1 MKINNLMKRLSATIV
16 AIALTFSSLVL
27 PLDAIAA
34 ASSSTAVTED
44 TNTDNSGDGG
54 DNGDSDN
61 SGDNSG
67 EETPAEKFDIADFNN
82 SSEGKW
88 TNGNVSVSFTVKNN
102 IDRIDYAYFDDDTEA
117 NRKTSEDG
125 KFSFDFDSEQDKE
138 HTFYVVDKEGNAT
151 EVGKTQVK
159 IDRSEPTTDNFYC
172 NHDGKWVNKD
182 NSDNVI
188 VSFTAKDELSGVA
201 YAYVDEDTASNRKNV
216 QTGTDKFTFGFKEDQ
231 DTKHKF
237 YVVDNVGHTK
247 EVGEATIKIDRAA
260 PEIKLSNSSD
270 GKWLNGSDK
279 VDKVT
284 VTLNITENGSGIKE
298 LYYESIDG
306 KIKSVGKIGDTSR
319 VWSVPFE
326 KDQNHEFKF
335 HVIDNAGNEST
346 VNTKV
351 QIDTTKPSISK
362 VNYTNI
368 SYNDGVSIA
377 NQLKLPMP
385 SLSGMVIARNYIVLE
400 VDASDDMS
408 GIDETDRGSFVLK
421 NDKETVKTLAVEK
434 SGDKFAVIA
443 NAEDLNAKEGV
454 ISDVKVYAKDRAG
467 NLSDAYKDKIT
478 FDTRKPKCGI
488 DGFTLNVEDDKYEIT
503 GFKPTTERKVYA
515 IVTSDKS
522 LIVTSDKSLKNSSD
536 ELAAAVKDA
545 VEKKEKSIIV
555 NKVNADMVTLA
566 EDNKY
571 DFTFPAGNASF
582 YVNVIDEVGNV
593 SEFEFKADK
602 TPIGDS
608 DIKLK
613 ATHKVDNKETDYT
626 QSSWTNSDVTVDVS
640 VPDEKV
646 AWNGNT
652 ATAVTKLSDVYYSK
666 DEKLAPA
673 SVTTD
678 ATKIE
683 RDENEFKQTFKVSG
697 TYYFYAVDEA
707 GNVSE
712 GQEFEIKIDKDA
724 PTASI
729 IINDHNEKWLNREEF
744 LSGGKVTV
752 SFTAADE
759 ASGLAYAYVDK
770 DIDRN
775 RKTDTNGKYSFEFID
790 DQNTEHT
797 FYVVDNAGNV
807 KEVGKTTVM
816 IDTAEAT
823 AKLVNDHEGKWLN
836 KEEYLNGGK
845 VTVSFKV
852 DSKVS
857 TAFYAYVDK
866 NTSANSQMSSNG
878 KFSFEFTDDQKT
890 KHTFYVGDSAG
901 NITEIGSTWVMI
913 DTTDP
918 EINEFTND
926 YDEKWT
932 NGNVD
937 VSFEAN
943 GEVSGIAKVYVDV
956 DDEKHQIQ
964 AVNGKYNYT
973 FSDEQDKEHTFYV
986 VDNAGNVSK
995 KTTKIQIDRAD
1006 PVITDFTVSPDKEWA
1021 NEDDEAVTVS
1031 FEANDNKGD
1040 YVSGIAS
1047 AYIVING
1054 EEKKINPNEE
1064 GVYSYTFTKEQK
1076 KNYEFYVIDNAGNK
1090 SDVQTAEI
1098 KIDKTA
1104 PIIKE
1109 KPVKIVDKSGNEVS
1123 NVERLTWCII
1133 RNEPIFIEIPSASV
1147 VDPANKNDDTFSG
1160 VKTITLKTDVDTK
1173 FDEKKAI
1180 ENGDYVFEIPST
1192 MLVANIKHNN
1202 IYFVVT
1208 DNADNVSKSY
1218 KLSEL
1223 TSKKIS
1229 DNVLIDEIAP
1239 KISDITL
1246 SEPNYKNGDDFW
1258 YKTPNVTASAY
1269 FEDTAKIGETASG
1282 LESIQISALNRKT
1295 AMSDKAWGIRND
1307 TYSVT
1312 SDKSD
1317 LKANGTIEFRA
1328 NATDLAG
1335 NKADEKRAIAYVDT
1349 VAPVVNKISVNGV
1362 EVSNNGGTYAVEA
1375 FGNSTRRVEISASDI
1390 SGDKSGISGL
1400 QFITY
1405 SLYEENN
1412 NKPIKTETVSVSGN
1426 SASISFDISPNF
1438 KGYIKATAT
1447 DNVGN
1452 EGAETKSR
1460 LVVVENSSKHN
1471 ETSNISIKL
1480 PQTSKKDSG
1489 GNNLYNNDIDVQ
1501 FSVSDS
1507 YSGVKSVSYTIKDR
1521 NGENTVTVGDMSVD
1535 KNDDNINTQLSKTI
1549 RVGNNENDIKLTV
1562 TIEDNAGNKSSK
1574 DVTFSIDK
1582 TAPTIEVTFDNNNR
1596 NRNYSDSEYY
1606 KADRTATVT
1615 ITERNFNAADVK
1627 AAITGLSSGNPTIS
1641 SFTTVAGSAPDQT
1654 KHVAK
1659 VTFSKDADYTMS
1671 IDFTDMAGNRASQY
1685 KSNKFTI
1692 DKTKPVIGEIKL
1704 SPSPSNSKYF
1714 NEDVTVSVTVNEH
1727 NFDSSLV
1734 KFTSIKGTLPK
1745 IPKSDWKDDGDKHT
1759 VSFKLKAEDIYSFRV
1774 GMTDKAVNAAADKT
1788 QSEIVL
1794 DKTKPSVEIAG
1805 VKDKKAYGYNDKDKV
1820 APVFTFSDTNI
1831 DPENVSYKIY
1841 KIGQDGS
1848 KTDVTSKF
1856 DSTKSNVKNGAMTV
1870 SFNEFKSTS
1879 DVDGLY
1885 TIEISSK
1892 DLAGNE
1898 NSDTKVFSVN
1908 RYGSSFVIDDSMKDL
1923 IHSYISKGED
1933 VKVKIINV
1941 NKISAENTT
1950 VTVTYNGTNITLKS
1964 GADYT
1969 FSTISESDEGWCEYE
1984 VTINKAV
1991 FEKDGSYSVKVTA
2004 VDEAN
2009 NTSTNTDDA
2018 HVSSDEAPKIDFYV
2032 DTTKPEVTIT
2042 GAEKDAVYKEVT
2054 KQITVTVEDANID
2067 ADNLADVLDIQVNGE
2082 AVTNYEAEDDAGTVT
2097 AKFTVKGDKITV
2109 KASAV
2114 DKAGNKSDIEE
2125 LSFRLNANW
2134 LLRLYSNKPLFYS
2147 ILAAILL
2154 AVAGFIIIIIR
2165 KKK

>member
-34 ASSSTAVTED
+34 VSSSTAATED
-44 TNTDNSGDGG
+44 TNIDNSGEGG
-54 DNGDSDN
+54 VSGDSDK

-67 EETPAEKFDIADFNN
+67 EETPDEGFDIKDFHN
-82 SSEGKW
+82 SSEGNW
-88 TNGNVSVSFTVKNN
+88 TNGKVSVSFSVTKN
-102 IDRIDYAYFDDDTEA
+102 IEKVDYAYFDEDIEA

-125 KFSFDFDSEQDKE
+125 KFSFDFDNEQDKE
-138 HTFYVVDKEGNAT
+138 HTFYVVDKEGNVT
-151 EVGKTQVK
+151 EVGKTNVK

-172 NHDGKWVNKD
+172 NYDGKWVNKD

-216 QTGTDKFTFGFKEDQ
+216 RTGTDKFTFEFKEDKN
-231 DTKHKF
+231 TKHKF

-247 EVGEATIKIDRAA
+247 EVGEVDVKIDKTA
-260 PEIKLSNSSD
+260 PKITLTNSSD
-270 GKWLNGSDK
+270 GKWLNVSDK
-279 VDKVT
+279 ADKVT

-298 LYYESIDG
+298 LYYESTDG
-306 KIKSVGKIGDTSR
+306 KIKGVGKIADTSR
-319 VWSVPFE
+319 VWNVSFD
-326 KDQNHEFKF
+326 KDQNQEYKF
-335 HVIDNAGNEST
+335 YVVDNAGNKSDVKTT
-346 VNTKV
+346 VQKDKKAPEIKEAT
-351 QIDTTKPSISK
+351 
-362 VNYTNI
+362 YTNI
-368 SYNDGVSIA
+368 SYKDGVSIA
-377 NQLKLPMP
+377 KQLKLPMP
-385 SLSGMVIARNYIVLE
+385 SISGMVLARNYIVLE
-400 VDASDDMS
+400 VDVFDEMS
-408 GIDETDRGSFVLK
+408 GIDEKNLDSFVLK
-421 NDKETVKTLAVEK
+421 NGKETIKTLAVEK

-443 NAEDLNAKEGV
+443 NAENLNAKEGI
-454 ISDVKVYAKDRAG
+454 ISDVQVYAKDRAG

-478 FDTRKPKCGI
+478 FDTRKPKCEI
-488 DGFTLNVEDDKYEIT
+488 DGFTLNDKCDEYKIS

-515 IVTSDKS
+515 IVTSDA
-522 LIVTSDKSLKNSSD
+522 SLKNSSD
-536 ELAAAVKDA
+536 ELAAAVKEA
-545 VEKKEKSIIV
+545 VEKNEKPIIV
-555 NKVNADMVTLA
+555 NGASADMVTLA

-613 ATHKVDNKETDYT
+613 ATHKVDNMETDYT
-626 QSSWTNSDVTVDVS
+626 QSSWTNSDVTVEVS

-652 ATAVTKLSDVYYSK
+652 ATAVTKLSAVYWSK
-666 DEKLAPA
+666 DNKLDPA
-673 SVTTD
+673 NVTAD
-678 ATKIE
+678 AEKIE
-683 RDENEFKQTFKVSG
+683 RDENGKFKHTFEVSG
-697 TYYFYAVDEA
+697 KYYFYAVDES

-712 GQEFEIKIDKDA
+712 GQEFVINIDKAGPEIK
-724 PTASI
+724 
-729 IINDHNEKWLNREEF
+729 
-744 LSGGKVTV
+744 
-752 SFTAADE
+752 
-759 ASGLAYAYVDK
+759 
-770 DIDRN
+770 
-775 RKTDTNGKYSFEFID
+775 
-790 DQNTEHT
+790 
-797 FYVVDNAGNV
+797 
-807 KEVGKTTVM
+807 
-816 IDTAEAT
+816 
-823 AKLVNDHEGKWLN
+823 
-836 KEEYLNGGK
+836 
-845 VTVSFKV
+845 
-852 DSKVS
+852 
-857 TAFYAYVDK
+857 
-866 NTSANSQMSSNG
+866 
-878 KFSFEFTDDQKT
+878 
-890 KHTFYVGDSAG
+890 
-901 NITEIGSTWVMI
+901 
-913 DTTDP
+913 
-918 EINEFTND
+918 EFTND

-943 GEVSGIAKVYVDV
+943 DDVSGIAKVYVDI
-956 DDEKHQIQ
+956 DDERHQIQ

-973 FSDEQDKEHTFYV
+973 FTDEQDKEHTFYV

-995 KTTKIQIDRAD
+995 KTTKIQIDRAK
-1006 PVITDFTVSPDKEWA
+1006 PVITEFKVSPDKEWA
-1021 NEDDEAVTVS
+1021 NKKDEAVTVS
-1031 FEANDNKGD
+1031 FKANDNKGK

-1054 EEKKINPNEE
+1054 KEDEIKPNEQ
-1064 GVYSYTFTKEQK
+1064 GVYSYKFTAEQNIK
-1076 KNYEFYVIDNAGNK
+1076 PEFYVIDNAGNK
-1090 SDVQTAEI
+1090 SKVQTTEI
-1098 KIDKTA
+1098 KIDKT
-1104 PIIKE
+1104 
-1109 KPVKIVDKSGNEVS
+1109 KPVINGQPISIVDKSGNEVS

-1133 RNEPIFIEIPSASV
+1133 RNEPILIKIPSASV
-1147 VDPANKNDDTFSG
+1147 VDPANENNHTFSG
-1160 VKTITLKTDVDTK
+1160 VKTITLKTDKDSA
-1173 FDEKKAI
+1173 FDEKKAT
-1180 ENGDYVFEIPST
+1180 ENGDYIFEIPST
-1192 MLVANIKHNN
+1192 MLAANIKHNN

-1223 TSKKIS
+1223 TAKNIS
-1229 DNVLIDEIAP
+1229 DNVLIDQIAP
-1239 KISDITL
+1239 QISDITL
-1246 SEPNYKNGDDFW
+1246 SDPNYKKGNDFW
-1258 YKTPNVTASAY
+1258 YKTPNVTATAY
-1269 FEDTAKIGETASG
+1269 FSDDADIEKGETASG
-1282 LESIQISALNRKT
+1282 LESIQIGASKSKT
-1295 AMSDKAWGIRND
+1295 SKSDESKGMGNNS
-1307 TYSVT
+1307 YSVT
-1312 SDKSD
+1312 SNGNDLKSD
-1317 LKANGTIEFRA
+1317 GTIVFTA
-1328 NATDLAG
+1328 NAVDLAG
-1335 NKADEKRAIAYVDT
+1335 NKADEETVTAYVDT

-1362 EVSNNGGTYAVEA
+1362 EVSNNGGKYAVEA
-1375 FGNSTRRVEISASDI
+1375 FGNSARRVEISASDI

-1400 QFITY
+1400 KSITY
-1405 SLYEENN
+1405 SLYDENG
-1412 NKPIKTETVSVSGN
+1412 KEIRKETVNVSGN

-1438 KGYIKATAT
+1438 KGHIKAFAT

-1452 EGAETKSR
+1452 NGAKTKSR
-1460 LVVVENSSKHN
+1460 FVVVENSSKHN
-1471 ETSNISIKL
+1471 ETSSINIKL
-1480 PQTSKKDSG
+1480 PQTSKKDSS

-1535 KNDDNINTQLSKTI
+1535 KSDGNINTELSKTI
-1549 RVGNNENDIKLTV
+1549 KVGNNENDIKLTV

-1615 ITERNFNAADVK
+1615 ITERNFNEADVK
-1627 AAITGLSSGNPTIS
+1627 ATIAGLSSGNPTIS
-1641 SFTTVAGSAPDQT
+1641 SFTTVAGGTPDQT

-1659 VTFSKDADYTMS
+1659 ITFGKDADYTMS

-1692 DKTKPVIGEIKL
+1692 DKTKPVISEIKL

-1774 GMTDKAVNAAADKT
+1774 GMTDKAVNSAADKT

-1794 DKTKPSVEIAG
+1794 DKTKPGVEISG

-1856 DSTKSNVKNGAMTV
+1856 DNTKSNVKNGAMTV

-1885 TIEISSK
+1885 TIEVSSK

-1898 NSDTKVFSVN
+1898 SSDTKVFSVN

-1941 NKISAENTT
+1941 NKISDENTT
-1950 VTVTYNGTNITLKS
+1950 VTVTYNGTNITLKA
-1964 GADYT
+1964 GTDYT
-1969 FSTISESDEGWCEYE
+1969 FSTISESDDGWCEYE
-1984 VTINKAV
+1984 VTINKSV

-2097 AKFTVKGDKITV
+2097 AKFIVKGDKITI

-2114 DKAGNKSDIEE
+2114 DKAGNKSDVEE

-2154 AVAGFIIIIIR
+2154 AVAGVIIIIIR

>member
-34 ASSSTAVTED
+34 VSSSTAATED
-44 TNTDNSGDGG
+44 TNTDNSGEGG
-54 DNGDSDN
+54 VSGDSDK

-67 EETPAEKFDIADFNN
+67 EETPDEGFDIKDFHN
-82 SSEGKW
+82 SSEGNW
-88 TNGNVSVSFTVKNN
+88 TNGKVSVSFSVTKN
-102 IDRIDYAYFDDDTEA
+102 IEKVDYAYFDEDIEA

-125 KFSFDFDSEQDKE
+125 KFSFDFDNEQDKE
-138 HTFYVVDKEGNAT
+138 HTFYVVDKEGNVT
-151 EVGKTQVK
+151 EVGKTNVK
-159 IDRSEPTTDNFYC
+159 IDRSEPEIADFKNDSNGNWT
-172 NHDGKWVNKD
+172 NK
-182 NSDNVI
+182 NVK
-188 VSFTAKDELSGVA
+188 VSFYVNDVLSGVA
-201 YAYVDEDTASNRKNV
+201 GVYVDGK
-216 QTGTDKFTFGFKEDQ
+216 
-231 DTKHKF
+231 
-237 YVVDNVGHTK
+237 
-247 EVGEATIKIDRAA
+247 
-260 PEIKLSNSSD
+260 EIKAV
-270 GKWLNGSDK
+270 NGEYNCTFTEEQDK
-279 VDKVT
+279 EHT
-284 VTLNITENGSGIKE
+284 VLVK
-298 LYYESIDG
+298 
-306 KIKSVGKIGDTSR
+306 
-319 VWSVPFE
+319 
-326 KDQNHEFKF
+326 
-335 HVIDNAGNEST
+335 DNAGNSIEKT
-346 VNTKV
+346 VNVKIDTSAPEITWNNDHDKKWTNKDVTVNITATDKLSDVSKVYADGKEIKANNGEYSVAYSDQQNKEHTFYAVDKAGNKSEVKSTKV
-351 QIDTTKPSISK
+351 QIDKTKPSISK

-377 NQLKLPMP
+377 KQLKLPMP

-421 NDKETVKTLAVEK
+421 NDKETMKTLAVEK
-434 SGDKFAVIA
+434 SGDRFAVIA
-443 NAEDLNAKEGV
+443 NAENLNAKEGI

-488 DGFTLNVEDDKYEIT
+488 DGFTLNDKCDEYKIS

-515 IVTSDKS
+515 IVTSNA
-522 LIVTSDKSLKNSSD
+522 SLKNSSD
-536 ELAAAVKDA
+536 ELAKDSGDELAAAVKEA
-545 VEKKEKSIIV
+545 VEKNEKLITVNEVDVDIV
-555 NKVNADMVTLA
+555 TPV
-566 EDNKY
+566 EGNKY
-571 DFTFPAGNASF
+571 DFSFPTGNESF

-602 TPIGDS
+602 TPIDDS
-608 DIKLK
+608 DIKLS
-613 ATHKVDNKETDYT
+613 ATKKVDNKDIEYI
-626 QSSWTNSDVTVDVS
+626 QKSWTNSDVTVEVS

-652 ATAVTKLSDVYYSK
+652 ATAVTKLSAVYWSK
-666 DEKLAPA
+666 DNKLDPANVTADAEKIN
-673 SVTTD
+673 S
-678 ATKIE
+678 
-683 RDENEFKQTFKVSG
+683 DENGKFKHTFEVSG
-697 TYYFYAVDEA
+697 KYYFYAVDEA

-712 GQEFEIKIDKDA
+712 GQEFEIWVDKEAPEIDSFDNYSGEEWTNKD
-724 PTASI
+724 
-729 IINDHNEKWLNREEF
+729 
-744 LSGGKVTV
+744 VTV
-752 SFTAADE
+752 KIE
-759 ASGLAYAYVDK
+759 AS
-770 DIDRN
+770 
-775 RKTDTNGKYSFEFID
+775 D
-790 DQNTEHT
+790 D
-797 FYVVDNAGNV
+797 
-807 KEVGKTTVM
+807 
-816 IDTAEAT
+816 
-823 AKLVNDHEGKWLN
+823 
-836 KEEYLNGGK
+836 
-845 VTVSFKV
+845 
-852 DSKVS
+852 
-857 TAFYAYVDK
+857 
-866 NTSANSQMSSNG
+866 
-878 KFSFEFTDDQKT
+878 
-890 KHTFYVGDSAG
+890 
-901 NITEIGSTWVMI
+901 
-913 DTTDP
+913 
-918 EINEFTND
+918 
-926 YDEKWT
+926 
-932 NGNVD
+932 
-937 VSFEAN
+937 
-943 GEVSGIAKVYVDV
+943 VSGIAKVYVD
-956 DDEKHQIQ
+956 DEKNVIREE
-964 AVNGKYNYT
+964 NGVYSYT
-973 FSDEQDKEHTFYV
+973 FSKDKPQNVKHTFYV

-995 KTTKIQIDRAD
+995 KTTKIQIDRAE
-1006 PVITDFTVSPDKEWA
+1006 PVITEFDITSKNDWA
-1021 NEDDEAVTVS
+1021 NTDVTVS
-1031 FEANDNKGD
+1031 FKANDDKGD

-1047 AYIVING
+1047 AYVVING
-1054 EEKKINPNEE
+1054 EEEEINPNKEC
-1064 GVYSYTFTKEQK
+1064 VYSYTFKDEQNTKP
-1076 KNYEFYVIDNAGNK
+1076 EFYVIDNAGNK
-1090 SDVQTAEI
+1090 SIVQTAEI
-1098 KIDKTA
+1098 KIDKT
-1104 PIIKE
+1104 
-1109 KPVKIVDKSGNEVS
+1109 KPVIEEKSVEIVDEAGNSVS
-1123 NVERLTWCII
+1123 MTRLKWCII
-1133 RNEPIFIEIPSASV
+1133 HNKDIKIRVQANRVADYAPQNVDADSAS
-1147 VDPANKNDDTFSG
+1147 G
-1160 VKTITLKTDVDTK
+1160 VYSVKLITSKENSYEIKTKDL
-1173 FDEKKAI
+1173 
-1180 ENGDYVFEIPST
+1180 NGDYYEFTVPSE
-1192 MLVANIKHNN
+1192 LLAAEVLHEKIR
-1202 IYFVVT
+1202 FVVT
-1208 DNADNVSKSY
+1208 DNAANESEEY
-1218 KLSEL
+1218 KLKDL
-1223 TSKKIS
+1223 TKNMSNS
-1229 DNVLIDEIAP
+1229 DDILIDQIAP
-1239 KISDITL
+1239 QISDITL
-1246 SEPNYKNGDDFW
+1246 SDPNYKKGNDFW

-1269 FEDTAKIGETASG
+1269 FEDTAKKGKTASG
-1282 LESIQISALNRKT
+1282 LESIQISALNSKT
-1295 AMSDKAWGIRND
+1295 AESDKDWGIKNR

-1312 SDKSD
+1312 SNRSD
-1317 LKANGTIEFRA
+1317 LKADGTIDFE
-1328 NATDLAG
+1328 ATAKDLAG
-1335 NKADEKRAIAYVDT
+1335 NEADKKRATVYVDT

-1362 EVSNNGGTYAVEA
+1362 EVSNNGGKYAVEA
-1375 FGNSTRRVEISASDI
+1375 FGNSARRVEISASDI

-1400 QFITY
+1400 KSITY
-1405 SLYEENN
+1405 ILYDENG
-1412 NKPIKTETVSVSGN
+1412 KEIRKETVNVSGN

-1438 KGYIKATAT
+1438 KGHIKAFAT
-1447 DNVGN
+1447 DNVKN
-1452 EGAETKSR
+1452 EGAKIESR
-1460 LVVVENSSKHN
+1460 FVVVENSSKHN
-1471 ETSNISIKL
+1471 ETSSINIKL
-1480 PQTSKKDSG
+1480 PQTSKKDSS

-1535 KNDDNINTQLSKTI
+1535 KSDGNINTELSKTI
-1549 RVGNNENDIKLTV
+1549 KVGNNENDIKLTV

-1615 ITERNFNAADVK
+1615 ITERNFNEADVK
-1627 AAITGLSSGNPTIS
+1627 ATIAGLSSGNPTIS
-1641 SFTTVAGSAPDQT
+1641 SFTTVAGSTPDQT

-1659 VTFSKDADYTMS
+1659 ITFSKDADYTMS
-1671 IDFTDMAGNRASQY
+1671 IDFTDMAGNRASHY

-1692 DKTKPVIGEIKL
+1692 DKTKPVISEIKL

-1794 DKTKPSVEIAG
+1794 DKTKPGVEISG

-1856 DSTKSNVKNGAMTV
+1856 DNTKSNVKNGAMTV

-1885 TIEISSK
+1885 TIEVSSK

-1898 NSDTKVFSVN
+1898 SSDTKVFSVN

-1941 NKISAENTT
+1941 NKISDENTT
-1950 VTVTYNGTNITLKS
+1950 VTVTYNGTNITLKA
-1964 GADYT
+1964 GTDYT
-1969 FSTISESDEGWCEYE
+1969 FSTISESDDGWCEYE
-1984 VTINKAV
+1984 VTINKSV

-2097 AKFTVKGDKITV
+2097 AKFIVKGDKITI

-2114 DKAGNKSDIEE
+2114 DKAGNKSDVEE

-2154 AVAGFIIIIIR
+2154 AVAGVIIIIIR

>member
-102 IDRIDYAYFDDDTEA
+102 IDRIDYAYFDEDTEA
-117 NRKTSEDG
+117 NRKTSENG

-138 HTFYVVDKEGNAT
+138 HTFYVVDKEGNVT

-247 EVGEATIKIDRAA
+247 EVGEAMIKIDRAA

-270 GKWLNGSDK
+270 GKWLNGSDEAG
-279 VDKVT
+279 KVT

-368 SYNDGVSIA
+368 SYKDGVSIA
-377 NQLKLPMP
+377 KQLKLPMP

-421 NDKETVKTLAVEK
+421 NDKETIKTLAVEK

-488 DGFTLNVEDDKYEIT
+488 DGFTLNDKSGEYEIT

-515 IVTSDKS
+515 IA
-522 LIVTSDKSLKNSSD
+522 TSDKSLKNSSD

-545 VEKKEKSIIV
+545 VEKNDKSITVNEVTADIV
-555 NKVNADMVTLA
+555 TPVEV
-566 EDNKY
+566 NKY
-571 DFTFPAGNASF
+571 DFAFPKGNESF

-602 TPIGDS
+602 TPIKKD
-608 DIKLK
+608 DIKLSATKK
-613 ATHKVDNKETDYT
+613 ADNNKYEQGT
-626 QSSWTNSDVTVDVS
+626 WTNDDVSVDVS
-640 VPDEKV
+640 VTNAEQV
-646 AWNGNT
+646 SWNGNT
-652 ATAVTKLSDVYYSK
+652 ASITTKLSAVYWS
-666 DEKLAPA
+666 EKNEFD
-673 SVTTD
+673 ST

-683 RDENEFKQTFKVSG
+683 SDENGKFKHTFGATGK
-697 TYYFYAVDEA
+697 YYFYAVDEA

-712 GQEFEIKIDKDA
+712 GQEFVINIDKVA
-724 PTASI
+724 PEIERFDNYSGEEWTNKDVTVEIEASDDVSGI
-729 IINDHNEKWLNREEF
+729 AKVYVDDEKNVIREENGVYSYTF
-744 LSGGKVTV
+744 SK
-752 SFTAADE
+752 
-759 ASGLAYAYVDK
+759 DK
-770 DIDRN
+770 P
-775 RKTDTNGKYSFEFID
+775 
-790 DQNTEHT
+790 QNVKHT

-807 KEVGKTTVM
+807 TKKETWVK
-816 IDTAEAT
+816 IDT
-823 AKLVNDHEGKWLN
+823 
-836 KEEYLNGGK
+836 
-845 VTVSFKV
+845 
-852 DSKVS
+852 
-857 TAFYAYVDK
+857 
-866 NTSANSQMSSNG
+866 SA
-878 KFSFEFTDDQKT
+878 
-890 KHTFYVGDSAG
+890 
-901 NITEIGSTWVMI
+901 
-913 DTTDP
+913 P
-918 EINEFTND
+918 EIDEFTNSSGGN
-926 YDEKWT
+926 WT
-932 NGNVD
+932 NGNVTVTFKVKD
-937 VSFEAN
+937 K
-943 GEVSGIAKVYVDV
+943 GENFSKTDKVYVD
-956 DDEKHQIQ
+956 
-964 AVNGKYNYT
+964 
-973 FSDEQDKEHTFYV
+973 
-986 VDNAGNVSK
+986 NV
-995 KTTKIQIDRAD
+995 
-1006 PVITDFTVSPDKEWA
+1006 E
-1021 NEDDEAVTVS
+1021 N
-1031 FEANDNKGD
+1031 
-1040 YVSGIAS
+1040 
-1047 AYIVING
+1047 VINI
-1054 EEKKINPNEE
+1054 EN
-1064 GVYSYTFTKEQK
+1064 GVYSYTFKEEQK
-1076 KNYEFYVIDNAGNK
+1076 DDHTFFVKDTAGNVSQVK
-1090 SDVQTAEI
+1090 TRVQ
-1098 KIDKTA
+1098 IDKKA
-1104 PIIKE
+1104 PIIKG
-1109 KPVKIVDKSGNEVS
+1109 KPLKIVDEKDNEIDNIVS
-1123 NVERLTWCII
+1123 LAWCII
-1133 RNEPIFIEIPSASV
+1133 C
-1147 VDPANKNDDTFSG
+1147 NDDIFVKLPASEVEDPGNDIDGSFSG
-1160 VKTITLKTDVDTK
+1160 VASVTLKANNKNNKNVYQVVTET
-1173 FDEKKAI
+1173 
-1180 ENGDYVFEIPST
+1180 ENGDYVFKIPST
-1192 MLVANIKHNN
+1192 IFAENVKHDNLR
-1202 IYFVVT
+1202 FVVT
-1208 DNADNVSKSY
+1208 DNASNESTESY
-1218 KLSEL
+1218 TLNSL
-1223 TSKKIS
+1223 TEKQIS
-1229 DNVLIDEIAP
+1229 DNVLIDKLNPIIENINLLGGREIDG
-1239 KISDITL
+1239 KR
-1246 SEPNYKNGDDFW
+1246 W
-1258 YKTPNVTASAY
+1258 YNTSTITASAE
-1269 FEDTAKIGETASG
+1269 FHDDKKDGKAASG
-1282 LESIQISALNRKT
+1282 LAKISI
-1295 AMSDKAWGIRND
+1295 KAGDSPTNTSTNMEYSNYGPLDDD

-1312 SDKSD
+1312 SYKSD
-1317 LKANGTIEFRA
+1317 LNADGTIIFTA

-1335 NKADEKRAIAYVDT
+1335 NKAAPKTAIAYVDT

-1362 EVSNNGGTYAVEA
+1362 EVSKNGGKYAVEA

-1400 QFITY
+1400 KSITY
-1405 SLYEENN
+1405 SLYDENG
-1412 NKPIKTETVSVSGN
+1412 KEIRTETVNVSGN

-1480 PQTSKKDSG
+1480 PQTSKKDSS

-1521 NGENTVTVGDMSVD
+1521 NGESTVTVGDMSVD
-1535 KNDDNINTQLSKTI
+1535 KNDGNINTQLSKTI

-1641 SFTTVAGSAPDQT
+1641 SFTTVAGSTPDQT

-1841 KIGQDGS
+1841 KISQDGS

-1941 NKISAENTT
+1941 NKISADNTT

-2097 AKFTVKGDKITV
+2097 AKFTVKGDKITI

-2154 AVAGFIIIIIR
+2154 AVAGVIIIIIR

>member
-34 ASSSTAVTED
+34 VSSSTAATED
-44 TNTDNSGDGG
+44 TNTDNSGEGG
-54 DNGDSDN
+54 VSGDSDK

-67 EETPAEKFDIADFNN
+67 EETPDEGFDIKDFHN
-82 SSEGKW
+82 SSEGNW
-88 TNGNVSVSFTVKNN
+88 TNGKVSVSFSVTKN
-102 IDRIDYAYFDDDTEA
+102 IEKVDYAYFDEDIEA

-125 KFSFDFDSEQDKE
+125 KFSFDFDNEQEKE
-138 HTFYVVDKEGNAT
+138 HTFYVVDKEGNVT
-151 EVGKTQVK
+151 EVGKTNVK

-172 NHDGKWVNKD
+172 NYDGKWVNKD

-216 QTGTDKFTFGFKEDQ
+216 RTGTDKFTFEFKEDQ
-231 DTKHKF
+231 NTKHKF

-247 EVGEATIKIDRAA
+247 EVGEVDVKIDKTA
-260 PEIKLSNSSD
+260 PKITLTNSSD
-270 GKWLNGSDK
+270 GKWLNVSDK
-279 VDKVT
+279 ADKVT

-298 LYYESIDG
+298 LYYESTDG
-306 KIKSVGKIGDTSR
+306 KIKGVGKIADTSR
-319 VWSVPFE
+319 VWNVSFD
-326 KDQNHEFKF
+326 KDQNQEYKF
-335 HVIDNAGNEST
+335 YVVDNAGNKSDVKTT
-346 VNTKV
+346 VQKDKKAPEIKEAT
-351 QIDTTKPSISK
+351 
-362 VNYTNI
+362 YTNI

-377 NQLKLPMP
+377 KQLKLPMP
-385 SLSGMVIARNYIVLE
+385 SISGMVLARNYIVLE
-400 VDASDDMS
+400 VDVFDEMS
-408 GIDETDRGSFVLK
+408 GIDEKNLDSFVLK
-421 NDKETVKTLAVEK
+421 NGKETMKTLAVEK
-434 SGDKFAVIA
+434 SGDRFAVIA
-443 NAEDLNAKEGV
+443 NAENLNAKEGI

-467 NLSDAYKDKIT
+467 NLSDEYKDKIT

-488 DGFTLNVEDDKYEIT
+488 DGFTLNDKCDEYKIS

-515 IVTSDKS
+515 IVTSN
-522 LIVTSDKSLKNSSD
+522 TSLKDSGD
-536 ELAAAVKDA
+536 ELAAAVKKA
-545 VEKKEKSIIV
+545 VEKNEKLITVNEVDVDIV
-555 NKVNADMVTLA
+555 TPV
-566 EDNKY
+566 EGNKY
-571 DFTFPAGNASF
+571 DFSFPAGNESF

-602 TPIGDS
+602 TPIDDS
-608 DIKLK
+608 DIKLS
-613 ATHKVDNKETDYT
+613 ATKKVDNKDIEYI
-626 QSSWTNSDVTVDVS
+626 QKSWTNSDVTVEVS

-652 ATAVTKLSDVYYSK
+652 ATAVTKLSAVYWSK
-666 DEKLAPA
+666 DNKLDPA
-673 SVTTD
+673 NVTAD
-678 ATKIE
+678 AEKIE
-683 RDENEFKQTFKVSG
+683 RDENGKFKHTFEVSG
-697 TYYFYAVDEA
+697 KYYFYAVDES

-712 GQEFEIKIDKDA
+712 GQEFVINIDKAGPEIK
-724 PTASI
+724 
-729 IINDHNEKWLNREEF
+729 
-744 LSGGKVTV
+744 
-752 SFTAADE
+752 
-759 ASGLAYAYVDK
+759 
-770 DIDRN
+770 
-775 RKTDTNGKYSFEFID
+775 
-790 DQNTEHT
+790 
-797 FYVVDNAGNV
+797 
-807 KEVGKTTVM
+807 
-816 IDTAEAT
+816 
-823 AKLVNDHEGKWLN
+823 
-836 KEEYLNGGK
+836 
-845 VTVSFKV
+845 
-852 DSKVS
+852 
-857 TAFYAYVDK
+857 
-866 NTSANSQMSSNG
+866 
-878 KFSFEFTDDQKT
+878 
-890 KHTFYVGDSAG
+890 
-901 NITEIGSTWVMI
+901 
-913 DTTDP
+913 
-918 EINEFTND
+918 EFTND

-943 GEVSGIAKVYVDV
+943 DDVSGITKVYVDI
-956 DDEKHQIQ
+956 DDERHQIQ
-964 AVNGKYNYT
+964 AINGKYNYT
-973 FSDEQDKEHTFYV
+973 FTDEQDKEHTFYV

-1006 PVITDFTVSPDKEWA
+1006 PVITDFKVSSNKDWA
-1021 NEDDEAVTVS
+1021 NEDVTVS
-1031 FEANDNKGD
+1031 FKANDGGK

-1054 EEKKINPNEE
+1054 KEDEIKPNEQ
-1064 GVYSYTFTKEQK
+1064 GVYSYKFTAEQNIK
-1076 KNYEFYVIDNAGNK
+1076 PEFYVIDNAGNK
-1090 SDVQTAEI
+1090 SKVQTTEI
-1098 KIDKTA
+1098 KIDKT
-1104 PIIKE
+1104 
-1109 KPVKIVDKSGNEVS
+1109 KPVINGQPISIVDKSGNEVS

-1133 RNEPIFIEIPSASV
+1133 RNEPILIKIPSASV
-1147 VDPANKNDDTFSG
+1147 VDPANENNHTFSG
-1160 VKTITLKTDVDTK
+1160 VKTITLKTDKDSA
-1173 FDEKKAI
+1173 FDEKKAT
-1180 ENGDYVFEIPST
+1180 ENGDYIFEIPST
-1192 MLVANIKHNN
+1192 MLAANIKHNN

-1223 TSKKIS
+1223 TAKNIS
-1229 DNVLIDEIAP
+1229 DNVLIDQIAP
-1239 KISDITL
+1239 QISDITL
-1246 SEPNYKNGDDFW
+1246 SDPNYKKGNDFW
-1258 YKTPNVTASAY
+1258 YKTPNVTATAY
-1269 FEDTAKIGETASG
+1269 FSDDADIEKGETASG
-1282 LESIQISALNRKT
+1282 LESIQIGASKSKT
-1295 AMSDKAWGIRND
+1295 SKSDESKGMGNNS
-1307 TYSVT
+1307 YSVT
-1312 SDKSD
+1312 SNGSD
-1317 LKANGTIEFRA
+1317 LKSNGTIEFRA
-1328 NATDLAG
+1328 SAIDLAG
-1335 NKADEKRAIAYVDT
+1335 NKAGEKTVTAYVDT

-1362 EVSNNGGTYAVEA
+1362 EVSNNGGKYAVEA
-1375 FGNSTRRVEISASDI
+1375 FGNSARRVEISASDI
-1390 SGDKSGISGL
+1390 SGNKSGISGL
-1400 QFITY
+1400 NSITY
-1405 SLYEENN
+1405 SLYDENG
-1412 NKPIKTETVSVSGN
+1412 KEIRKETVSVSGN
-1426 SASISFDISPNF
+1426 NASISFDISPNF
-1438 KGYIKATAT
+1438 KGHIKAFAT
-1447 DNVGN
+1447 DNVKN
-1452 EGAETKSR
+1452 EGAKTKSR
-1460 LVVVENSSKHN
+1460 FVVVENSSKHN
-1471 ETSNISIKL
+1471 ETSSINIKL
-1480 PQTSKKDSG
+1480 PQTSKKDSS

-1535 KNDDNINTQLSKTI
+1535 KSDGNINTELSKTI
-1549 RVGNNENDIKLTV
+1549 KVGNNENDIKLTV

-1615 ITERNFNAADVK
+1615 ITERNFNEADVK
-1627 AAITGLSSGNPTIS
+1627 ATIAGLPSGNPTIS
-1641 SFTTVAGSAPDQT
+1641 SFTTVAGSTPDQT

-1659 VTFSKDADYTMS
+1659 ITFGKDADYTMS

-1692 DKTKPVIGEIKL
+1692 DKTKPVISEIKL

-1794 DKTKPSVEIAG
+1794 DKTKPGVEISG

-1856 DSTKSNVKNGAMTV
+1856 DNTKSNVKNGAMTV

-1885 TIEISSK
+1885 TIEVSSK

-1898 NSDTKVFSVN
+1898 SSDTKVFSVN

-1941 NKISAENTT
+1941 NKISDENTT
-1950 VTVTYNGTNITLKS
+1950 VTVTYNGTNITLKA
-1964 GADYT
+1964 GTDYT
-1969 FSTISESDEGWCEYE
+1969 FSTISESDDGWCEYE
-1984 VTINKAV
+1984 VTINKSV

-2097 AKFTVKGDKITV
+2097 AKFIVKGDKITI

-2114 DKAGNKSDIEE
+2114 DKAGNKSDVEE

-2154 AVAGFIIIIIR
+2154 AVAGVIIIIIR

>member
-34 ASSSTAVTED
+34 VSSSTAATED
-44 TNTDNSGDGG
+44 TNTDNSGEGG
-54 DNGDSDN
+54 VSGDSDK

-67 EETPAEKFDIADFNN
+67 EETPDEGFDIKDFHN
-82 SSEGKW
+82 SSEGNW
-88 TNGNVSVSFTVKNN
+88 TNGKVSVSFSVTKN
-102 IDRIDYAYFDDDTEA
+102 IEKVDYAYFDEDIEA

-125 KFSFDFDSEQDKE
+125 KFSFDFDNEQEKE
-138 HTFYVVDKEGNAT
+138 HTFYVVDKEGNVT
-151 EVGKTQVK
+151 EVGKTNVK

-172 NHDGKWVNKD
+172 NYDGKWVNKD

-216 QTGTDKFTFGFKEDQ
+216 RTGTDKFTFEFKEDQ
-231 DTKHKF
+231 NTKHKF

-247 EVGEATIKIDRAA
+247 EVGEVDVKIDKTA
-260 PEIKLSNSSD
+260 PKITLTNSSD
-270 GKWLNGSDK
+270 GKWLNVSDK
-279 VDKVT
+279 ADKVT

-298 LYYESIDG
+298 LYYESTDG
-306 KIKSVGKIGDTSR
+306 KIKGVGKIADTSR
-319 VWSVPFE
+319 VWNVSFD
-326 KDQNHEFKF
+326 KDQNQEYKF
-335 HVIDNAGNEST
+335 YVVDNAGNKSDVKTT
-346 VNTKV
+346 VQKDKKAPEIKEAT
-351 QIDTTKPSISK
+351 
-362 VNYTNI
+362 YTNI

-377 NQLKLPMP
+377 KQLKLPMP
-385 SLSGMVIARNYIVLE
+385 SISGMVLARNYIVLE
-400 VDASDDMS
+400 VDVFDEMS
-408 GIDETDRGSFVLK
+408 GIDEKNLDSFVLK
-421 NDKETVKTLAVEK
+421 NGKETMKTLAVEK
-434 SGDKFAVIA
+434 SGDRFAVIA
-443 NAEDLNAKEGV
+443 NAENLNAKEGI

-467 NLSDAYKDKIT
+467 NLSDEYKDKIT

-488 DGFTLNVEDDKYEIT
+488 DGFTLNDKCDEYKIS

-515 IVTSDKS
+515 IVTSN
-522 LIVTSDKSLKNSSD
+522 TSLKDSGD
-536 ELAAAVKDA
+536 ELAAAVKKA
-545 VEKKEKSIIV
+545 VEKNEKLITVNEVDVDIV
-555 NKVNADMVTLA
+555 TPV
-566 EDNKY
+566 EGNKY
-571 DFTFPAGNASF
+571 DFSFPAGNESF

-602 TPIGDS
+602 TPIDDS
-608 DIKLK
+608 DIKLS
-613 ATHKVDNKETDYT
+613 ATKKVDNKDIEYI
-626 QSSWTNSDVTVDVS
+626 QKSWTNSDVTVEVS

-652 ATAVTKLSDVYYSK
+652 ATAVTKLSAVYWSK
-666 DEKLAPA
+666 DNKLDPA
-673 SVTTD
+673 NVTAD
-678 ATKIE
+678 AEKIE
-683 RDENEFKQTFKVSG
+683 RDENGKFKHTFEVSG
-697 TYYFYAVDEA
+697 KYYFYAVDES

-712 GQEFEIKIDKDA
+712 GQEFVINIDKAGPEIK
-724 PTASI
+724 
-729 IINDHNEKWLNREEF
+729 
-744 LSGGKVTV
+744 
-752 SFTAADE
+752 
-759 ASGLAYAYVDK
+759 
-770 DIDRN
+770 
-775 RKTDTNGKYSFEFID
+775 
-790 DQNTEHT
+790 
-797 FYVVDNAGNV
+797 
-807 KEVGKTTVM
+807 
-816 IDTAEAT
+816 
-823 AKLVNDHEGKWLN
+823 
-836 KEEYLNGGK
+836 
-845 VTVSFKV
+845 
-852 DSKVS
+852 
-857 TAFYAYVDK
+857 
-866 NTSANSQMSSNG
+866 
-878 KFSFEFTDDQKT
+878 
-890 KHTFYVGDSAG
+890 
-901 NITEIGSTWVMI
+901 
-913 DTTDP
+913 
-918 EINEFTND
+918 EFTND

-943 GEVSGIAKVYVDV
+943 DDVSGITKVYVDI
-956 DDEKHQIQ
+956 DDERHQIQ

-973 FSDEQDKEHTFYV
+973 FTDEQDKEHTFYV

-1006 PVITDFTVSPDKEWA
+1006 PVITDFKVSSNKDWA
-1021 NEDDEAVTVS
+1021 NEDVTVS
-1031 FEANDNKGD
+1031 FKANDGGK

-1054 EEKKINPNEE
+1054 KEDEIKPNEQ
-1064 GVYSYTFTKEQK
+1064 GVYSYKFTAEQNIK
-1076 KNYEFYVIDNAGNK
+1076 PEFYVIDNAGNK
-1090 SDVQTAEI
+1090 SKVQTTEI
-1098 KIDKTA
+1098 KIDKT
-1104 PIIKE
+1104 
-1109 KPVKIVDKSGNEVS
+1109 KPVINGQPISIVDKSGNEVS

-1133 RNEPIFIEIPSASV
+1133 RNEPILIKIPSASV
-1147 VDPANKNDDTFSG
+1147 VDPANENNHTFSG
-1160 VKTITLKTDVDTK
+1160 VKTITLKTDKDSA
-1173 FDEKKAI
+1173 FDEKKAT
-1180 ENGDYVFEIPST
+1180 ENGDYIFEIPST
-1192 MLVANIKHNN
+1192 MLAANIKHNN

-1223 TSKKIS
+1223 TAKNIS
-1229 DNVLIDEIAP
+1229 DNVLIDQIAP
-1239 KISDITL
+1239 QISDITL
-1246 SEPNYKNGDDFW
+1246 SDPNYKKGNDFW
-1258 YKTPNVTASAY
+1258 YKTPNVTATAY
-1269 FEDTAKIGETASG
+1269 FSDDADIEKGETASG
-1282 LESIQISALNRKT
+1282 LESIQIGASKSKT
-1295 AMSDKAWGIRND
+1295 SKSDESKGMGNNS
-1307 TYSVT
+1307 YSVT
-1312 SDKSD
+1312 SNGSD
-1317 LKANGTIEFRA
+1317 LKSNGTIEFRA
-1328 NATDLAG
+1328 SAIDLAG
-1335 NKADEKRAIAYVDT
+1335 NKAGEKTVTAYVDT

-1362 EVSNNGGTYAVEA
+1362 EVSNNGGKYAVEA
-1375 FGNSTRRVEISASDI
+1375 FGNSARRVEISASDI
-1390 SGDKSGISGL
+1390 SGNKSGISGL
-1400 QFITY
+1400 NSITY
-1405 SLYEENN
+1405 SLYDENG
-1412 NKPIKTETVSVSGN
+1412 KEIRKETVSVSGN
-1426 SASISFDISPNF
+1426 NASISFDISPNF
-1438 KGYIKATAT
+1438 KGHIKAFAT
-1447 DNVGN
+1447 DNVKN
-1452 EGAETKSR
+1452 EGAKTKSR
-1460 LVVVENSSKHN
+1460 FVVVENSSKHN
-1471 ETSNISIKL
+1471 ETSSINIKL
-1480 PQTSKKDSG
+1480 PQTSKKDSS

-1535 KNDDNINTQLSKTI
+1535 KSDGNINTELSKTI
-1549 RVGNNENDIKLTV
+1549 KVGNNENDIKLTV

-1615 ITERNFNAADVK
+1615 ITERNFNEADVK
-1627 AAITGLSSGNPTIS
+1627 ATIAGLPSGNPTIS
-1641 SFTTVAGSAPDQT
+1641 SFTTVAGSTPDQT

-1659 VTFSKDADYTMS
+1659 ITFGKDADYTMS

-1692 DKTKPVIGEIKL
+1692 DKTKPVISEIKL

-1794 DKTKPSVEIAG
+1794 DKTKPGVEISG

-1856 DSTKSNVKNGAMTV
+1856 DNTKSNVKNGAMTV

-1885 TIEISSK
+1885 TIEVSSK

-1898 NSDTKVFSVN
+1898 SSDTKVFSVN

-1941 NKISAENTT
+1941 NKISDENTT
-1950 VTVTYNGTNITLKS
+1950 VTVTYNGTNITLKA
-1964 GADYT
+1964 GTDYT
-1969 FSTISESDEGWCEYE
+1969 FSTISESDDGWCEYE
-1984 VTINKAV
+1984 VTINKSV

-2097 AKFTVKGDKITV
+2097 AKFIVKGDKITI

-2114 DKAGNKSDIEE
+2114 DKAGNKSDVEE

-2154 AVAGFIIIIIR
+2154 AVAGVIIIIIR

>member
-67 EETPAEKFDIADFNN
+67 EETPDEGFDIKDFQN

-88 TNGNVSVSFTVKNN
+88 TSGNVSVSFTVKNN
-102 IDRIDYAYFDDDTEA
+102 IDRIDYAYFDEDTEA
-117 NRKTSEDG
+117 NRKTSDDG
-125 KFSFDFDSEQDKE
+125 KFSFDFDNEQDKE
-138 HTFYVVDKEGNAT
+138 HTFYVVDKEGNVT

-260 PEIKLSNSSD
+260 PGIKLSNSSN

-279 VDKVT
+279 TDKVT
-284 VTLNITENGSGIKE
+284 VTLDITENGSGIKE
-298 LYYESIDG
+298 LYYESTDG
-306 KIKSVGKIGDTSR
+306 KIKGVGKIADTSR

-368 SYNDGVSIA
+368 SYKDGVSIA
-377 NQLKLPMP
+377 KQLKLPMP

-515 IVTSDKS
+515 IA
-522 LIVTSDKSLKNSSD
+522 TSDKSLKNSSD

-545 VEKKEKSIIV
+545 VEKNDKSITVNEVTADIV
-555 NKVNADMVTLA
+555 TPVEV
-566 EDNKY
+566 NKY
-571 DFTFPAGNASF
+571 DFAFPKGNESF

-602 TPIGDS
+602 TPIKKD
-608 DIKLK
+608 DIKLSATKK
-613 ATHKVDNKETDYT
+613 ADNNKYEQGT
-626 QSSWTNSDVTVDVS
+626 WTNDDVSVDVS
-640 VPDEKV
+640 VTNAEQV
-646 AWNGNT
+646 SWNGNT
-652 ATAVTKLSDVYYSK
+652 ASITTKLSAVYWS
-666 DEKLAPA
+666 EK
-673 SVTTD
+673 
-678 ATKIE
+678 
-683 RDENEFKQTFKVSG
+683 NEFDTTAEEIKSENGEFKHTFEKSG
-697 TYYFYAVDEA
+697 KYYFYAVDEA

-712 GQEFEIKIDKDA
+712 GQEFVINIDKVA
-724 PTASI
+724 PEIDYFDNNSGEEWTNKDVIVEFKASDDVSGI
-729 IINDHNEKWLNREEF
+729 AKVYVDDEKNVIREENGVYSYTF
-744 LSGGKVTV
+744 SK
-752 SFTAADE
+752 
-759 ASGLAYAYVDK
+759 DK
-770 DIDRN
+770 P
-775 RKTDTNGKYSFEFID
+775 
-790 DQNTEHT
+790 QNVKHT

-807 KEVGKTTVM
+807 TKKETWVK
-816 IDTAEAT
+816 IDT
-823 AKLVNDHEGKWLN
+823 
-836 KEEYLNGGK
+836 
-845 VTVSFKV
+845 
-852 DSKVS
+852 
-857 TAFYAYVDK
+857 
-866 NTSANSQMSSNG
+866 SA
-878 KFSFEFTDDQKT
+878 
-890 KHTFYVGDSAG
+890 
-901 NITEIGSTWVMI
+901 
-913 DTTDP
+913 P
-918 EINEFTND
+918 EIDEFTNSSGGN
-926 YDEKWT
+926 WT
-932 NGNVD
+932 NGNVTVTFKVKD
-937 VSFEAN
+937 K
-943 GEVSGIAKVYVDV
+943 GENFSKTDKVYVD
-956 DDEKHQIQ
+956 
-964 AVNGKYNYT
+964 
-973 FSDEQDKEHTFYV
+973 
-986 VDNAGNVSK
+986 NV
-995 KTTKIQIDRAD
+995 
-1006 PVITDFTVSPDKEWA
+1006 E
-1021 NEDDEAVTVS
+1021 N
-1031 FEANDNKGD
+1031 
-1040 YVSGIAS
+1040 
-1047 AYIVING
+1047 VINS
-1054 EEKKINPNEE
+1054 EN
-1064 GVYSYTFTKEQK
+1064 GVYSYTFKEEQK
-1076 KNYEFYVIDNAGNK
+1076 DDHTFFVKDTAGNVSQVK
-1090 SDVQTAEI
+1090 TRVQ
-1098 KIDKTA
+1098 IDKKA
-1104 PIIKE
+1104 PIING
-1109 KPVKIVDKSGNEVS
+1109 KPLKIVDEKDNEIDNIVS
-1123 NVERLTWCII
+1123 FAWCII
-1133 RNEPIFIEIPSASV
+1133 RNDDIFVKLPASEV
-1147 VDPANKNDDTFSG
+1147 EDPENDIDGSFSG
-1160 VKTITLKTDVDTK
+1160 VASVTLKTENKENKNVYQVVT
-1173 FDEKKAI
+1173 ET
-1180 ENGDYVFEIPST
+1180 ENGDYVFKIPST
-1192 MLVANIKHNN
+1192 IFSENVKHDNLR
-1202 IYFVVT
+1202 FVVT
-1208 DNADNVSKSY
+1208 DNASNESTESY
-1218 KLSEL
+1218 TLNSL
-1223 TSKKIS
+1223 TEKQIS
-1229 DNVLIDEIAP
+1229 DNVLIDKVNPIIENINLLGGTEIDG
-1239 KISDITL
+1239 KR
-1246 SEPNYKNGDDFW
+1246 W
-1258 YKTPNVTASAY
+1258 YNTSTITASAE
-1269 FEDTAKIGETASG
+1269 FHDGVEDSNTQTASG
-1282 LESIQISALNRKT
+1282 LAKISIKAGDSPANSSTNREY
-1295 AMSDKAWGIRND
+1295 SNYVPLDDR
-1307 TYSVT
+1307 TYSVI
-1312 SDKSD
+1312 SKDID
-1317 LKANGTIEFRA
+1317 LNANGTIVFRA
-1328 NATDLAG
+1328 NAKDLAG
-1335 NKADEKRAIAYVDT
+1335 NKADEKTAIAYVDT
-1349 VAPVVNKISVNGV
+1349 VAPVVNKIYVNGV
-1362 EVSNNGGTYAVEA
+1362 EVSNNGGKYAVEA
-1375 FGNSTRRVEISASDI
+1375 FGNSARRVEISASDI
-1390 SGDKSGISGL
+1390 SGNNSGISGL
-1400 QFITY
+1400 KSITY
-1405 SLYEENN
+1405 SLYDENG
-1412 NKPIKTETVSVSGN
+1412 KEIRTETVNVSGN

-1452 EGAETKSR
+1452 EGAKTKSR

-1471 ETSNISIKL
+1471 ETSSINIKL

-1507 YSGVKSVSYTIKDR
+1507 YSGLKSVSYTIKDR
-1521 NGENTVTVGDMSVD
+1521 NGESTVTVGDMSVD
-1535 KNDDNINTQLSKTI
+1535 KNDRNINTELSKTI

-1641 SFTTVAGSAPDQT
+1641 SFTTVAGSTPDQT
-1654 KHVAK
+1654 KHVAR

-2097 AKFTVKGDKITV
+2097 AKFTVKGDKITI

-2154 AVAGFIIIIIR
+2154 AAAGVIIVIIR

>member
-34 ASSSTAVTED
+34 VSSSTAATED
-44 TNTDNSGDGG
+44 TNTDNSGEGG
-54 DNGDSDN
+54 VSGDSDK

-67 EETPAEKFDIADFNN
+67 EETPDEGFDIKDFHN
-82 SSEGKW
+82 SSEGNW
-88 TNGNVSVSFTVKNN
+88 TNGKVSVSFSVTKN
-102 IDRIDYAYFDDDTEA
+102 IEKVDYAYFDEDIEA

-125 KFSFDFDSEQDKE
+125 KFSFDFDNEQDKE
-138 HTFYVVDKEGNAT
+138 HTFYVVDKEGNVT
-151 EVGKTQVK
+151 EVGKTNVK
-159 IDRSEPTTDNFYC
+159 IDKSEPEIADFKNDSNGNWT
-172 NHDGKWVNKD
+172 NK
-182 NSDNVI
+182 NVK
-188 VSFTAKDELSGVA
+188 VSFYVNDVLSGVA
-201 YAYVDEDTASNRKNV
+201 GVYVDGKEIKAVNGEYNCT
-216 QTGTDKFTFGFKEDQ
+216 FKEEQ
-231 DTKHKF
+231 D
-237 YVVDNVGHTK
+237 K
-247 EVGEATIKIDRAA
+247 EHIVLVK
-260 PEIKLSNSSD
+260 
-270 GKWLNGSDK
+270 
-279 VDKVT
+279 
-284 VTLNITENGSGIKE
+284 
-298 LYYESIDG
+298 
-306 KIKSVGKIGDTSR
+306 
-319 VWSVPFE
+319 
-326 KDQNHEFKF
+326 
-335 HVIDNAGNEST
+335 DNAGNSIEKT
-346 VNTKV
+346 VNVKIDTSAPEITLNNDHDKKWTNKDVTVNITATDKLSDVSKVYADGKEIKANNGEYSVAYSDQQNKEHTFYAVDKTGNKSEVKSTKV
-351 QIDTTKPSISK
+351 QIDKTKPSISNK

-368 SYNDGVSIA
+368 SYKDGVSIA
-377 NQLKLPMP
+377 KQLKLPMP

-421 NDKETVKTLAVEK
+421 NDKETMKTLAVEK
-434 SGDKFAVIA
+434 SGDRFAVIA
-443 NAEDLNAKEGV
+443 NAENLNAKEGI

-488 DGFTLNVEDDKYEIT
+488 DGFTLNDKCDEYKIS

-515 IVTSDKS
+515 IVTSN
-522 LIVTSDKSLKNSSD
+522 TSLKDSGD
-536 ELAAAVKDA
+536 ELAAAVKKA
-545 VEKKEKSIIV
+545 VEKNEKLITVNEVDVDIV
-555 NKVNADMVTLA
+555 TPV
-566 EDNKY
+566 EGNKY
-571 DFTFPAGNASF
+571 DFSFPAGNESF

-602 TPIGDS
+602 TPIDDS
-608 DIKLK
+608 DIKLS
-613 ATHKVDNKETDYT
+613 ATKKVYNKDIEYI
-626 QSSWTNSDVTVDVS
+626 QKSWTNSDVTVEVS

-652 ATAVTKLSDVYYSK
+652 ATAVTRLSAVYWSK
-666 DEKLAPA
+666 DNKLDPA
-673 SVTTD
+673 NVTAD
-678 ATKIE
+678 AEKIE
-683 RDENEFKQTFKVSG
+683 RDENGKFKHTFEVSG
-697 TYYFYAVDEA
+697 KYYFYAVDES

-712 GQEFEIKIDKDA
+712 GQEFVINIDKAGPEIK
-724 PTASI
+724 
-729 IINDHNEKWLNREEF
+729 
-744 LSGGKVTV
+744 
-752 SFTAADE
+752 
-759 ASGLAYAYVDK
+759 
-770 DIDRN
+770 
-775 RKTDTNGKYSFEFID
+775 
-790 DQNTEHT
+790 
-797 FYVVDNAGNV
+797 
-807 KEVGKTTVM
+807 
-816 IDTAEAT
+816 
-823 AKLVNDHEGKWLN
+823 
-836 KEEYLNGGK
+836 
-845 VTVSFKV
+845 
-852 DSKVS
+852 
-857 TAFYAYVDK
+857 
-866 NTSANSQMSSNG
+866 
-878 KFSFEFTDDQKT
+878 
-890 KHTFYVGDSAG
+890 
-901 NITEIGSTWVMI
+901 
-913 DTTDP
+913 
-918 EINEFTND
+918 EFTND

-943 GEVSGIAKVYVDV
+943 DDVSGITKVYVDI
-956 DDEKHQIQ
+956 DDERHQIQ

-973 FSDEQDKEHTFYV
+973 FTDEQDKEHTFYV

-995 KTTKIQIDRAD
+995 KTTKIQIDRAK
-1006 PVITDFTVSPDKEWA
+1006 PVITEFKVSPDKEWA
-1021 NEDDEAVTVS
+1021 NKKDEAVTVS
-1031 FEANDNKGD
+1031 FKANDDKGK

-1054 EEKKINPNEE
+1054 KEEEIKPNEQ
-1064 GVYSYTFTKEQK
+1064 GVYSYKFTAEQNTK
-1076 KNYEFYVIDNAGNK
+1076 PEFYVIDNAGNK
-1090 SDVQTAEI
+1090 SKVQTTEI
-1098 KIDKTA
+1098 KIDKT
-1104 PIIKE
+1104 
-1109 KPVKIVDKSGNEVS
+1109 KPVINGQPISIVDKSGNEVS

-1133 RNEPIFIEIPSASV
+1133 RNEPILIKIPSASV
-1147 VDPANKNDDTFSG
+1147 VDPANENNHTFSG
-1160 VKTITLKTDVDTK
+1160 VKTITLKTDKDSA
-1173 FDEKKAI
+1173 FDEKKAT
-1180 ENGDYVFEIPST
+1180 ENGDYIFEIPST
-1192 MLVANIKHNN
+1192 MLAANIKHNN

-1223 TSKKIS
+1223 TAKNIS
-1229 DNVLIDEIAP
+1229 DNVLIDQIAP
-1239 KISDITL
+1239 QISDITL
-1246 SEPNYKNGDDFW
+1246 SDPNYKKGNDFW
-1258 YKTPNVTASAY
+1258 YKTPNVTATAY
-1269 FEDTAKIGETASG
+1269 FSDDADIEKGETASG
-1282 LESIQISALNRKT
+1282 LESIQIGASKSKT
-1295 AMSDKAWGIRND
+1295 SKSDESKGMGNNS
-1307 TYSVT
+1307 YSVT
-1312 SDKSD
+1312 SNGSD
-1317 LKANGTIEFRA
+1317 LKSNGTIEFRA
-1328 NATDLAG
+1328 SAIDLAG
-1335 NKADEKRAIAYVDT
+1335 NKAGEKTVTAYVDT

-1362 EVSNNGGTYAVEA
+1362 EVSNNGGKYAVEA
-1375 FGNSTRRVEISASDI
+1375 FGNSARRVEISASDI

-1400 QFITY
+1400 KSITY
-1405 SLYEENN
+1405 SLYDENG
-1412 NKPIKTETVSVSGN
+1412 KEIRKETVNVSGN

-1438 KGYIKATAT
+1438 KGHIKAFAT

-1452 EGAETKSR
+1452 NGAKTKSR
-1460 LVVVENSSKHN
+1460 FVVVENSSKHN
-1471 ETSNISIKL
+1471 ETSSINIKL
-1480 PQTSKKDSG
+1480 PQTSKKDSS

-1535 KNDDNINTQLSKTI
+1535 KSDGNINTELSKTI
-1549 RVGNNENDIKLTV
+1549 KVGNNENDIKLTV

-1615 ITERNFNAADVK
+1615 ITERNFNEADVK
-1627 AAITGLSSGNPTIS
+1627 ATIAGLSSGNPTIS
-1641 SFTTVAGSAPDQT
+1641 SFTTVAGSTPDQT

-1659 VTFSKDADYTMS
+1659 ITFSKDADYTMS

-1692 DKTKPVIGEIKL
+1692 DKTKPVISEIKL

-1794 DKTKPSVEIAG
+1794 DKTKPGVEISG

-1856 DSTKSNVKNGAMTV
+1856 DNTKSNVKNGAMTV

-1885 TIEISSK
+1885 TIEVSSK

-1898 NSDTKVFSVN
+1898 SSDTKVFSVN
-1908 RYGSSFVIDDSMKDL
+1908 RYGSSFVIDDSMKDF

-1941 NKISAENTT
+1941 NKISDENTT
-1950 VTVTYNGTNITLKS
+1950 VTVTYNGTNITLKA
-1964 GADYT
+1964 GTDYT
-1969 FSTISESDEGWCEYE
+1969 FSTISESDDGWCEYE
-1984 VTINKAV
+1984 VTINKSV

-2097 AKFTVKGDKITV
+2097 AKFIVKGDKITI

-2114 DKAGNKSDIEE
+2114 DKAGNKSDVEE

-2154 AVAGFIIIIIR
+2154 AVAGVIIIIIR

>member
-27 PLDAIAA
+27 PLDAIASV
-34 ASSSTAVTED
+34 SSSTAATED
-44 TNTDNSGDGG
+44 TNTDNSGEGG
-54 DNGDSDN
+54 VSGDSDK

-67 EETPAEKFDIADFNN
+67 EETPDEGFDIKDFHN
-82 SSEGKW
+82 SSEGNW
-88 TNGNVSVSFTVKNN
+88 TNGKVSVSFSVTKN
-102 IDRIDYAYFDDDTEA
+102 IEKVDYAYFDEDIEA

-125 KFSFDFDSEQDKE
+125 KFSFDFDNEQDKE
-138 HTFYVVDKEGNAT
+138 HTFYVVDKEGNVT
-151 EVGKTQVK
+151 EVGKTNVK
-159 IDRSEPTTDNFYC
+159 IDKSEPEIADFKNDSNGNWT
-172 NHDGKWVNKD
+172 NK
-182 NSDNVI
+182 NVK
-188 VSFTAKDELSGVA
+188 VSFYVNDVLSGVA
-201 YAYVDEDTASNRKNV
+201 GVYVDGK
-216 QTGTDKFTFGFKEDQ
+216 
-231 DTKHKF
+231 
-237 YVVDNVGHTK
+237 
-247 EVGEATIKIDRAA
+247 
-260 PEIKLSNSSD
+260 EIKAV
-270 GKWLNGSDK
+270 NGEYNCTFTEEQDK
-279 VDKVT
+279 EHT
-284 VTLNITENGSGIKE
+284 VLVK
-298 LYYESIDG
+298 
-306 KIKSVGKIGDTSR
+306 
-319 VWSVPFE
+319 
-326 KDQNHEFKF
+326 
-335 HVIDNAGNEST
+335 DNAGNSIEKT
-346 VNTKV
+346 VNVKIDTSAPEITLNNDHDKKWTNKDVTVNITATDKLSDVSKVYADGKEIKANNGEYSVAYSDQQNKEHTFYAVDKAGNKSEVKSTKV
-351 QIDTTKPSISK
+351 QIDKTKPSISK

-368 SYNDGVSIA
+368 SYKDGVSIA
-377 NQLKLPMP
+377 KQLKLPMP

-443 NAEDLNAKEGV
+443 NAENLNAKEGI
-454 ISDVKVYAKDRAG
+454 ISDVQVYAKDRAG

-478 FDTRKPKCGI
+478 FDTRKPKCEI
-488 DGFTLNVEDDKYEIT
+488 DGFTLNDKCDEYKIS

-515 IVTSDKS
+515 IVTSN
-522 LIVTSDKSLKNSSD
+522 TSLKDSGD
-536 ELAAAVKDA
+536 ELAAAVKEA
-545 VEKKEKSIIV
+545 VEKNEKLITVNEVDVDIV
-555 NKVNADMVTLA
+555 TPV
-566 EDNKY
+566 EGNKY
-571 DFTFPAGNASF
+571 DFSFPTGNESF

-602 TPIGDS
+602 TPIDDS
-608 DIKLK
+608 DIKLS
-613 ATHKVDNKETDYT
+613 ATKKVDNKDIEYI
-626 QSSWTNSDVTVDVS
+626 QKSWTNSDVTVEVS

-652 ATAVTKLSDVYYSK
+652 ATAVTKLSAVYWSK
-666 DEKLAPA
+666 DNKLDPA
-673 SVTTD
+673 NVTAD
-678 ATKIE
+678 AEKIE
-683 RDENEFKQTFKVSG
+683 RDENGKFKHTFEVSG
-697 TYYFYAVDEA
+697 KYYFYAVDES

-712 GQEFEIKIDKDA
+712 GQEFVINIDKAA

-729 IINDHNEKWLNREEF
+729 IINDHNDKWLNREEF
-744 LSGGKVTV
+744 LNGGKVTV
-752 SFTAADE
+752 SFSAADE

-770 DIDRN
+770 DIDGN
-775 RKTDTNGKYSFEFID
+775 RKTDTDGKYSFEFTD

-857 TAFYAYVDK
+857 TAFYAYVDE
-866 NTSANSQMSSNG
+866 NTPANAQMSSNG
-878 KFSFEFTDDQKT
+878 NFSFEFTEDQK
-890 KHTFYVGDSAG
+890 KEHTFYVEDEAG
-901 NITEIGSTWVMI
+901 NVTKIGSTWVMI
-913 DTTDP
+913 DTADP
-918 EINEFTND
+918 EIKDFTNA

-943 GEVSGIAKVYVDV
+943 GDVSGIAKVYVDV

-973 FSDEQDKEHTFYV
+973 FTDEQDKEHTFYV

-1006 PVITDFTVSPDKEWA
+1006 PVITEFKVSSNKDWA
-1021 NEDDEAVTVS
+1021 NEDVTVS
-1031 FEANDNKGD
+1031 FKTNDGGK

-1054 EEKKINPNEE
+1054 KEEEIKPNEE
-1064 GVYSYTFTKEQK
+1064 GVYSYKFTAEQNTK
-1076 KNYEFYVIDNAGNK
+1076 PEFYVIDNAGNK
-1090 SDVQTAEI
+1090 SKVQTTDI
-1098 KIDKTA
+1098 KIDKT
-1104 PIIKE
+1104 
-1109 KPVKIVDKSGNEVS
+1109 KPVIEKKSVEIVDEAGNSVS
-1123 NVERLTWCII
+1123 MTRLKWCII
-1133 RNEPIFIEIPSASV
+1133 HNKDIKIRVQANRVADYAPQNVDADSAS
-1147 VDPANKNDDTFSG
+1147 G
-1160 VKTITLKTDVDTK
+1160 VYSVKLITSKENSYEIKTKDL
-1173 FDEKKAI
+1173 
-1180 ENGDYVFEIPST
+1180 NGDYYEFTVPSE
-1192 MLVANIKHNN
+1192 LLAAEVLHEKIR
-1202 IYFVVT
+1202 FVVT
-1208 DNADNVSKSY
+1208 DNAANKSEEY
-1218 KLSEL
+1218 KLKVL
-1223 TSKKIS
+1223 TKNLSNS
-1229 DNVLIDEIAP
+1229 DDILIDKTKPIIKQFTLHDYNINIGGKLWYNTP
-1239 KISDITL
+1239 KI
-1246 SEPNYKNGDDFW
+1246 K
-1258 YKTPNVTASAY
+1258 ASAY
-1269 FEDTAKIGETASG
+1269 FEDTAKKGETASG
-1282 LESIQISALNRKT
+1282 LESIQIGALKSKKT
-1295 AMSDKAWGIRND
+1295 ESDKNLGISKGI
-1307 TYSVT
+1307 YSV
-1312 SDKSD
+1312 KSD
-1317 LKANGTIEFRA
+1317 SSDLNAGGTIEFRA

-1335 NKADEKRAIAYVDT
+1335 NEADEKRATAYVDT

-1362 EVSNNGGTYAVEA
+1362 EVSNNGGKYAVEA
-1375 FGNSTRRVEISASDI
+1375 FGNSARRVEISASDI
-1390 SGDKSGISGL
+1390 SGNKSGISGL
-1400 QFITY
+1400 KFITY
-1405 SLYEENN
+1405 SLYDENG
-1412 NKPIKTETVSVSGN
+1412 KEIRKETVNVSGN

-1438 KGYIKATAT
+1438 KGHIKAFAT

-1452 EGAETKSR
+1452 NGAKTKSR
-1460 LVVVENSSKHN
+1460 FVVVENSSKHN
-1471 ETSNISIKL
+1471 ETSSINIKL
-1480 PQTSKKDSG
+1480 PQTSKKDSS

-1535 KNDDNINTQLSKTI
+1535 KSDGNINTELSKTI
-1549 RVGNNENDIKLTV
+1549 KVGNNENDIKLTV

-1615 ITERNFNAADVK
+1615 ITERNFNEADVK
-1627 AAITGLSSGNPTIS
+1627 ATIAGLSSGNPTIS
-1641 SFTTVAGSAPDQT
+1641 SFTTVAGSTPDQT

-1659 VTFSKDADYTMS
+1659 ITFSKDADYTMS

-1692 DKTKPVIGEIKL
+1692 DKTKPVISEVKL

-1759 VSFKLKAEDIYSFRV
+1759 VSFKLKTEDIYSFRV

-1794 DKTKPSVEIAG
+1794 DKTKPGVEISG
-1805 VKDKKAYGYNDKDKV
+1805 IKDKKAYGYNDKDKV

-1856 DSTKSNVKNGAMTV
+1856 DNTKSNVKNGAMTV

-1885 TIEISSK
+1885 TIEVSSK

-1898 NSDTKVFSVN
+1898 SSDTKVFSVN

-1941 NKISAENTT
+1941 NKISDENTT
-1950 VTVTYNGTNITLKS
+1950 VTVTYNGTNITLKA
-1964 GADYT
+1964 GTDYT
-1969 FSTISESDEGWCEYE
+1969 FSTISESDDGWCEYE
-1984 VTINKAV
+1984 VTINKSV

-2097 AKFTVKGDKITV
+2097 AKFIVKGDKITIKV
-2109 KASAV
+2109 SAV
-2114 DKAGNKSDIEE
+2114 DKAGNKSDVEE

-2154 AVAGFIIIIIR
+2154 AVAGVIIIIIR

>member
-34 ASSSTAVTED
+34 VSSSTAATED
-44 TNTDNSGDGG
+44 TNTDNSGEGG
-54 DNGDSDN
+54 VSGDSDK

-67 EETPAEKFDIADFNN
+67 EETPDEGFDIKDFHN
-82 SSEGKW
+82 SSEGNW
-88 TNGNVSVSFTVKNN
+88 TNGKVSVSFSVTKN
-102 IDRIDYAYFDDDTEA
+102 IEKVDYAYFDEDIEA

-125 KFSFDFDSEQDKE
+125 KFSFDFDNEQEKE
-138 HTFYVVDKEGNAT
+138 HTFYVVDKEGNVT
-151 EVGKTQVK
+151 EVGKTNVK

-172 NHDGKWVNKD
+172 NYDGKWVNKD

-216 QTGTDKFTFGFKEDQ
+216 RTGTDKFTFEFKEDQ
-231 DTKHKF
+231 NTKHKF

-247 EVGEATIKIDRAA
+247 EVGEVDVKIDKTA
-260 PEIKLSNSSD
+260 PKITLTNSSD
-270 GKWLNGSDK
+270 GKWLNVSDK
-279 VDKVT
+279 ADKVT

-298 LYYESIDG
+298 LYYESTDG
-306 KIKSVGKIGDTSR
+306 KIKGVGKIADTSR
-319 VWSVPFE
+319 VWNVSFD
-326 KDQNHEFKF
+326 KDQNQEYKF
-335 HVIDNAGNEST
+335 YVVDNAGNKSDVKTT
-346 VNTKV
+346 VQKDKKAPEIKEAT
-351 QIDTTKPSISK
+351 
-362 VNYTNI
+362 YTNI

-377 NQLKLPMP
+377 KQLKLPMP
-385 SLSGMVIARNYIVLE
+385 SISGMVLARNYIVLE
-400 VDASDDMS
+400 VDVFDEMS
-408 GIDETDRGSFVLK
+408 GIDEKNLDSFVLK
-421 NDKETVKTLAVEK
+421 NGKETIKTLAVEK

-443 NAEDLNAKEGV
+443 NAENLNAKEGI
-454 ISDVKVYAKDRAG
+454 ISDVQVYAKDRAG

-488 DGFTLNVEDDKYEIT
+488 DGFTLNDKCDEYKIS

-515 IVTSDKS
+515 IVTSN
-522 LIVTSDKSLKNSSD
+522 TSLKDSGD
-536 ELAAAVKDA
+536 ELAAAVKKA
-545 VEKKEKSIIV
+545 VEKNEKLIIV
-555 NKVNADMVTLA
+555 NGASADMVTLA

-608 DIKLK
+608 DIKLS
-613 ATHKVDNKETDYT
+613 ATKKVDNEDIEYIQK
-626 QSSWTNSDVTVDVS
+626 SWTNSDVTVEVS

-646 AWNGNT
+646 AWKCNT
-652 ATAVTKLSDVYYSK
+652 ATAVTKLSAVYWSK
-666 DEKLAPA
+666 DNKLDPA
-673 SVTTD
+673 NVTAD
-678 ATKIE
+678 AEKIE
-683 RDENEFKQTFKVSG
+683 RDENGKFKHTFEVSG
-697 TYYFYAVDEA
+697 KYYFYAVDES

-712 GQEFEIKIDKDA
+712 GQEFVINIDKA
-724 PTASI
+724 
-729 IINDHNEKWLNREEF
+729 
-744 LSGGKVTV
+744 
-752 SFTAADE
+752 
-759 ASGLAYAYVDK
+759 
-770 DIDRN
+770 
-775 RKTDTNGKYSFEFID
+775 
-790 DQNTEHT
+790 
-797 FYVVDNAGNV
+797 
-807 KEVGKTTVM
+807 
-816 IDTAEAT
+816 
-823 AKLVNDHEGKWLN
+823 
-836 KEEYLNGGK
+836 
-845 VTVSFKV
+845 
-852 DSKVS
+852 
-857 TAFYAYVDK
+857 
-866 NTSANSQMSSNG
+866 
-878 KFSFEFTDDQKT
+878 
-890 KHTFYVGDSAG
+890 
-901 NITEIGSTWVMI
+901 
-913 DTTDP
+913 DP
-918 EINEFTND
+918 EIKDFTNA

-943 GEVSGIAKVYVDV
+943 GDVSGIAKVYVDI
-956 DDEKHQIQ
+956 DDERHQIQ

-973 FSDEQDKEHTFYV
+973 FTDEQDKEHTFYV

-995 KTTKIQIDRAD
+995 KTTKIQIDRAK
-1006 PVITDFTVSPDKEWA
+1006 PVITEFKVSPDKEWA
-1021 NEDDEAVTVS
+1021 NKKDEAVTVS
-1031 FEANDNKGD
+1031 FKANDNKGK

-1054 EEKKINPNEE
+1054 KEEEIKPNEQ
-1064 GVYSYTFTKEQK
+1064 GVYSYKFTAEQNTK
-1076 KNYEFYVIDNAGNK
+1076 PEFYVIDNAGNK
-1090 SDVQTAEI
+1090 SIVQTAEI
-1098 KIDKTA
+1098 KIDKT
-1104 PIIKE
+1104 
-1109 KPVKIVDKSGNEVS
+1109 KPVINGQPISIVDKSGNEVS

-1133 RNEPIFIEIPSASV
+1133 RNEPILIKIPSASV
-1147 VDPANKNDDTFSG
+1147 VDPANENNHTFSG
-1160 VKTITLKTDVDTK
+1160 VKTITLKTDKDSA
-1173 FDEKKAI
+1173 FDEKKAT
-1180 ENGDYVFEIPST
+1180 ENGDYIFEIPST
-1192 MLVANIKHNN
+1192 MLAANIKHNN

-1223 TSKKIS
+1223 TAKNIS
-1229 DNVLIDEIAP
+1229 DNVLIDQIAP
-1239 KISDITL
+1239 QISDITL
-1246 SEPNYKNGDDFW
+1246 SDPNYKKGNDFW
-1258 YKTPNVTASAY
+1258 YKTPNVTATAY
-1269 FEDTAKIGETASG
+1269 FSDDADIEKGETASG
-1282 LESIQISALNRKT
+1282 LESIQIGASKSKT
-1295 AMSDKAWGIRND
+1295 SKSDESKGMGNNS
-1307 TYSVT
+1307 YSVT
-1312 SDKSD
+1312 SNGSD
-1317 LKANGTIEFRA
+1317 LKSNGTIEFRA
-1328 NATDLAG
+1328 SAIDLAG
-1335 NKADEKRAIAYVDT
+1335 NKAGEKTVTAYVDT

-1362 EVSNNGGTYAVEA
+1362 EVSNNGGKYAVEA
-1375 FGNSTRRVEISASDI
+1375 FGNSARRVEISASDI
-1390 SGDKSGISGL
+1390 SGNKSGISGL
-1400 QFITY
+1400 NSITY
-1405 SLYEENN
+1405 SLYDENG
-1412 NKPIKTETVSVSGN
+1412 KEIRKETVSVSGN
-1426 SASISFDISPNF
+1426 NASISFDISPNF
-1438 KGYIKATAT
+1438 KGHIKAFAT
-1447 DNVGN
+1447 DNVKN
-1452 EGAETKSR
+1452 EGAKTKSR
-1460 LVVVENSSKHN
+1460 FVVVENSSKHN
-1471 ETSNISIKL
+1471 ETSSINIKL
-1480 PQTSKKDSG
+1480 PQTSKKDSS

-1521 NGENTVTVGDMSVD
+1521 NGDNTVTVGDMSVD
-1535 KNDDNINTQLSKTI
+1535 KSDGNINTELSKTI
-1549 RVGNNENDIKLTV
+1549 KVGNNENDIKLTV

-1615 ITERNFNAADVK
+1615 ITERNFNEADVK
-1627 AAITGLSSGNPTIS
+1627 ATIAGLSSGNPTIS
-1641 SFTTVAGSAPDQT
+1641 SFTTVAGGTPDQT

-1659 VTFSKDADYTMS
+1659 ITFGKDADYTMS

-1692 DKTKPVIGEIKL
+1692 DKTKPVISEIKL

-1794 DKTKPSVEIAG
+1794 DKTKPGVEISG

-1856 DSTKSNVKNGAMTV
+1856 DNTKSNVKNGAMTV

-1885 TIEISSK
+1885 TIEVSSK

-1898 NSDTKVFSVN
+1898 SSDTKVFSVN

-1941 NKISAENTT
+1941 NKISDENTT
-1950 VTVTYNGTNITLKS
+1950 VTVTYNGTNITLKA
-1964 GADYT
+1964 GTDYT
-1969 FSTISESDEGWCEYE
+1969 FSTISESDDGWCEYE
-1984 VTINKAV
+1984 VTINKSV

-2067 ADNLADVLDIQVNGE
+2067 VDNLADVLDIQVNGE

-2097 AKFTVKGDKITV
+2097 AKFIVKGDKITI

-2114 DKAGNKSDIEE
+2114 DKAGNKSDVEE

-2154 AVAGFIIIIIR
+2154 AVAGVIIIIIR

>member
-34 ASSSTAVTED
+34 VSSSTAATED
-44 TNTDNSGDGG
+44 TNTDNSGEGG
-54 DNGDSDN
+54 VSGDSDK

-67 EETPAEKFDIADFNN
+67 EETPDEGFDIKDFHN
-82 SSEGKW
+82 SSEGNW
-88 TNGNVSVSFTVKNN
+88 TNGKVSVSFSVTKN
-102 IDRIDYAYFDDDTEA
+102 IEEVDYSYFDEDIEA

-125 KFSFDFDSEQDKE
+125 KFSFDFDNEQDKE
-138 HTFYVVDKEGNAT
+138 HTFYVVDKEGNVT
-151 EVGKTQVK
+151 EVGKTNVK
-159 IDRSEPTTDNFYC
+159 IDKSEPEIADFKNDSNGNWT
-172 NHDGKWVNKD
+172 NK
-182 NSDNVI
+182 NVK
-188 VSFTAKDELSGVA
+188 VSFYVNDVLSGVA
-201 YAYVDEDTASNRKNV
+201 GVYVDGK
-216 QTGTDKFTFGFKEDQ
+216 
-231 DTKHKF
+231 
-237 YVVDNVGHTK
+237 
-247 EVGEATIKIDRAA
+247 
-260 PEIKLSNSSD
+260 EIKAVN
-270 GKWLNGSDK
+270 GKYNCTFTEEQDK
-279 VDKVT
+279 EHT
-284 VTLNITENGSGIKE
+284 VLVK
-298 LYYESIDG
+298 
-306 KIKSVGKIGDTSR
+306 
-319 VWSVPFE
+319 
-326 KDQNHEFKF
+326 
-335 HVIDNAGNEST
+335 DNAGNSIEKT
-346 VNTKV
+346 VNVKIDTSAPEITLNNDHDKKWTNKDVTVNITATDKLSDVSKVYADGKEIKANNGEYSVAYSDQQNKEHTFYAVDKAGNKSEVKSTKV
-351 QIDTTKPSISK
+351 QIDKTKPSISSK

-368 SYNDGVSIA
+368 SYKDGVSIA

-421 NDKETVKTLAVEK
+421 NDKETMKTLAVEK
-434 SGDKFAVIA
+434 SGDRFAVIA
-443 NAEDLNAKEGV
+443 NAENLNAKEGI

-488 DGFTLNVEDDKYEIT
+488 DGFTLNDKCDEYKIS

-515 IVTSDKS
+515 IVTSDA
-522 LIVTSDKSLKNSSD
+522 SLKDSGD
-536 ELAAAVKDA
+536 ELAAAVKEA
-545 VEKKEKSIIV
+545 VEKNEKLITVNEVDVDIV
-555 NKVNADMVTLA
+555 TPV
-566 EDNKY
+566 EGNKY
-571 DFTFPAGNASF
+571 DFSFPTGNESF

-602 TPIGDS
+602 TPIDDS
-608 DIKLK
+608 DIKLS
-613 ATHKVDNKETDYT
+613 ATKKVDNKDIEYI
-626 QSSWTNSDVTVDVS
+626 QKSWTNSDVTVEVS

-652 ATAVTKLSDVYYSK
+652 ATAVTKLSAVYWSK
-666 DEKLAPA
+666 DNKLDPA
-673 SVTTD
+673 NVTAD
-678 ATKIE
+678 AEKIE
-683 RDENEFKQTFKVSG
+683 RDENGKFKQTFEKSG

-712 GQEFEIKIDKDA
+712 GQEFEILVDKEAPEIDSFDNYSGEEWTNKDVTVKIE
-724 PTASI
+724 ASDDVSGI
-729 IINDHNEKWLNREEF
+729 AKVYVDDEKNVIREENGVYSYTF
-744 LSGGKVTV
+744 SK
-752 SFTAADE
+752 
-759 ASGLAYAYVDK
+759 DK
-770 DIDRN
+770 P
-775 RKTDTNGKYSFEFID
+775 
-790 DQNTEHT
+790 QNVKHT

-807 KEVGKTTVM
+807 TKKETWVK
-816 IDTAEAT
+816 IDTSE
-823 AKLVNDHEGKWLN
+823 
-836 KEEYLNGGK
+836 
-845 VTVSFKV
+845 
-852 DSKVS
+852 
-857 TAFYAYVDK
+857 
-866 NTSANSQMSSNG
+866 
-878 KFSFEFTDDQKT
+878 
-890 KHTFYVGDSAG
+890 
-901 NITEIGSTWVMI
+901 
-913 DTTDP
+913 P
-918 EINEFTND
+918 EIDEFTNNSGGN
-926 YDEKWT
+926 WT
-932 NGNVD
+932 NGNVTVTFKVKD
-937 VSFEAN
+937 K
-943 GEVSGIAKVYVDV
+943 GENFSKTDKVYVD
-956 DDEKHQIQ
+956 
-964 AVNGKYNYT
+964 
-973 FSDEQDKEHTFYV
+973 
-986 VDNAGNVSK
+986 NVENV
-995 KTTKIQIDRAD
+995 IDC
-1006 PVITDFTVSPDKEWA
+1006 E
-1021 NEDDEAVTVS
+1021 N
-1031 FEANDNKGD
+1031 
-1040 YVSGIAS
+1040 
-1047 AYIVING
+1047 
-1054 EEKKINPNEE
+1054 
-1064 GVYSYTFTKEQK
+1064 GVYSYTFKEEQNGNHTFFV
-1076 KNYEFYVIDNAGNK
+1076 KNTAGNVSQVK
-1090 SDVQTAEI
+1090 TWVR
-1098 KIDKTA
+1098 IDKKA
-1104 PIIKE
+1104 PIIKG
-1109 KPVKIVDKSGNEVS
+1109 KPLKIVDEKDNEIDNIVS
-1123 NVERLTWCII
+1123 LAWCII
-1133 RNEPIFIEIPSASV
+1133 C
-1147 VDPANKNDDTFSG
+1147 NDDIFVKLPASEVEDPENDIDGSFSG
-1160 VKTITLKTDVDTK
+1160 VASVTLKTENKENNNVYQVVTET
-1173 FDEKKAI
+1173 EK
-1180 ENGDYVFEIPST
+1180 GDYVFKIPST
-1192 MLVANIKHNN
+1192 IFAENVKHDNLR
-1202 IYFVVT
+1202 FVVT
-1208 DNADNVSKSY
+1208 DKASNNSTAVYTLNS
-1218 KLSEL
+1218 L
-1223 TSKKIS
+1223 TEKQIS
-1229 DNVLIDEIAP
+1229 DNVLIDKVNPIIENINLLGGTEI
-1239 KISDITL
+1239 DG
-1246 SEPNYKNGDDFW
+1246 NRW
-1258 YKTPNVTASAY
+1258 YNTPNITASAEFY
-1269 FEDTAKIGETASG
+1269 DFHDFVEDNKTASG
-1282 LESIQISALNRKT
+1282 LAEISIKAENTSTIKKHSAYGPL
-1295 AMSDKAWGIRND
+1295 DDG

-1312 SDKSD
+1312 SNVDDLESD
-1317 LKANGTIEFRA
+1317 GTIVFIA
-1328 NATDLAG
+1328 NAVDLAG
-1335 NKADEKRAIAYVDT
+1335 NKADTEEAKAYVDT

-1362 EVSNNGGTYAVEA
+1362 EVSNNGGKYAVEA
-1375 FGNSTRRVEISASDI
+1375 FGNSARRVEINASDI
-1390 SGDKSGISGL
+1390 SGNKSGISGL
-1400 QFITY
+1400 KSITY
-1405 SLYEENN
+1405 SLYDENG
-1412 NKPIKTETVSVSGN
+1412 KEIRKETVSVSGN
-1426 SASISFDISPNF
+1426 NASISFDISPNF
-1438 KGYIKATAT
+1438 KGHIKAFAT
-1447 DNVGN
+1447 DNVKN
-1452 EGAETKSR
+1452 EGAKTKSR
-1460 LVVVENSSKHN
+1460 FVVVENSSKHN
-1471 ETSNISIKL
+1471 ETSSINIKL
-1480 PQTSKKDSG
+1480 PQTSKKDSS

-1535 KNDDNINTQLSKTI
+1535 KSDGNINTELSKTI
-1549 RVGNNENDIKLTV
+1549 KVGNNENDIKLTV

-1615 ITERNFNAADVK
+1615 ITERNFNEADVK
-1627 AAITGLSSGNPTIS
+1627 ATIAGLSSGNPTIS
-1641 SFTTVAGSAPDQT
+1641 SFTTVAGSTPDQT

-1659 VTFSKDADYTMS
+1659 ITFGKDADYTMS
-1671 IDFTDMAGNRASQY
+1671 IDFTDMTGNRASQY

-1692 DKTKPVIGEIKL
+1692 DKTKPVISEVKL

-1794 DKTKPSVEIAG
+1794 DKTKPSVEISG
-1805 VKDKKAYGYNDKDKV
+1805 IKDKKAYGYNDKDKV

-1856 DSTKSNVKNGAMTV
+1856 DNTKSNVKNGAMTV

-1885 TIEISSK
+1885 TIEVSSK

-1898 NSDTKVFSVN
+1898 SSDTKVFSVN

-1941 NKISAENTT
+1941 NKISDENTT
-1950 VTVTYNGTNITLKS
+1950 VTVTYNGTNITLKA
-1964 GADYT
+1964 GTDYT
-1969 FSTISESDEGWCEYE
+1969 FSTISESDDGWCEYE
-1984 VTINKAV
+1984 VTINKSV

-2018 HVSSDEAPKIDFYV
+2018 HVSNDEAPKIDFYV

-2097 AKFTVKGDKITV
+2097 AKFIVKGDKITI

-2114 DKAGNKSDIEE
+2114 DKAGNKSDVEE

-2154 AVAGFIIIIIR
+2154 AVAGVIIIIIR

>member
-44 TNTDNSGDGG
+44 TNTDNSGDGR

-88 TNGNVSVSFTVKNN
+88 TSGNVSVSFTVKNN
-102 IDRIDYAYFDDDTEA
+102 IDRIDYAYFDEDTEA
-117 NRKTSEDG
+117 NRKTSENG

-138 HTFYVVDKEGNAT
+138 HTFYVVDKEGNVT
-151 EVGKTQVK
+151 EVGKSQVK

-247 EVGEATIKIDRAA
+247 EVGEVDVKIDKTA
-260 PEIKLSNSSD
+260 PKITLTNSSD
-270 GKWLNGSDK
+270 GKWLSGSDK

-298 LYYESIDG
+298 LYYESTDG
-306 KIKSVGKIGDTSR
+306 KIKGVGKIADTSR
-319 VWSVPFE
+319 VWNVSFD
-326 KDQNHEFKF
+326 KDQNQEYKF
-335 HVIDNAGNEST
+335 YVVDNAGNKSEVKTT
-346 VNTKV
+346 VQKDKKAPE
-351 QIDTTKPSISK
+351 IKE

-368 SYNDGVSIA
+368 SYKDGVSIA
-377 NQLKLPMP
+377 KQLKLPMP

-515 IVTSDKS
+515 IVTSDA
-522 LIVTSDKSLKNSSD
+522 SLKNSSD

-545 VEKKEKSIIV
+545 VEKNEKSITV
-555 NKVNADMVTLA
+555 NKINADMVTLA

-571 DFTFPAGNASF
+571 DFTFPAVNASF

-602 TPIGDS
+602 TSISDS

-626 QSSWTNSDVTVDVS
+626 QSSWTNSDVTVEVS

-646 AWNGNT
+646 AWKGNA
-652 ATAVTKLSDVYYSK
+652 ATAVTKLSYVYWSK
-666 DEKLAPA
+666 TNKFD
-673 SVTTD
+673 TT
-678 ATKIE
+678 AEEIKS
-683 RDENEFKQTFKVSG
+683 DENGKFKHTFEKSG

-712 GQEFEIKIDKDA
+712 GQEFVINIDKDA
-724 PTASI
+724 PTASDFS
-729 IINDHNEKWLNREEF
+729 NDHEGKWANKDD
-744 LSGGKVTV
+744 GGKVIV
-752 SFTAADE
+752 SFKAEDKALIAGDE
-759 ASGLAYAYVDK
+759 PSGLAYAYVDE
-770 DIDRN
+770 DIEGN
-775 RKTDTNGKYSFEFID
+775 RITNKENTYSFDYSFEFSD
-790 DQNTEHT
+790 EQNKKHT

-807 KEVGKTTVM
+807 TKVGETWVK
-816 IDTAEAT
+816 IDTTKPAIGEVKCDPSNWT
-823 AKLVNDHEGKWLN
+823 NE
-836 KEEYLNGGK
+836 
-845 VTVSFKV
+845 TV
-852 DSKVS
+852 KVS
-857 TAFYAYVDK
+857 ISGFSDETSGIAYAYVD
-866 NTSANSQMSSNG
+866 
-878 KFSFEFTDDQKT
+878 E
-890 KHTFYVGDSAG
+890 
-901 NITEIGSTWVMI
+901 
-913 DTTDP
+913 DT
-918 EINEFTND
+918 
-926 YDEKWT
+926 
-932 NGNVD
+932 
-937 VSFEAN
+937 EAN
-943 GEVSGIAKVYVDV
+943 RKKISGGNFVF
-956 DDEKHQIQ
+956 E
-964 AVNGKYNYT
+964 
-973 FSDEQDKEHTFYV
+973 FSDEQNKKHKFYV
-986 VDNAGNVSK
+986 VDEAGNVSEPEERE
-995 KTTKIQIDRAD
+995 IQID
-1006 PVITDFTVSPDKEWA
+1006 
-1021 NEDDEAVTVS
+1021 
-1031 FEANDNKGD
+1031 
-1040 YVSGIAS
+1040 
-1047 AYIVING
+1047 
-1054 EEKKINPNEE
+1054 KK
-1064 GVYSYTFTKEQK
+1064 
-1076 KNYEFYVIDNAGNK
+1076 
-1090 SDVQTAEI
+1090 
-1098 KIDKTA
+1098 A
-1104 PIIKE
+1104 PIIKG
-1109 KPVKIVDKSGNEVS
+1109 KPLKIVDEKDNEIDNIVS
-1123 NVERLTWCII
+1123 FAWCII
-1133 RNEPIFIEIPSASV
+1133 RNDDIFVKLPASEV
-1147 VDPANKNDDTFSG
+1147 EDPENDIDGSFSG
-1160 VKTITLKTDVDTK
+1160 VASVTLKTENKENKNVYQVVT
-1173 FDEKKAI
+1173 ET
-1180 ENGDYVFEIPST
+1180 ENGDYVFKIPST
-1192 MLVANIKHNN
+1192 IFAENVKHDNLR
-1202 IYFVVT
+1202 FVVT
-1208 DNADNVSKSY
+1208 DNASNVSEEYTLNS
-1218 KLSEL
+1218 L
-1223 TSKKIS
+1223 TEKQIS
-1229 DNVLIDEIAP
+1229 DNVLIDKVNPIIENIILLGGTEIDG
-1239 KISDITL
+1239 KR
-1246 SEPNYKNGDDFW
+1246 W
-1258 YKTPNVTASAY
+1258 YNTSTITASAE
-1269 FEDTAKIGETASG
+1269 FHDDDKDGKTASG
-1282 LESIQISALNRKT
+1282 LAEISIKAENTSTIMKHSAYRPL
-1295 AMSDKAWGIRND
+1295 DDD

-1312 SDKSD
+1312 SKDIDLKSD
-1317 LKANGTIEFRA
+1317 GTIEFRA

-1335 NKADEKRAIAYVDT
+1335 NKADEKTAIAYVDT

-1362 EVSNNGGTYAVEA
+1362 EVSNNGGKYAVEA
-1375 FGNSTRRVEISASDI
+1375 FGNSARRVEISASDI
-1390 SGDKSGISGL
+1390 SGNNSGISGL
-1400 QFITY
+1400 KSITY
-1405 SLYEENN
+1405 SLYDENG
-1412 NKPIKTETVSVSGN
+1412 KEIRTETVSVSGN

-1521 NGENTVTVGDMSVD
+1521 NGESTVTVGDMSVD
-1535 KNDDNINTQLSKTI
+1535 KNDENINTELSKTI

-1641 SFTTVAGSAPDQT
+1641 SFTTVAGSTPDQT

-1692 DKTKPVIGEIKL
+1692 DKTKPVISEIKL

-1841 KIGQDGS
+1841 KISQDGS

-2097 AKFTVKGDKITV
+2097 AKFTVKGDKITI

-2114 DKAGNKSDIEE
+2114 DKAGNNSDIEE

-2154 AVAGFIIIIIR
+2154 AVAGVIIIIIR

>member
-67 EETPAEKFDIADFNN
+67 EETPDEKFDIADFNN

-88 TNGNVSVSFTVKNN
+88 TSGNVSVSFTVKNN
-102 IDRIDYAYFDDDTEA
+102 IDRIDYAYFDEDTEA
-117 NRKTSEDG
+117 NRKTSENG

-138 HTFYVVDKEGNAT
+138 HTFYVVDKEGNVT
-151 EVGKTQVK
+151 EVGKSQVK

-270 GKWLNGSDK
+270 GKWLNSSDK
-279 VDKVT
+279 TDKVT

-298 LYYESIDG
+298 LYYESTDG
-306 KIKSVGKIGDTSR
+306 KIKGVGKIADTSR

-351 QIDTTKPSISK
+351 QIDKTEPKITG
-362 VNYTNI
+362 VTYANI
-368 SYNDGVSIA
+368 SYKDGVSIA
-377 NQLKLPMP
+377 KQLKLPMP

-421 NDKETVKTLAVEK
+421 NDTETIKTLAVEK

-488 DGFTLNVEDDKYEIT
+488 DGFTLNDKGDEYNIS

-515 IVTSDKS
+515 IVTSDA
-522 LIVTSDKSLKNSSD
+522 SLKNSSD

-602 TPIGDS
+602 TPIKKD
-608 DIKLK
+608 DIKLSATKK
-613 ATHKVDNKETDYT
+613 ADNNKYEQGT
-626 QSSWTNSDVTVDVS
+626 WTNDDVSVDVS
-640 VPDEKV
+640 VTNAEQV
-646 AWNGNT
+646 SWNGNT
-652 ATAVTKLSDVYYSK
+652 ASITTKLSAVYWS
-666 DEKLAPA
+666 EK
-673 SVTTD
+673 
-678 ATKIE
+678 
-683 RDENEFKQTFKVSG
+683 NEFDTTAEEIKSENGEFKHTFEKSG
-697 TYYFYAVDEA
+697 KYYFYAVDEA

-712 GQEFEIKIDKDA
+712 GQEFVINIDKVA
-724 PTASI
+724 PEIERFDNYSGEEWTNKDVKVEIEASDNVSGI
-729 IINDHNEKWLNREEF
+729 AKVYVDDEKNVIREENGVYSYTF
-744 LSGGKVTV
+744 SK
-752 SFTAADE
+752 
-759 ASGLAYAYVDK
+759 DK
-770 DIDRN
+770 P
-775 RKTDTNGKYSFEFID
+775 
-790 DQNTEHT
+790 QNVKHT

-807 KEVGKTTVM
+807 TKKETWVK
-816 IDTAEAT
+816 IDT
-823 AKLVNDHEGKWLN
+823 
-836 KEEYLNGGK
+836 
-845 VTVSFKV
+845 
-852 DSKVS
+852 
-857 TAFYAYVDK
+857 
-866 NTSANSQMSSNG
+866 SA
-878 KFSFEFTDDQKT
+878 
-890 KHTFYVGDSAG
+890 
-901 NITEIGSTWVMI
+901 
-913 DTTDP
+913 P
-918 EINEFTND
+918 EIDEFTNSSGGN
-926 YDEKWT
+926 WT
-932 NGNVD
+932 NGNVTVTFKVKD
-937 VSFEAN
+937 K
-943 GEVSGIAKVYVDV
+943 GENFSKTDKVYVD
-956 DDEKHQIQ
+956 
-964 AVNGKYNYT
+964 
-973 FSDEQDKEHTFYV
+973 
-986 VDNAGNVSK
+986 NV
-995 KTTKIQIDRAD
+995 
-1006 PVITDFTVSPDKEWA
+1006 E
-1021 NEDDEAVTVS
+1021 N
-1031 FEANDNKGD
+1031 
-1040 YVSGIAS
+1040 
-1047 AYIVING
+1047 VINS
-1054 EEKKINPNEE
+1054 EN
-1064 GVYSYTFTKEQK
+1064 GVYSYTFKEEQK
-1076 KNYEFYVIDNAGNK
+1076 DDHTFFVKDTAGNVSQVK
-1090 SDVQTAEI
+1090 TRVQ
-1098 KIDKTA
+1098 IDKKA
-1104 PIIKE
+1104 PIIKG
-1109 KPVKIVDKSGNEVS
+1109 KPLKIVDEKDNEIDNIVS
-1123 NVERLTWCII
+1123 LAWCII
-1133 RNEPIFIEIPSASV
+1133 C
-1147 VDPANKNDDTFSG
+1147 NDDIFVKLPASEVEDPGNDIDGSFSG
-1160 VKTITLKTDVDTK
+1160 VASVTLKANNKNVYQVVTET
-1173 FDEKKAI
+1173 
-1180 ENGDYVFEIPST
+1180 ENGDYVFKIPST
-1192 MLVANIKHNN
+1192 IFAENVKHDNLR
-1202 IYFVVT
+1202 FVVT
-1208 DNADNVSKSY
+1208 DNASNESTESY
-1218 KLSEL
+1218 TLNSL
-1223 TSKKIS
+1223 TEKQIS
-1229 DNVLIDEIAP
+1229 DNVLIDKLNPIIENINLLGGREIDG
-1239 KISDITL
+1239 KR
-1246 SEPNYKNGDDFW
+1246 W
-1258 YKTPNVTASAY
+1258 YNTSTITASAE
-1269 FEDTAKIGETASG
+1269 FHDDKKDGKAASG
-1282 LESIQISALNRKT
+1282 LAKISI
-1295 AMSDKAWGIRND
+1295 KAGDSPTNTSTNMEYSNYGPLDDD

-1317 LKANGTIEFRA
+1317 LNANGTIEFRA
-1328 NATDLAG
+1328 NAIDLAG

-1362 EVSNNGGTYAVEA
+1362 EVSNNGGKYAVEA

-1390 SGDKSGISGL
+1390 SGNNSGISGL
-1400 QFITY
+1400 KSITY
-1405 SLYEENN
+1405 SLYDENG
-1412 NKPIKTETVSVSGN
+1412 KEIRTETVSVSGN

-1521 NGENTVTVGDMSVD
+1521 NGESTVTVGDMSVD
-1535 KNDDNINTQLSKTI
+1535 KNDGNINTELSKTI

-1641 SFTTVAGSAPDQT
+1641 SFTTVAGSTPDQT

-1841 KIGQDGS
+1841 KISQDGS

-2097 AKFTVKGDKITV
+2097 AKFTVKGDKITI

-2154 AVAGFIIIIIR
+2154 AVAGVIIIIIR

>member
-34 ASSSTAVTED
+34 VSSSTAATED
-44 TNTDNSGDGG
+44 TNTDNSGEGG
-54 DNGDSDN
+54 VSGDSDK

-67 EETPAEKFDIADFNN
+67 EETPDEGFDIKDFHN
-82 SSEGKW
+82 SSEGNW
-88 TNGNVSVSFTVKNN
+88 TNGKVSVSFSVTKN
-102 IDRIDYAYFDDDTEA
+102 IEKVDYAYFDEDIEA

-125 KFSFDFDSEQDKE
+125 KFSFDFDNEQEKE
-138 HTFYVVDKEGNAT
+138 HTFYVVDKEGNVT
-151 EVGKTQVK
+151 EVGKTNVK

-172 NHDGKWVNKD
+172 NYDGKWVNKD

-216 QTGTDKFTFGFKEDQ
+216 RTGTDKFTFEFKEDQ
-231 DTKHKF
+231 NTKHKF

-247 EVGEATIKIDRAA
+247 EVGEVDVKIDKTA
-260 PEIKLSNSSD
+260 PKITLTNSSD
-270 GKWLNGSDK
+270 GKWLNVSDK
-279 VDKVT
+279 ADKVT

-298 LYYESIDG
+298 LYYESTDG
-306 KIKSVGKIGDTSR
+306 KIKGVGKIADTSR
-319 VWSVPFE
+319 VWNVSFD
-326 KDQNHEFKF
+326 KDQNQEYKF
-335 HVIDNAGNEST
+335 YVVDNAGNKSDVKTT
-346 VNTKV
+346 VQKDKKAPEIKEAT
-351 QIDTTKPSISK
+351 
-362 VNYTNI
+362 YTNI
-368 SYNDGVSIA
+368 SYNDSVSIA
-377 NQLKLPMP
+377 KQLKLPMP
-385 SLSGMVIARNYIVLE
+385 SISGMVLARNYIVLE
-400 VDASDDMS
+400 VDVFDEMS
-408 GIDETDRGSFVLK
+408 GIDEKNLDSFVLK
-421 NDKETVKTLAVEK
+421 NGKETIKTLAVEK

-443 NAEDLNAKEGV
+443 NAENLNAKEGI
-454 ISDVKVYAKDRAG
+454 ISDVQVYAKDRAG

-478 FDTRKPKCGI
+478 FDTRKPKCEI
-488 DGFTLNVEDDKYEIT
+488 DGFTLNDKCDEYKIS

-515 IVTSDKS
+515 IVTSN
-522 LIVTSDKSLKNSSD
+522 TSLKDSGD
-536 ELAAAVKDA
+536 ELAAAVKEA
-545 VEKKEKSIIV
+545 VEKNEKPIIV
-555 NKVNADMVTLA
+555 NGASADMVTLA

-613 ATHKVDNKETDYT
+613 ATHKVDNKYT
-626 QSSWTNSDVTVDVS
+626 QSSWTNSDVTVEVS

-652 ATAVTKLSDVYYSK
+652 ATAVTKLSAVYWSK
-666 DEKLAPA
+666 DNKLDPA
-673 SVTTD
+673 NVTAD
-678 ATKIE
+678 AEKIE
-683 RDENEFKQTFKVSG
+683 RDENGKFKHTFEKSG
-697 TYYFYAVDEA
+697 AYYFYAVDEA

-712 GQEFEIKIDKDA
+712 GQEFVINIDKA
-724 PTASI
+724 
-729 IINDHNEKWLNREEF
+729 
-744 LSGGKVTV
+744 
-752 SFTAADE
+752 
-759 ASGLAYAYVDK
+759 
-770 DIDRN
+770 
-775 RKTDTNGKYSFEFID
+775 
-790 DQNTEHT
+790 
-797 FYVVDNAGNV
+797 
-807 KEVGKTTVM
+807 
-816 IDTAEAT
+816 
-823 AKLVNDHEGKWLN
+823 
-836 KEEYLNGGK
+836 
-845 VTVSFKV
+845 
-852 DSKVS
+852 
-857 TAFYAYVDK
+857 
-866 NTSANSQMSSNG
+866 
-878 KFSFEFTDDQKT
+878 
-890 KHTFYVGDSAG
+890 
-901 NITEIGSTWVMI
+901 
-913 DTTDP
+913 DP
-918 EINEFTND
+918 EIKEFTND

-943 GEVSGIAKVYVDV
+943 DDVSGITKVYVDI
-956 DDEKHQIQ
+956 DDERHQIQ

-973 FSDEQDKEHTFYV
+973 FTDEQDKEHTFYV

-995 KTTKIQIDRAD
+995 KTTKIQIDRAK
-1006 PVITDFTVSPDKEWA
+1006 PVITEFKVSPDKEWA
-1021 NEDDEAVTVS
+1021 NKKDEAVTVS
-1031 FEANDNKGD
+1031 FKANDNKGK

-1054 EEKKINPNEE
+1054 KEDEIKPNEQ
-1064 GVYSYTFTKEQK
+1064 GVYSYKFTAEQNIK
-1076 KNYEFYVIDNAGNK
+1076 PEFYVIDNAGNK
-1090 SDVQTAEI
+1090 SKVQTTEI
-1098 KIDKTA
+1098 KIDKT
-1104 PIIKE
+1104 
-1109 KPVKIVDKSGNEVS
+1109 KPVINGQPISIVDKSGNEVS

-1133 RNEPIFIEIPSASV
+1133 RNEPILIKIPSASV
-1147 VDPANKNDDTFSG
+1147 VDPANENNHTFSG
-1160 VKTITLKTDVDTK
+1160 VKTITLKTDKDSA
-1173 FDEKKAI
+1173 FDEKKAT
-1180 ENGDYVFEIPST
+1180 ENGDYIFEIPST
-1192 MLVANIKHNN
+1192 MLAANIKHNN

-1223 TSKKIS
+1223 TAKNIS
-1229 DNVLIDEIAP
+1229 DNVLIDQIAP
-1239 KISDITL
+1239 QISDITL
-1246 SEPNYKNGDDFW
+1246 SDPNYKKGNDFW
-1258 YKTPNVTASAY
+1258 YKTPNVTATAY
-1269 FEDTAKIGETASG
+1269 FSDDADIEKGETASG
-1282 LESIQISALNRKT
+1282 LESIQIGASKSKT
-1295 AMSDKAWGIRND
+1295 SKSDESKGMGNNS
-1307 TYSVT
+1307 YSVT
-1312 SDKSD
+1312 SNGSD
-1317 LKANGTIEFRA
+1317 LKSNGTIEFRA
-1328 NATDLAG
+1328 SAIDLAG
-1335 NKADEKRAIAYVDT
+1335 NKAGEKTVTAYVDT

-1362 EVSNNGGTYAVEA
+1362 EVSNNGGKYAVEA
-1375 FGNSTRRVEISASDI
+1375 FGNSARRVEISASDI

-1400 QFITY
+1400 NSITY
-1405 SLYEENN
+1405 SLYDENG
-1412 NKPIKTETVSVSGN
+1412 KEIRKETVSVSGN
-1426 SASISFDISPNF
+1426 NASISFDISPNF
-1438 KGYIKATAT
+1438 KGHIKAFAT
-1447 DNVGN
+1447 DNVKN
-1452 EGAETKSR
+1452 EGAKTKSR
-1460 LVVVENSSKHN
+1460 FVVVENSSKHN
-1471 ETSNISIKL
+1471 ETSSINIKL
-1480 PQTSKKDSG
+1480 PQTSKKDSS

-1535 KNDDNINTQLSKTI
+1535 KSDGNINTELSKTI
-1549 RVGNNENDIKLTV
+1549 KVGNNENDIKLTV

-1615 ITERNFNAADVK
+1615 ITERNFNEADVK
-1627 AAITGLSSGNPTIS
+1627 ATIAGLSSGNPTIS
-1641 SFTTVAGSAPDQT
+1641 SFTTVAGSTPDQT

-1659 VTFSKDADYTMS
+1659 ITFGKDADYTMS

-1692 DKTKPVIGEIKL
+1692 DKTKPVISEIKL

-1794 DKTKPSVEIAG
+1794 DKTKPGVEISG

-1856 DSTKSNVKNGAMTV
+1856 DNTKSNVKNGAMTV

-1885 TIEISSK
+1885 TIEVSSK

-1898 NSDTKVFSVN
+1898 SSDTKVFSVN

-1933 VKVKIINV
+1933 VKVKIINI
-1941 NKISAENTT
+1941 NKISDENTT
-1950 VTVTYNGTNITLKS
+1950 VTVTYNGTNITLKA
-1964 GADYT
+1964 GTDYT
-1969 FSTISESDEGWCEYE
+1969 FSTISESDDGWCEYE
-1984 VTINKAV
+1984 VTINKSV

-2097 AKFTVKGDKITV
+2097 AKFIVKGDKITI

-2114 DKAGNKSDIEE
+2114 DKAGNKSDVEE

-2154 AVAGFIIIIIR
+2154 AVAGVIIIIIR

>member
-34 ASSSTAVTED
+34 VSSSTAATED
-44 TNTDNSGDGG
+44 TNTDNSGEGG
-54 DNGDSDN
+54 VSGDSDK

-67 EETPAEKFDIADFNN
+67 EETPDEGFDIKDFHN
-82 SSEGKW
+82 SSEGNW
-88 TNGNVSVSFTVKNN
+88 TNGKVSVSFSVTKN
-102 IDRIDYAYFDDDTEA
+102 IEKVDYAYFDEDIEE
-117 NRKTSEDG
+117 NKKTSEDG
-125 KFSFDFDSEQDKE
+125 KFSFDFDNEQDKE
-138 HTFYVVDKEGNAT
+138 HTFYVVDKEGNVT
-151 EVGKTQVK
+151 EVGKTNVK
-159 IDRSEPTTDNFYC
+159 IDKSEPEIADFKNDSNGNWT
-172 NHDGKWVNKD
+172 NK
-182 NSDNVI
+182 NVK
-188 VSFTAKDELSGVA
+188 VSFYVNDVLSGVA
-201 YAYVDEDTASNRKNV
+201 GVYVDGK
-216 QTGTDKFTFGFKEDQ
+216 
-231 DTKHKF
+231 
-237 YVVDNVGHTK
+237 
-247 EVGEATIKIDRAA
+247 
-260 PEIKLSNSSD
+260 EIKAV
-270 GKWLNGSDK
+270 NGEYNCTFTEEQDK
-279 VDKVT
+279 EHT
-284 VTLNITENGSGIKE
+284 VLVK
-298 LYYESIDG
+298 
-306 KIKSVGKIGDTSR
+306 
-319 VWSVPFE
+319 
-326 KDQNHEFKF
+326 
-335 HVIDNAGNEST
+335 DNAGNSIEKT
-346 VNTKV
+346 VNVKIDTSAPEITLNNDHDKKWTNKDVTVNITATDKLSDVSKVYADGKEIKANNGEYSVAYSDQQNKEHTFYAVDKAGNKSEVKSTKV
-351 QIDTTKPSISK
+351 QIDKKKPSISK

-368 SYNDGVSIA
+368 SYKDGVSIA
-377 NQLKLPMP
+377 KQLKLPMP

-421 NDKETVKTLAVEK
+421 NDKETMKTLAVEK
-434 SGDKFAVIA
+434 SGDRFAVIA
-443 NAEDLNAKEGV
+443 NAENLNAKEGI

-488 DGFTLNVEDDKYEIT
+488 DGFTLNDKCDEYKIS

-515 IVTSDKS
+515 IVTSDA
-522 LIVTSDKSLKNSSD
+522 SLKNSSD
-536 ELAAAVKDA
+536 ELAAAVKEA
-545 VEKKEKSIIV
+545 VEKNEKPIIV
-555 NKVNADMVTLA
+555 NGASADMVTLA

-626 QSSWTNSDVTVDVS
+626 QSSWTNSDVTVEVS

-652 ATAVTKLSDVYYSK
+652 ATAVTKISAVYWSK
-666 DEKLAPA
+666 DNKLDPA
-673 SVTTD
+673 NVTAD
-678 ATKIE
+678 AEKIE
-683 RDENEFKQTFKVSG
+683 RDENGKFKHTFEVSG
-697 TYYFYAVDEA
+697 KYYFYAVDES

-712 GQEFEIKIDKDA
+712 GQEFVINIDKAGPEIK
-724 PTASI
+724 
-729 IINDHNEKWLNREEF
+729 
-744 LSGGKVTV
+744 
-752 SFTAADE
+752 
-759 ASGLAYAYVDK
+759 
-770 DIDRN
+770 
-775 RKTDTNGKYSFEFID
+775 
-790 DQNTEHT
+790 
-797 FYVVDNAGNV
+797 
-807 KEVGKTTVM
+807 
-816 IDTAEAT
+816 
-823 AKLVNDHEGKWLN
+823 
-836 KEEYLNGGK
+836 
-845 VTVSFKV
+845 
-852 DSKVS
+852 
-857 TAFYAYVDK
+857 
-866 NTSANSQMSSNG
+866 
-878 KFSFEFTDDQKT
+878 
-890 KHTFYVGDSAG
+890 
-901 NITEIGSTWVMI
+901 
-913 DTTDP
+913 
-918 EINEFTND
+918 EFTND

-943 GEVSGIAKVYVDV
+943 GDVSGIAKVYVDV

-973 FSDEQDKEHTFYV
+973 FTDEQDKEHTFYV
-986 VDNAGNVSK
+986 VDNAGNVSE

-1006 PVITDFTVSPDKEWA
+1006 PVITDFKVSSNKDWA
-1021 NEDDEAVTVS
+1021 NEDVTVS
-1031 FEANDNKGD
+1031 FKANDGGK

-1054 EEKKINPNEE
+1054 KEEEIKPNEQ
-1064 GVYSYTFTKEQK
+1064 GVYSYKFTAEQNIK
-1076 KNYEFYVIDNAGNK
+1076 PEFYVIDNAGNK
-1090 SDVQTAEI
+1090 SKVQTTEI
-1098 KIDKTA
+1098 KIDKT
-1104 PIIKE
+1104 
-1109 KPVKIVDKSGNEVS
+1109 KPVINGQPISIVDKSGNEVS

-1133 RNEPIFIEIPSASV
+1133 RNEPIFIKIPSASV
-1147 VDPANKNDDTFSG
+1147 VDPANENDHTFSG
-1160 VKTITLKTDVDTK
+1160 VKTITLKTDKDSA
-1173 FDEKKAI
+1173 FDEKKAT
-1180 ENGDYVFEIPST
+1180 ENGDYIFEIPST
-1192 MLVANIKHNN
+1192 MLAANIKHNN

-1223 TSKKIS
+1223 TAKNIS
-1229 DNVLIDEIAP
+1229 DNVLIDQIAP
-1239 KISDITL
+1239 QISDITL
-1246 SEPNYKNGDDFW
+1246 SDPNYKKGNDFW
-1258 YKTPNVTASAY
+1258 YKTPNVTATAY
-1269 FEDTAKIGETASG
+1269 FSDDADIEKGETASG
-1282 LESIQISALNRKT
+1282 LESIQIGASKSKT
-1295 AMSDKAWGIRND
+1295 SKSDESKGMGNNS
-1307 TYSVT
+1307 YSVT
-1312 SDKSD
+1312 SNRSD
-1317 LKANGTIEFRA
+1317 LKADGTIEFRA

-1335 NKADEKRAIAYVDT
+1335 NEADEKRATAYVDT

-1362 EVSNNGGTYAVEA
+1362 VVSNNGGKYAVEA
-1375 FGNSTRRVEISASDI
+1375 FGNSARRVEISASDI
-1390 SGDKSGISGL
+1390 SGNKSGISGL
-1400 QFITY
+1400 KSITY
-1405 SLYEENN
+1405 SLYDENG
-1412 NKPIKTETVSVSGN
+1412 KEIRKETVSVSGN
-1426 SASISFDISPNF
+1426 NASISFDISPNF
-1438 KGYIKATAT
+1438 KGHIKAFAT

-1452 EGAETKSR
+1452 NGAKTKSR
-1460 LVVVENSSKHN
+1460 FVVVENSSKHN
-1471 ETSNISIKL
+1471 ETSSINIKL
-1480 PQTSKKDSG
+1480 PQTSKKDSS

-1535 KNDDNINTQLSKTI
+1535 KSDGNINTELSKTI
-1549 RVGNNENDIKLTV
+1549 KVGNNENDIKLTV

-1615 ITERNFNAADVK
+1615 ITERNFNEADVK
-1627 AAITGLSSGNPTIS
+1627 ATIAGPSSGNPTIS
-1641 SFTTVAGSAPDQT
+1641 SFTTVAGSTPDQT

-1659 VTFSKDADYTMS
+1659 ITFSKDADYTMS

-1692 DKTKPVIGEIKL
+1692 DKTKPVISEVKL

-1727 NFDSSLV
+1727 NFDSSFV

-1794 DKTKPSVEIAG
+1794 DKTKPSVEISG
-1805 VKDKKAYGYNDKDKV
+1805 IKDKKAYGYNDKDKV

-1856 DSTKSNVKNGAMTV
+1856 DNTKSNVKNGAMTV

-1885 TIEISSK
+1885 TIEVSSK

-1898 NSDTKVFSVN
+1898 SSDTKVFSVN

-1941 NKISAENTT
+1941 NKISDENTT
-1950 VTVTYNGTNITLKS
+1950 VTVTYNGTNITLKA
-1964 GADYT
+1964 GTDYT
-1969 FSTISESDEGWCEYE
+1969 FSTISESDDGWCEYE
-1984 VTINKAV
+1984 VTINKSV

-2097 AKFTVKGDKITV
+2097 AKFIVKDDKITI

-2114 DKAGNKSDIEE
+2114 DKAGNKSDVEE

-2154 AVAGFIIIIIR
+2154 AVAGVIIIIIR

>member
-34 ASSSTAVTED
+34 VSSSTAATED
-44 TNTDNSGDGG
+44 TNTDNSGEGG
-54 DNGDSDN
+54 VSGDSDK

-67 EETPAEKFDIADFNN
+67 EETPDEGFDIKDFHN
-82 SSEGKW
+82 SSEGNW
-88 TNGNVSVSFTVKNN
+88 TNGKVSVSFSVTKN
-102 IDRIDYAYFDDDTEA
+102 IEKVDYAYFDEDIEA

-125 KFSFDFDSEQDKE
+125 KFSFDFDNEQDKE
-138 HTFYVVDKEGNAT
+138 HTFYVVDKEGNVT
-151 EVGKTQVK
+151 EVGKTNVK
-159 IDRSEPTTDNFYC
+159 IDKSEPEIADFKNDSNGNWT
-172 NHDGKWVNKD
+172 NK
-182 NSDNVI
+182 NVK
-188 VSFTAKDELSGVA
+188 VSFYVNDVLSGVA
-201 YAYVDEDTASNRKNV
+201 GVYVDGKEIKAVNGEYNCT
-216 QTGTDKFTFGFKEDQ
+216 FKEEQ
-231 DTKHKF
+231 D
-237 YVVDNVGHTK
+237 K
-247 EVGEATIKIDRAA
+247 EHIVLVK
-260 PEIKLSNSSD
+260 
-270 GKWLNGSDK
+270 
-279 VDKVT
+279 
-284 VTLNITENGSGIKE
+284 
-298 LYYESIDG
+298 
-306 KIKSVGKIGDTSR
+306 
-319 VWSVPFE
+319 
-326 KDQNHEFKF
+326 
-335 HVIDNAGNEST
+335 DNAGNSIEKT
-346 VNTKV
+346 VNVKIDTSAPEITLNNDHDEKWTNKDVTVNITATDKLSDVSKVYADGKEIKANNGEYSVAYSDQQNKEHTFYAVDKTGNKSEVKSTKV
-351 QIDTTKPSISK
+351 QIDKKKPSISE

-368 SYNDGVSIA
+368 SYKDGVSIA
-377 NQLKLPMP
+377 KQLKLPMP

-421 NDKETVKTLAVEK
+421 NDKETMKTLAVEK
-434 SGDKFAVIA
+434 SGDRFAVIA
-443 NAEDLNAKEGV
+443 NAENLNAKEGI

-488 DGFTLNVEDDKYEIT
+488 DGFTLNDKCDEYKIS

-515 IVTSDKS
+515 IVTSN
-522 LIVTSDKSLKNSSD
+522 TSLKDSGD
-536 ELAAAVKDA
+536 ELAAAVKKA
-545 VEKKEKSIIV
+545 VEKNEKLITVNEVDVDIV
-555 NKVNADMVTLA
+555 TPV
-566 EDNKY
+566 EGNKY
-571 DFTFPAGNASF
+571 DFSFPAGNESF

-602 TPIGDS
+602 TPIDDS
-608 DIKLK
+608 DIKLS
-613 ATHKVDNKETDYT
+613 ATKKVDNKDIEYI
-626 QSSWTNSDVTVDVS
+626 QKSWTNSDVTVEVS

-652 ATAVTKLSDVYYSK
+652 ATAVTKLSAVYWSK
-666 DEKLAPA
+666 DNKLDPA
-673 SVTTD
+673 NVTAD
-678 ATKIE
+678 AEKIE
-683 RDENEFKQTFKVSG
+683 RDENGKFKHTFEVSG
-697 TYYFYAVDEA
+697 KYYFYAVDES

-712 GQEFEIKIDKDA
+712 GQEFVINIDKAGPEIK
-724 PTASI
+724 
-729 IINDHNEKWLNREEF
+729 
-744 LSGGKVTV
+744 
-752 SFTAADE
+752 
-759 ASGLAYAYVDK
+759 
-770 DIDRN
+770 
-775 RKTDTNGKYSFEFID
+775 
-790 DQNTEHT
+790 
-797 FYVVDNAGNV
+797 
-807 KEVGKTTVM
+807 
-816 IDTAEAT
+816 
-823 AKLVNDHEGKWLN
+823 
-836 KEEYLNGGK
+836 
-845 VTVSFKV
+845 
-852 DSKVS
+852 
-857 TAFYAYVDK
+857 
-866 NTSANSQMSSNG
+866 
-878 KFSFEFTDDQKT
+878 
-890 KHTFYVGDSAG
+890 
-901 NITEIGSTWVMI
+901 
-913 DTTDP
+913 
-918 EINEFTND
+918 EFTND

-943 GEVSGIAKVYVDV
+943 DDVSGITKVYVDI
-956 DDEKHQIQ
+956 DDERHQIQ

-973 FSDEQDKEHTFYV
+973 FTDEQDKEHTFYV

-1006 PVITDFTVSPDKEWA
+1006 PVITDFKVSSNKDWA
-1021 NEDDEAVTVS
+1021 NEDVTVS
-1031 FEANDNKGD
+1031 FKANDGGK

-1054 EEKKINPNEE
+1054 KEDEIKPNEQ
-1064 GVYSYTFTKEQK
+1064 GVYSYKFTAEQNIK
-1076 KNYEFYVIDNAGNK
+1076 PEFYVIDNAGNK
-1090 SDVQTAEI
+1090 SKVQTTEI
-1098 KIDKTA
+1098 KIDKT
-1104 PIIKE
+1104 
-1109 KPVKIVDKSGNEVS
+1109 KPVINGQPISIVDKSGNEVS

-1133 RNEPIFIEIPSASV
+1133 RNEPILIKIPSASV
-1147 VDPANKNDDTFSG
+1147 VDPANENNHTFSG
-1160 VKTITLKTDVDTK
+1160 VKTITLKTDKDSA
-1173 FDEKKAI
+1173 FDEKKAT
-1180 ENGDYVFEIPST
+1180 ENGDYIFEIPST
-1192 MLVANIKHNN
+1192 MLAANIKHNN

-1223 TSKKIS
+1223 TAKNIS
-1229 DNVLIDEIAP
+1229 DNVLIDQIAP
-1239 KISDITL
+1239 QISDITL
-1246 SEPNYKNGDDFW
+1246 SDPNYKKGNDFW
-1258 YKTPNVTASAY
+1258 YKTPNVTATAY
-1269 FEDTAKIGETASG
+1269 FRDDADIEKGETASG
-1282 LESIQISALNRKT
+1282 LESIQIGASKSKT
-1295 AMSDKAWGIRND
+1295 SKSDESKGMGNNS
-1307 TYSVT
+1307 YSVT
-1312 SDKSD
+1312 SNGSD
-1317 LKANGTIEFRA
+1317 LKSNGTIEFRA
-1328 NATDLAG
+1328 SAIDLAG
-1335 NKADEKRAIAYVDT
+1335 NKAGEKTVTAYVDT

-1362 EVSNNGGTYAVEA
+1362 EVSNNGGKYAVEA
-1375 FGNSTRRVEISASDI
+1375 FGNSARRVEISASDI
-1390 SGDKSGISGL
+1390 SGNKSGISGL
-1400 QFITY
+1400 NSITY
-1405 SLYEENN
+1405 SLYDENG
-1412 NKPIKTETVSVSGN
+1412 KEIRKETVSVSGN
-1426 SASISFDISPNF
+1426 NASISFDISPNF
-1438 KGYIKATAT
+1438 KGHIKAFAT
-1447 DNVGN
+1447 DNVKN
-1452 EGAETKSR
+1452 EGAKTKSR
-1460 LVVVENSSKHN
+1460 FVVVENSSKHN
-1471 ETSNISIKL
+1471 ETSSINIKL
-1480 PQTSKKDSG
+1480 PQTSKKDSS

-1535 KNDDNINTQLSKTI
+1535 KSDGNINTELSKTI
-1549 RVGNNENDIKLTV
+1549 KVGNNENDIKLTV

-1615 ITERNFNAADVK
+1615 ITERNFNEADVK
-1627 AAITGLSSGNPTIS
+1627 ATIAGLSSGNPTIS
-1641 SFTTVAGSAPDQT
+1641 SFTTVAGSTPDQT

-1659 VTFSKDADYTMS
+1659 ITFGKDADYTMS

-1692 DKTKPVIGEIKL
+1692 DKTKPVISEIKL

-1794 DKTKPSVEIAG
+1794 DKTKPGVEISG

-1856 DSTKSNVKNGAMTV
+1856 DNTKSNMKNGAMTV

-1885 TIEISSK
+1885 TIEVSSK

-1898 NSDTKVFSVN
+1898 SSDTKVFSVN

-1941 NKISAENTT
+1941 NKISDENTT
-1950 VTVTYNGTNITLKS
+1950 VTVTYNGTNITLKA
-1964 GADYT
+1964 GTDYT
-1969 FSTISESDEGWCEYE
+1969 FSTISESDDGWCEYE
-1984 VTINKAV
+1984 VTINKSV

-2097 AKFTVKGDKITV
+2097 AKFIVKGDKITI

-2114 DKAGNKSDIEE
+2114 DKAGNKSDVEE

-2147 ILAAILL
+2147 MLAAILL
-2154 AVAGFIIIIIR
+2154 AVAGVIIIIIR

>member
-34 ASSSTAVTED
+34 VSSSTAATED
-44 TNTDNSGDGG
+44 TNTDNSGEGG
-54 DNGDSDN
+54 VSGDSDK

-67 EETPAEKFDIADFNN
+67 EETPDEGFDIKDFHN
-82 SSEGKW
+82 SSEGNW
-88 TNGNVSVSFTVKNN
+88 TNGKVSVSFSVTKN
-102 IDRIDYAYFDDDTEA
+102 IEKVDYAYFDEDIEE
-117 NRKTSEDG
+117 NKKTSEDG
-125 KFSFDFDSEQDKE
+125 KFSFDFDNEQDKE
-138 HTFYVVDKEGNAT
+138 HTFYVVDKEGNVT
-151 EVGKTQVK
+151 EVGKTNVK
-159 IDRSEPTTDNFYC
+159 IDKSEPEIADFKNDSNGNWT
-172 NHDGKWVNKD
+172 NK
-182 NSDNVI
+182 NVK
-188 VSFTAKDELSGVA
+188 VSFYVNDVHSGVA
-201 YAYVDEDTASNRKNV
+201 GVYVDGK
-216 QTGTDKFTFGFKEDQ
+216 
-231 DTKHKF
+231 
-237 YVVDNVGHTK
+237 
-247 EVGEATIKIDRAA
+247 
-260 PEIKLSNSSD
+260 EIKAV
-270 GKWLNGSDK
+270 NGEYNCTFTEEQDK
-279 VDKVT
+279 EHT
-284 VTLNITENGSGIKE
+284 VLVK
-298 LYYESIDG
+298 
-306 KIKSVGKIGDTSR
+306 
-319 VWSVPFE
+319 
-326 KDQNHEFKF
+326 
-335 HVIDNAGNEST
+335 DNAGNSIEKT
-346 VNTKV
+346 VNVKIDTSAPEITLNNDHDKKWTNKDVTVNITATDKLSDVSKVYADGKEIKANNGEYSVAYSDQQNKEHTFYAVDKAGNKSEVKSTKV
-351 QIDTTKPSISK
+351 QIDKTKPSISK

-368 SYNDGVSIA
+368 SYKDGVSIA
-377 NQLKLPMP
+377 KQLKLPMP

-443 NAEDLNAKEGV
+443 NAENLNAKEGI

-478 FDTRKPKCGI
+478 FDTRKPKCEI
-488 DGFTLNVEDDKYEIT
+488 TSFTLDDDSKNYKIT

-522 LIVTSDKSLKNSSD
+522 LKNSSD
-536 ELAAAVKDA
+536 ELAAAVKTA
-545 VEKKEKSIIV
+545 VEESKTSIDFGGV
-555 NKVNADMVTLA
+555 NVDIIKA
-566 EDNKY
+566 EAGNKY
-571 DFTFPAGNASF
+571 DFAFPKGNESF

-602 TPIGDS
+602 TPISDS
-608 DIKLK
+608 DIKLS
-613 ATHKVDNKETDYT
+613 ATKKVDNEDIEYIQK
-626 QSSWTNSDVTVDVS
+626 SWTNSDVTVEVS

-652 ATAVTKLSDVYYSK
+652 ATAVTKLSEVYWS
-666 DEKLAPA
+666 EKNRFDSTAK
-673 SVTTD
+673 
-678 ATKIE
+678 KIE
-683 RDENEFKQTFKVSG
+683 RDENGKFKHTFEVSG
-697 TYYFYAVDEA
+697 KYYFYAVDES

-712 GQEFEIKIDKDA
+712 GQEFEIWVDKEAPEIDSFDNYSGEEWTNKD
-724 PTASI
+724 
-729 IINDHNEKWLNREEF
+729 
-744 LSGGKVTV
+744 VTV
-752 SFTAADE
+752 KIE
-759 ASGLAYAYVDK
+759 ASGD
-770 DIDRN
+770 
-775 RKTDTNGKYSFEFID
+775 
-790 DQNTEHT
+790 
-797 FYVVDNAGNV
+797 
-807 KEVGKTTVM
+807 
-816 IDTAEAT
+816 
-823 AKLVNDHEGKWLN
+823 
-836 KEEYLNGGK
+836 
-845 VTVSFKV
+845 
-852 DSKVS
+852 
-857 TAFYAYVDK
+857 
-866 NTSANSQMSSNG
+866 
-878 KFSFEFTDDQKT
+878 
-890 KHTFYVGDSAG
+890 
-901 NITEIGSTWVMI
+901 
-913 DTTDP
+913 
-918 EINEFTND
+918 
-926 YDEKWT
+926 
-932 NGNVD
+932 
-937 VSFEAN
+937 
-943 GEVSGIAKVYVDV
+943 VSGIAKVYVDI
-956 DDEKHQIQ
+956 DDERHQIQ

-973 FSDEQDKEHTFYV
+973 FTDEQDKEHTFYV

-995 KTTKIQIDRAD
+995 KTTKIQIDRAE
-1006 PVITDFTVSPDKEWA
+1006 PVITEFDITSKNDWA
-1021 NEDDEAVTVS
+1021 NTDVTVS
-1031 FEANDNKGD
+1031 FKANDDKGD

-1047 AYIVING
+1047 AYVVING
-1054 EEKKINPNEE
+1054 EEEEINPNKEC
-1064 GVYSYTFTKEQK
+1064 VYSYTFKDEQNTKP
-1076 KNYEFYVIDNAGNK
+1076 EFYVIDNAGNK
-1090 SDVQTAEI
+1090 SIVQTAEI
-1098 KIDKTA
+1098 KIDKT
-1104 PIIKE
+1104 
-1109 KPVKIVDKSGNEVS
+1109 KPVIEEKSVEIVDEDN
-1123 NVERLTWCII
+1123 NVVDMKRLKWCII
-1133 RNEPIFIEIPSASV
+1133 HNKDVKIRVEADSVTDGDNASASGVYSVKLITTNENSYELKKEELNGNYYEFTIPSELLALEV
-1147 VDPANKNDDTFSG
+1147 
-1160 VKTITLKTDVDTK
+1160 LH
-1173 FDEKKAI
+1173 
-1180 ENGDYVFEIPST
+1180 ENVR
-1192 MLVANIKHNN
+1192 
-1202 IYFVVT
+1202 FVVT
-1208 DNADNVSKSY
+1208 DNAANESEEY
-1218 KLSEL
+1218 KLKDL
-1223 TSKKIS
+1223 TKNPSNS
-1229 DNVLIDEIAP
+1229 DDILIDKTKPNIKEFTLIEAHYTD
-1239 KISDITL
+1239 SD
-1246 SEPNYKNGDDFW
+1246 GRRW
-1258 YKTPNVTASAY
+1258 YNTPNIKASAY
-1269 FEDTAKIGETASG
+1269 FEDTAKKGETASG
-1282 LESIQISALNRKT
+1282 LESIQISALNSKT
-1295 AMSDKAWGIRND
+1295 AESDKDWGIKNRA
-1307 TYSVT
+1307 YSVT
-1312 SDKSD
+1312 SNSSD
-1317 LKANGTIEFRA
+1317 LNANGTIVFIA
-1328 NATDLAG
+1328 NAVDLAG
-1335 NKADEKRAIAYVDT
+1335 NKADTEEAKAYVDT

-1362 EVSNNGGTYAVEA
+1362 EVSNNGGKYAVEA
-1375 FGNSTRRVEISASDI
+1375 FGNSARRVEISASDI
-1390 SGDKSGISGL
+1390 SGNKSGISGL
-1400 QFITY
+1400 KSITY
-1405 SLYEENN
+1405 SLYDENG
-1412 NKPIKTETVSVSGN
+1412 KEIRKETVNVSGN

-1438 KGYIKATAT
+1438 KGHIKAFAT

-1452 EGAETKSR
+1452 NGAKTKSR
-1460 LVVVENSSKHN
+1460 FVVVENSSKHN
-1471 ETSNISIKL
+1471 ETSSINIKL
-1480 PQTSKKDSG
+1480 PQTSKKDSS

-1535 KNDDNINTQLSKTI
+1535 KSDGNINTELSKTI
-1549 RVGNNENDIKLTV
+1549 KVGNNENDIKLTV

-1615 ITERNFNAADVK
+1615 ITERNFNEADVK
-1627 AAITGLSSGNPTIS
+1627 ATIAGLSSGNPTIS
-1641 SFTTVAGSAPDQT
+1641 SFTTVAGSTPDQT

-1659 VTFSKDADYTMS
+1659 ITFSKDADYTMS

-1692 DKTKPVIGEIKL
+1692 DKTKPVISEIKL

-1794 DKTKPSVEIAG
+1794 DKTKPSVEISG
-1805 VKDKKAYGYNDKDKV
+1805 IKDKKAYGYNDKDKV

-1856 DSTKSNVKNGAMTV
+1856 DNTKSNVKNGAMTV

-1885 TIEISSK
+1885 TIEVSSK

-1898 NSDTKVFSVN
+1898 SSDTKVFSVN

-1941 NKISAENTT
+1941 NKISDENTT
-1950 VTVTYNGTNITLKS
+1950 VTVTYNGTNITLKA
-1964 GADYT
+1964 GTDYT
-1969 FSTISESDEGWCEYE
+1969 FSTISESDDGWCEYE
-1984 VTINKAV
+1984 VTINKSV

-2097 AKFTVKGDKITV
+2097 AKFIVKGDKITI

-2114 DKAGNKSDIEE
+2114 DKAGNKSDVEE

-2154 AVAGFIIIIIR
+2154 AVAGVIIIIIR

>member
-27 PLDAIAA
+27 PLDAIASV
-34 ASSSTAVTED
+34 SSSTAATED
-44 TNTDNSGDGG
+44 TNTDNSGEGG
-54 DNGDSDN
+54 VSGDSDK

-67 EETPAEKFDIADFNN
+67 EETPDEGFDIKDFHN
-82 SSEGKW
+82 SSEGNW
-88 TNGNVSVSFTVKNN
+88 TNGKVSVSFSVTKN
-102 IDRIDYAYFDDDTEA
+102 IEKVDYAYFDEDIEA

-125 KFSFDFDSEQDKE
+125 KFSFDFDNEQDKE
-138 HTFYVVDKEGNAT
+138 HTFYVVDKEGNVT
-151 EVGKTQVK
+151 EVGKTNVK
-159 IDRSEPTTDNFYC
+159 IDKSEPEIADFKNDSNGNWT
-172 NHDGKWVNKD
+172 NK
-182 NSDNVI
+182 NVK
-188 VSFTAKDELSGVA
+188 VSFYVNDVLSGVVGV
-201 YAYVDEDTASNRKNV
+201 YVDGK
-216 QTGTDKFTFGFKEDQ
+216 
-231 DTKHKF
+231 
-237 YVVDNVGHTK
+237 
-247 EVGEATIKIDRAA
+247 
-260 PEIKLSNSSD
+260 EIKAVN
-270 GKWLNGSDK
+270 GKYNCTFTEEQDK
-279 VDKVT
+279 EHT
-284 VTLNITENGSGIKE
+284 VLVK
-298 LYYESIDG
+298 
-306 KIKSVGKIGDTSR
+306 
-319 VWSVPFE
+319 
-326 KDQNHEFKF
+326 
-335 HVIDNAGNEST
+335 DNAGNSIEKT
-346 VNTKV
+346 VNVKIDTSAPEITLNNDHDKKWTNKDVTVNITATDKLSDVSKVYADGKEIKATNGEYSVAYSDQQNKEHTFYAVDKAGNKSEVKSTKV
-351 QIDTTKPSISK
+351 QIDKKKPSISK

-368 SYNDGVSIA
+368 SYKDGVSIA
-377 NQLKLPMP
+377 KQLKLPMP

-421 NDKETVKTLAVEK
+421 NDKETMKTLAVEK

-443 NAEDLNAKEGV
+443 NAENLNAKEGI
-454 ISDVKVYAKDRAG
+454 ISDVQVYAKDRAG

-478 FDTRKPKCGI
+478 FDTRKPKCEI
-488 DGFTLNVEDDKYEIT
+488 DGFTLNDKCDEYKIS

-515 IVTSDKS
+515 IVTSDAS
-522 LIVTSDKSLKNSSD
+522 LKNSSDASLKNSSD
-536 ELAAAVKDA
+536 ELAAAVKEA
-545 VEKKEKSIIV
+545 VEKNEKPIIV
-555 NKVNADMVTLA
+555 NGASADMVTLA

-613 ATHKVDNKETDYT
+613 ATHKVDNEETDYT
-626 QSSWTNSDVTVDVS
+626 QSSWTNSDVTVEVS

-652 ATAVTKLSDVYYSK
+652 ATAVTKLSAVYWSK
-666 DEKLAPA
+666 DNKLDPA
-673 SVTTD
+673 NVTAD
-678 ATKIE
+678 AEKIE
-683 RDENEFKQTFKVSG
+683 RDENGKFKHTFEVSG
-697 TYYFYAVDEA
+697 KYYFYAVDES

-712 GQEFEIKIDKDA
+712 GQEFVINIDKAGPEIK
-724 PTASI
+724 
-729 IINDHNEKWLNREEF
+729 
-744 LSGGKVTV
+744 
-752 SFTAADE
+752 
-759 ASGLAYAYVDK
+759 
-770 DIDRN
+770 
-775 RKTDTNGKYSFEFID
+775 
-790 DQNTEHT
+790 
-797 FYVVDNAGNV
+797 
-807 KEVGKTTVM
+807 
-816 IDTAEAT
+816 
-823 AKLVNDHEGKWLN
+823 
-836 KEEYLNGGK
+836 
-845 VTVSFKV
+845 
-852 DSKVS
+852 
-857 TAFYAYVDK
+857 
-866 NTSANSQMSSNG
+866 
-878 KFSFEFTDDQKT
+878 
-890 KHTFYVGDSAG
+890 
-901 NITEIGSTWVMI
+901 
-913 DTTDP
+913 
-918 EINEFTND
+918 EFTND

-943 GEVSGIAKVYVDV
+943 DDVSGITKVYVDI
-956 DDEKHQIQ
+956 DDERHQIQ

-973 FSDEQDKEHTFYV
+973 FTDEQDKEHTFYV

-995 KTTKIQIDRAD
+995 KTTKIQIDRAK
-1006 PVITDFTVSPDKEWA
+1006 PVITEFKVSPDKEWA
-1021 NEDDEAVTVS
+1021 NKKDEAVTVS
-1031 FEANDNKGD
+1031 FKANDDKGK

-1054 EEKKINPNEE
+1054 KEEEIKPNEQ
-1064 GVYSYTFTKEQK
+1064 GVYSYKFTAEQNTK
-1076 KNYEFYVIDNAGNK
+1076 PEFYVIDNAGNK
-1090 SDVQTAEI
+1090 SIVQTAEI
-1098 KIDKTA
+1098 KIDKT
-1104 PIIKE
+1104 
-1109 KPVKIVDKSGNEVS
+1109 KPVIEEKSVEIVDEDN
-1123 NVERLTWCII
+1123 NVVDMKRLKWCII
-1133 RNEPIFIEIPSASV
+1133 HNKDVKIRVEADSVTDGDNASASGVYSVKLITTNENSYELKKEDLNGNYYEFTIPSELLALEV
-1147 VDPANKNDDTFSG
+1147 
-1160 VKTITLKTDVDTK
+1160 LH
-1173 FDEKKAI
+1173 
-1180 ENGDYVFEIPST
+1180 ENVR
-1192 MLVANIKHNN
+1192 
-1202 IYFVVT
+1202 FVVT
-1208 DNADNVSKSY
+1208 DNAANESEEY
-1218 KLSEL
+1218 KLKDL
-1223 TSKKIS
+1223 TKNPSNS
-1229 DNVLIDEIAP
+1229 DDILIDKTKPNIKE
-1239 KISDITL
+1239 ITL
-1246 SEPNYKNGDDFW
+1246 IEAHYTDSDGRRW
-1258 YKTPNVTASAY
+1258 YNTPNIKASAY
-1269 FEDTAKIGETASG
+1269 FEDTAKKGKTASG
-1282 LESIQISALNRKT
+1282 LESIQISALNSKT
-1295 AMSDKAWGIRND
+1295 AESDKDWGIKNR

-1312 SDKSD
+1312 SNSSD
-1317 LKANGTIEFRA
+1317 LNANGTIDFE
-1328 NATDLAG
+1328 ATAKDLAG
-1335 NKADEKRAIAYVDT
+1335 NEADKKRATVYVDT
-1349 VAPVVNKISVNGV
+1349 FAPVINKISVNGV
-1362 EVSNNGGTYAVEA
+1362 VVSNNGGKYAVEA
-1375 FGNSTRRVEISASDI
+1375 FGNSARRVEISASDI
-1390 SGDKSGISGL
+1390 SGNKSGISGL
-1400 QFITY
+1400 KSITY
-1405 SLYEENN
+1405 SLYDENG
-1412 NKPIKTETVSVSGN
+1412 KEIRKETVSVSGN
-1426 SASISFDISPNF
+1426 NASISFDISPNF
-1438 KGYIKATAT
+1438 KGHIKAFAT
-1447 DNVGN
+1447 DNVKN
-1452 EGAETKSR
+1452 EGAKTKSR
-1460 LVVVENSSKHN
+1460 FVVVENSSKHN
-1471 ETSNISIKL
+1471 ETSSINIKL
-1480 PQTSKKDSG
+1480 PQTSKKDSS

-1535 KNDDNINTQLSKTI
+1535 KSDGNINTELSKTI
-1549 RVGNNENDIKLTV
+1549 KVGNNENDIKLTV

-1615 ITERNFNAADVK
+1615 ITERNFNEADVK
-1627 AAITGLSSGNPTIS
+1627 ATIAGLSSGNPTIS
-1641 SFTTVAGSAPDQT
+1641 SFTTVAGSTPDQT

-1659 VTFSKDADYTMS
+1659 ITFSKDADYTMS

-1692 DKTKPVIGEIKL
+1692 DKTKPVISEIKL

-1734 KFTSIKGTLPK
+1734 KFTSLKGTLPK

-1794 DKTKPSVEIAG
+1794 DKTKPSVEISG
-1805 VKDKKAYGYNDKDKV
+1805 IKDKKAYGYNDKDKV

-1856 DSTKSNVKNGAMTV
+1856 DNTKSNVKNGAMTV

-1885 TIEISSK
+1885 TIEVSSK

-1898 NSDTKVFSVN
+1898 SSDTKVFSVN

-1941 NKISAENTT
+1941 NKISDENTT
-1950 VTVTYNGTNITLKS
+1950 VTVTYNGTNITLKA
-1964 GADYT
+1964 GTDYT
-1969 FSTISESDEGWCEYE
+1969 FSTISESDDGWCEYE
-1984 VTINKAV
+1984 VTINKSV

-2067 ADNLADVLDIQVNGE
+2067 ADNLADVLGIQVNGE

-2097 AKFTVKGDKITV
+2097 AKFIVKGDKITI

-2114 DKAGNKSDIEE
+2114 DKAGNKSDVEE

-2154 AVAGFIIIIIR
+2154 AVAGVIIIIIR

>member
-34 ASSSTAVTED
+34 VSSSTAATED
-44 TNTDNSGDGG
+44 TNTDNSGEGG
-54 DNGDSDN
+54 VSGDSDK

-67 EETPAEKFDIADFNN
+67 EETPDEGFDIKDFHN
-82 SSEGKW
+82 SSEGNW
-88 TNGNVSVSFTVKNN
+88 TNGKVSVSFSVTKN
-102 IDRIDYAYFDDDTEA
+102 IEKVDYAYFDEDIEA

-125 KFSFDFDSEQDKE
+125 KFSFDFDNEQEKE
-138 HTFYVVDKEGNAT
+138 HTFYVVDKEGNVT
-151 EVGKTQVK
+151 EVGKTNVK

-172 NHDGKWVNKD
+172 NYDGKWVNKD

-216 QTGTDKFTFGFKEDQ
+216 RTGTDKFTFEFKEDQ
-231 DTKHKF
+231 NTKHKF

-247 EVGEATIKIDRAA
+247 EVGEVDVKIDKTA
-260 PEIKLSNSSD
+260 PKITLTNSSD
-270 GKWLNGSDK
+270 GKWLNVSDK
-279 VDKVT
+279 ADKVT

-298 LYYESIDG
+298 LYYESTDG
-306 KIKSVGKIGDTSR
+306 KIKGVGKIADTSR
-319 VWSVPFE
+319 VWNVSFD
-326 KDQNHEFKF
+326 KDQNQEYKF
-335 HVIDNAGNEST
+335 YVVDNAGNKSDVKTT
-346 VNTKV
+346 VQKDKKAPEIKEAT
-351 QIDTTKPSISK
+351 
-362 VNYTNI
+362 YTNI

-377 NQLKLPMP
+377 KQLKLPMP
-385 SLSGMVIARNYIVLE
+385 SISGMVLARNYIVLE
-400 VDASDDMS
+400 VDVFDEMS
-408 GIDETDRGSFVLK
+408 GIDEKNLDSFVLK
-421 NDKETVKTLAVEK
+421 NGKETMKTLAVEK
-434 SGDKFAVIA
+434 SGDRFAVIA
-443 NAEDLNAKEGV
+443 NAENLNAKEGI

-467 NLSDAYKDKIT
+467 NLSDEYKDKIT

-488 DGFTLNVEDDKYEIT
+488 DGFTLNDKCDEYKIS

-515 IVTSDKS
+515 IVTSN
-522 LIVTSDKSLKNSSD
+522 TSLKDSGD
-536 ELAAAVKDA
+536 ELAAAVKKA
-545 VEKKEKSIIV
+545 VEKNEKLITVNEVDVDIV
-555 NKVNADMVTLA
+555 TPV
-566 EDNKY
+566 EGNKY
-571 DFTFPAGNASF
+571 DFSFPAGNESF

-602 TPIGDS
+602 TPIDDS
-608 DIKLK
+608 DIKLS
-613 ATHKVDNKETDYT
+613 ATKKVDNKDIEYI
-626 QSSWTNSDVTVDVS
+626 QKSWTNSDVTVEVS

-652 ATAVTKLSDVYYSK
+652 ATAVTKLSAVYWSK
-666 DEKLAPA
+666 DNKLDPA
-673 SVTTD
+673 NVTAD
-678 ATKIE
+678 AEKIE
-683 RDENEFKQTFKVSG
+683 RDENGKFKHTFEVSG
-697 TYYFYAVDEA
+697 KYYFYAVDES

-712 GQEFEIKIDKDA
+712 GQEFVINIDKAGPEIK
-724 PTASI
+724 
-729 IINDHNEKWLNREEF
+729 
-744 LSGGKVTV
+744 
-752 SFTAADE
+752 
-759 ASGLAYAYVDK
+759 
-770 DIDRN
+770 
-775 RKTDTNGKYSFEFID
+775 
-790 DQNTEHT
+790 
-797 FYVVDNAGNV
+797 
-807 KEVGKTTVM
+807 
-816 IDTAEAT
+816 
-823 AKLVNDHEGKWLN
+823 
-836 KEEYLNGGK
+836 
-845 VTVSFKV
+845 
-852 DSKVS
+852 
-857 TAFYAYVDK
+857 
-866 NTSANSQMSSNG
+866 
-878 KFSFEFTDDQKT
+878 
-890 KHTFYVGDSAG
+890 
-901 NITEIGSTWVMI
+901 
-913 DTTDP
+913 
-918 EINEFTND
+918 EFTND

-943 GEVSGIAKVYVDV
+943 DDVSGITKVYVDI
-956 DDEKHQIQ
+956 DDERHQIQ

-973 FSDEQDKEHTFYV
+973 FTDEQDKEHTFYV

-1006 PVITDFTVSPDKEWA
+1006 LVITDFKVSSNKDWA
-1021 NEDDEAVTVS
+1021 NEDVTVS
-1031 FEANDNKGD
+1031 FKANDGGK

-1054 EEKKINPNEE
+1054 KEDEIKPNEQ
-1064 GVYSYTFTKEQK
+1064 GVYSYKFTAEQNIK
-1076 KNYEFYVIDNAGNK
+1076 PEFYVIDNAGNK
-1090 SDVQTAEI
+1090 SKVQTTEI
-1098 KIDKTA
+1098 KIDKT
-1104 PIIKE
+1104 
-1109 KPVKIVDKSGNEVS
+1109 KPVINGQPISIVDKSGNEVS

-1133 RNEPIFIEIPSASV
+1133 RNEPILIKIPSASV
-1147 VDPANKNDDTFSG
+1147 VDPANENNHTFSG
-1160 VKTITLKTDVDTK
+1160 VKTITLKTDKDSA
-1173 FDEKKAI
+1173 FDEKKAT
-1180 ENGDYVFEIPST
+1180 ENGDYIFEIPST
-1192 MLVANIKHNN
+1192 MLAANIKHNN

-1223 TSKKIS
+1223 TAKNIS
-1229 DNVLIDEIAP
+1229 DNVLIDQIAP
-1239 KISDITL
+1239 QISDITL
-1246 SEPNYKNGDDFW
+1246 SDPNYKKGNDFW
-1258 YKTPNVTASAY
+1258 YKTPNVTATAY
-1269 FEDTAKIGETASG
+1269 FSDDADIEKGETASG
-1282 LESIQISALNRKT
+1282 LESIQIGASKSKT
-1295 AMSDKAWGIRND
+1295 SKSDESKGMGNNS
-1307 TYSVT
+1307 YSVT
-1312 SDKSD
+1312 SNGSD
-1317 LKANGTIEFRA
+1317 LKSNGTIEFRA
-1328 NATDLAG
+1328 SAIDLAG
-1335 NKADEKRAIAYVDT
+1335 NKAGEKTVTAYVDT

-1362 EVSNNGGTYAVEA
+1362 EVSNNGGKYAVEA
-1375 FGNSTRRVEISASDI
+1375 FGNSARRVEISASDI
-1390 SGDKSGISGL
+1390 SGNKSGISGL
-1400 QFITY
+1400 NSITY
-1405 SLYEENN
+1405 SLYDENG
-1412 NKPIKTETVSVSGN
+1412 KEIRKETVSVSGN
-1426 SASISFDISPNF
+1426 NASISFDISPNF
-1438 KGYIKATAT
+1438 KGHIKAFAT
-1447 DNVGN
+1447 DNVKN
-1452 EGAETKSR
+1452 EGAKTKSR
-1460 LVVVENSSKHN
+1460 FVVVENSSKHN
-1471 ETSNISIKL
+1471 ETSSINIKL
-1480 PQTSKKDSG
+1480 PQTSKKDSS

-1535 KNDDNINTQLSKTI
+1535 KSDGNINTELSKTI
-1549 RVGNNENDIKLTV
+1549 KVGNNENDIKLTV

-1615 ITERNFNAADVK
+1615 ITERNFNEADVK
-1627 AAITGLSSGNPTIS
+1627 ATIAGLPSGNPTIS
-1641 SFTTVAGSAPDQT
+1641 SFTTVAGSTPDQT

-1659 VTFSKDADYTMS
+1659 ITFGKDADYTMS

-1692 DKTKPVIGEIKL
+1692 DKTKPVISEIKL

-1794 DKTKPSVEIAG
+1794 DKTKPGVEISG

-1856 DSTKSNVKNGAMTV
+1856 DNTKSNVKNGAMTV

-1885 TIEISSK
+1885 TIEVSSK

-1898 NSDTKVFSVN
+1898 SSDTKVFSVN

-1941 NKISAENTT
+1941 NKISDENTT
-1950 VTVTYNGTNITLKS
+1950 VTVTYNGTNITLKA
-1964 GADYT
+1964 GTDYT
-1969 FSTISESDEGWCEYE
+1969 FSTISESDDGWCEYE
-1984 VTINKAV
+1984 VTINKSV

-2097 AKFTVKGDKITV
+2097 AKFIVKGDKITI

-2114 DKAGNKSDIEE
+2114 DKAGNKSDVEE

-2154 AVAGFIIIIIR
+2154 AVAGVIIIIIR

>member
-34 ASSSTAVTED
+34 VSSSTAATED
-44 TNTDNSGDGG
+44 TNTDNSGEGG
-54 DNGDSDN
+54 VSGDSDK

-67 EETPAEKFDIADFNN
+67 EETPDEGFDIKDFHN
-82 SSEGKW
+82 SSEGNW
-88 TNGNVSVSFTVKNN
+88 TNGKVSVSFSVTKN
-102 IDRIDYAYFDDDTEA
+102 IEKVDYAYFDEDIEA

-125 KFSFDFDSEQDKE
+125 KFSFDFDNEQDKE
-138 HTFYVVDKEGNAT
+138 HTFYVVDKEGNVT
-151 EVGKTQVK
+151 EVGKTNVK
-159 IDRSEPTTDNFYC
+159 IDKSEPEIADFKNDSNGNWT
-172 NHDGKWVNKD
+172 NK
-182 NSDNVI
+182 NVK
-188 VSFTAKDELSGVA
+188 VSFYVNDVLSGVA
-201 YAYVDEDTASNRKNV
+201 GVYVDGKEIKAVNGEYNCT
-216 QTGTDKFTFGFKEDQ
+216 FKEEQ
-231 DTKHKF
+231 D
-237 YVVDNVGHTK
+237 K
-247 EVGEATIKIDRAA
+247 EHIVLVK
-260 PEIKLSNSSD
+260 
-270 GKWLNGSDK
+270 
-279 VDKVT
+279 
-284 VTLNITENGSGIKE
+284 
-298 LYYESIDG
+298 
-306 KIKSVGKIGDTSR
+306 
-319 VWSVPFE
+319 
-326 KDQNHEFKF
+326 
-335 HVIDNAGNEST
+335 DNAGNSIEKT
-346 VNTKV
+346 VNVKIDTSAPEITLNNDHDKKWTNKDVTVNITATDKLSDVSKVYADGKEIKANNGEYSVAYSDQQNKEHTFYAVDKTGNKSEVKSTKV
-351 QIDTTKPSISK
+351 QIDKTKPSISNK

-368 SYNDGVSIA
+368 SYKDGVSIA
-377 NQLKLPMP
+377 KQLKLPMP

-421 NDKETVKTLAVEK
+421 NDKETMKTLAVEK
-434 SGDKFAVIA
+434 SGDRFAVIA
-443 NAEDLNAKEGV
+443 NAENLNAKEGI

-488 DGFTLNVEDDKYEIT
+488 DGFTLNDKCDEYKIS

-515 IVTSDKS
+515 IVTSN
-522 LIVTSDKSLKNSSD
+522 TSLKDSGD
-536 ELAAAVKDA
+536 ELAAAVKKA
-545 VEKKEKSIIV
+545 VEKNEKLITVNEVDVDIV
-555 NKVNADMVTLA
+555 TPV
-566 EDNKY
+566 EGNKY
-571 DFTFPAGNASF
+571 DFSFPAGNESF

-602 TPIGDS
+602 TPIDDS
-608 DIKLK
+608 DIKLS
-613 ATHKVDNKETDYT
+613 ATKKVYNKDIEYI
-626 QSSWTNSDVTVDVS
+626 QKSWTNSDVTVEVS

-652 ATAVTKLSDVYYSK
+652 ATAVTRLSAVYWSK
-666 DEKLAPA
+666 DNKLDPA
-673 SVTTD
+673 NVTAD
-678 ATKIE
+678 AEKIE
-683 RDENEFKQTFKVSG
+683 RDENGKFKHTFEVSG
-697 TYYFYAVDEA
+697 KYYFYAVDES

-712 GQEFEIKIDKDA
+712 GQEFVINIDKAGPEIK
-724 PTASI
+724 
-729 IINDHNEKWLNREEF
+729 EF
-744 LSGGKVTV
+744 
-752 SFTAADE
+752 
-759 ASGLAYAYVDK
+759 
-770 DIDRN
+770 
-775 RKTDTNGKYSFEFID
+775 
-790 DQNTEHT
+790 
-797 FYVVDNAGNV
+797 
-807 KEVGKTTVM
+807 M
-816 IDTAEAT
+816 
-823 AKLVNDHEGKWLN
+823 
-836 KEEYLNGGK
+836 
-845 VTVSFKV
+845 
-852 DSKVS
+852 
-857 TAFYAYVDK
+857 
-866 NTSANSQMSSNG
+866 
-878 KFSFEFTDDQKT
+878 
-890 KHTFYVGDSAG
+890 
-901 NITEIGSTWVMI
+901 
-913 DTTDP
+913 
-918 EINEFTND
+918 ND

-943 GEVSGIAKVYVDV
+943 DDVSGITKVYVDI
-956 DDEKHQIQ
+956 DDERHQIQ

-973 FSDEQDKEHTFYV
+973 FTDEQDKEHTFYV

-995 KTTKIQIDRAD
+995 KTTKIQIDRAK
-1006 PVITDFTVSPDKEWA
+1006 PVITEFKVSPDKEWA
-1021 NEDDEAVTVS
+1021 NKKDEAVTVS
-1031 FEANDNKGD
+1031 FKANDDKGK

-1054 EEKKINPNEE
+1054 KEEEIKPNEQ
-1064 GVYSYTFTKEQK
+1064 GVYSYKFTAEQNTK
-1076 KNYEFYVIDNAGNK
+1076 PEFYVIDNAGNK
-1090 SDVQTAEI
+1090 SKVQTTEI
-1098 KIDKTA
+1098 KIDKT
-1104 PIIKE
+1104 
-1109 KPVKIVDKSGNEVS
+1109 KPVINGQPISIVDKSGNEVS

-1133 RNEPIFIEIPSASV
+1133 RNEPILIKIPSASV
-1147 VDPANKNDDTFSG
+1147 VDPANENNHTFSG
-1160 VKTITLKTDVDTK
+1160 VKTITLKTDKDSA
-1173 FDEKKAI
+1173 FDEKKAT
-1180 ENGDYVFEIPST
+1180 ENGDYIFEIPST
-1192 MLVANIKHNN
+1192 MLAANIKHNN

-1223 TSKKIS
+1223 TAKNIS
-1229 DNVLIDEIAP
+1229 DNVLIDQIAP
-1239 KISDITL
+1239 QISDITL
-1246 SEPNYKNGDDFW
+1246 SDPNYKKGNDFW
-1258 YKTPNVTASAY
+1258 YKTPNVTATAY
-1269 FEDTAKIGETASG
+1269 FSDDADIEKGETASG
-1282 LESIQISALNRKT
+1282 LESIQIGASKSKT
-1295 AMSDKAWGIRND
+1295 SKSDESKGMGNNS
-1307 TYSVT
+1307 YSVT
-1312 SDKSD
+1312 SNGSD
-1317 LKANGTIEFRA
+1317 LKSNGTIEFRA
-1328 NATDLAG
+1328 SAIDLAG
-1335 NKADEKRAIAYVDT
+1335 NKAGEKTVTAYVDT

-1362 EVSNNGGTYAVEA
+1362 EVSNNGGKYAVEA
-1375 FGNSTRRVEISASDI
+1375 FGNSARRVEISASDI

-1400 QFITY
+1400 KSITY
-1405 SLYEENN
+1405 SLYDENG
-1412 NKPIKTETVSVSGN
+1412 KEIRKETVNVSGN

-1438 KGYIKATAT
+1438 KGHIKAFAT

-1452 EGAETKSR
+1452 NGAKTKSR
-1460 LVVVENSSKHN
+1460 FVVVENSSKHN
-1471 ETSNISIKL
+1471 ETSSINIKL
-1480 PQTSKKDSG
+1480 PQTSKKDSS

-1535 KNDDNINTQLSKTI
+1535 KSDGNINTELSKTI
-1549 RVGNNENDIKLTV
+1549 KVGNNENDIKLTV

-1615 ITERNFNAADVK
+1615 ITERNFNEADVK
-1627 AAITGLSSGNPTIS
+1627 ATIAGLSSGNPTIS
-1641 SFTTVAGSAPDQT
+1641 SFTTVAGSTPDQT

-1659 VTFSKDADYTMS
+1659 ITFSKDADYTMS

-1692 DKTKPVIGEIKL
+1692 DKTKPVISEIKL

-1794 DKTKPSVEIAG
+1794 DKTKPGVEISG

-1856 DSTKSNVKNGAMTV
+1856 DNTKSNVKNGAMTV

-1885 TIEISSK
+1885 TIEVSSK

-1898 NSDTKVFSVN
+1898 SSDTKVFSVN

-1941 NKISAENTT
+1941 NKISDENTT
-1950 VTVTYNGTNITLKS
+1950 VTVTYNGTNITLKA
-1964 GADYT
+1964 GTDYT
-1969 FSTISESDEGWCEYE
+1969 FSTISESDDGWCEYE
-1984 VTINKAV
+1984 VTINKSV

-2097 AKFTVKGDKITV
+2097 AKFIVKGDKITI

-2114 DKAGNKSDIEE
+2114 DKAGNKSDVEE

-2154 AVAGFIIIIIR
+2154 AVAGVIIIIIR

>member
-34 ASSSTAVTED
+34 VSSSTAATED
-44 TNTDNSGDGG
+44 TNTDNSGEGG
-54 DNGDSDN
+54 VSGDSDK

-67 EETPAEKFDIADFNN
+67 EETPDEGFDIKDFHN
-82 SSEGKW
+82 SSEGNW
-88 TNGNVSVSFTVKNN
+88 TNGKVSVSFSVTKN
-102 IDRIDYAYFDDDTEA
+102 IEKVDYAYFDEDIEE
-117 NRKTSEDG
+117 NKKTSEDG
-125 KFSFDFDSEQDKE
+125 KFSFDFDNEQDKE
-138 HTFYVVDKEGNAT
+138 HTFYVVDKEGNVT
-151 EVGKTQVK
+151 EVGKTNVK
-159 IDRSEPTTDNFYC
+159 IDKSEPEIADFKNDSNGNWT
-172 NHDGKWVNKD
+172 NK
-182 NSDNVI
+182 NVK
-188 VSFTAKDELSGVA
+188 VSFYVNDVLSGVA
-201 YAYVDEDTASNRKNV
+201 GVYVDGK
-216 QTGTDKFTFGFKEDQ
+216 
-231 DTKHKF
+231 
-237 YVVDNVGHTK
+237 
-247 EVGEATIKIDRAA
+247 
-260 PEIKLSNSSD
+260 EIKAVN
-270 GKWLNGSDK
+270 GKYNCTFTEEQDK
-279 VDKVT
+279 EHAVLVK
-284 VTLNITENGSGIKE
+284 
-298 LYYESIDG
+298 
-306 KIKSVGKIGDTSR
+306 
-319 VWSVPFE
+319 
-326 KDQNHEFKF
+326 
-335 HVIDNAGNEST
+335 DNAGNSIEKT
-346 VNTKV
+346 VNVKIDTSAPEITLNNDHDKKWTNKDVTVNITATDKLSDVSKVYADGKEIKANNGEYSVAYSDQQNKEHTFYAVDKAGNKSEVKSTKV
-351 QIDTTKPSISK
+351 QIDKTKPSISK

-368 SYNDGVSIA
+368 SYKDGVSIA

-421 NDKETVKTLAVEK
+421 NDKETMKTLAVEK
-434 SGDKFAVIA
+434 SGDRFAVIA
-443 NAEDLNAKEGV
+443 NAENLNAKEGI

-488 DGFTLNVEDDKYEIT
+488 DGFTLNDKCDEYKIS

-515 IVTSDKS
+515 IVTSN
-522 LIVTSDKSLKNSSD
+522 TSLKDSGD
-536 ELAAAVKDA
+536 ELAAAVKGA
-545 VEKKEKSIIV
+545 VEKNEKLITVNEVDVDIV
-555 NKVNADMVTLA
+555 TPV
-566 EDNKY
+566 EGNKY
-571 DFTFPAGNASF
+571 DFSFPTGNESF

-602 TPIGDS
+602 TPIDDS
-608 DIKLK
+608 DIKIS
-613 ATHKVDNKETDYT
+613 ATKKVDNKDIEYI
-626 QSSWTNSDVTVDVS
+626 QKSWTNSDVTVEVS

-652 ATAVTKLSDVYYSK
+652 ATAVTKLSAVYWSK
-666 DEKLAPA
+666 DNKLDPA
-673 SVTTD
+673 NVTAD
-678 ATKIE
+678 AEKIE
-683 RDENEFKQTFKVSG
+683 RDENGKFKHTFEVSG
-697 TYYFYAVDEA
+697 KYYFYAVDES

-712 GQEFEIKIDKDA
+712 GQEFVINIDKAGPEIK
-724 PTASI
+724 
-729 IINDHNEKWLNREEF
+729 
-744 LSGGKVTV
+744 
-752 SFTAADE
+752 
-759 ASGLAYAYVDK
+759 
-770 DIDRN
+770 
-775 RKTDTNGKYSFEFID
+775 
-790 DQNTEHT
+790 
-797 FYVVDNAGNV
+797 
-807 KEVGKTTVM
+807 
-816 IDTAEAT
+816 
-823 AKLVNDHEGKWLN
+823 
-836 KEEYLNGGK
+836 
-845 VTVSFKV
+845 
-852 DSKVS
+852 
-857 TAFYAYVDK
+857 
-866 NTSANSQMSSNG
+866 
-878 KFSFEFTDDQKT
+878 
-890 KHTFYVGDSAG
+890 
-901 NITEIGSTWVMI
+901 
-913 DTTDP
+913 
-918 EINEFTND
+918 EFTND

-932 NGNVD
+932 NGNVY

-943 GEVSGIAKVYVDV
+943 GDVSGIAKVYVDI
-956 DDEKHQIQ
+956 DDERHQIQ

-973 FSDEQDKEHTFYV
+973 FTDEQDKEHTFYV

-1006 PVITDFTVSPDKEWA
+1006 PVITEFKVSSNKDWA
-1021 NEDDEAVTVS
+1021 NEDVTVS
-1031 FEANDNKGD
+1031 FKTNDGGK

-1054 EEKKINPNEE
+1054 KEEEIKPNEE
-1064 GVYSYTFTKEQK
+1064 GVYSYKFTAEQNTK
-1076 KNYEFYVIDNAGNK
+1076 PEFYVIDNAGNK
-1090 SDVQTAEI
+1090 SDVQTADI
-1098 KIDKTA
+1098 KIDKT
-1104 PIIKE
+1104 
-1109 KPVKIVDKSGNEVS
+1109 KPVIEKKSVEIVDEAGNSVS
-1123 NVERLTWCII
+1123 MTRLKWCII
-1133 RNEPIFIEIPSASV
+1133 HNKDIKIRVQANRVADYAPQNVDADSAS
-1147 VDPANKNDDTFSG
+1147 G
-1160 VKTITLKTDVDTK
+1160 VYSVKLITSKENSYEIKTKDL
-1173 FDEKKAI
+1173 
-1180 ENGDYVFEIPST
+1180 NGDYYEFTVPSE
-1192 MLVANIKHNN
+1192 LLAAEVLHEKIR
-1202 IYFVVT
+1202 FVVT
-1208 DNADNVSKSY
+1208 DNAANESEEY
-1218 KLSEL
+1218 KLKDL
-1223 TSKKIS
+1223 TKNLSNS
-1229 DNVLIDEIAP
+1229 DDILIDKTKPII
-1239 KISDITL
+1239 KKFTL
-1246 SEPNYKNGDDFW
+1246 HDYNINIGGNLW
-1258 YKTPNVTASAY
+1258 YNTPNIKASAY
-1269 FEDTAKIGETASG
+1269 FEDTAKKGENASG
-1282 LESIQISALNRKT
+1282 LESIQIGALKSKKT
-1295 AMSDKAWGIRND
+1295 ESDKNLGISKGI
-1307 TYSVT
+1307 YSVK
-1312 SDKSD
+1312 SDSSD
-1317 LKANGTIEFRA
+1317 LKADGTIEFRA
-1328 NATDLAG
+1328 SAIDLAG
-1335 NKADEKRAIAYVDT
+1335 NEADEETVTAYVDT

-1362 EVSNNGGTYAVEA
+1362 EVSNNGGKYAVEA
-1375 FGNSTRRVEISASDI
+1375 FGNSARRVEISASDI
-1390 SGDKSGISGL
+1390 SGNKSGISGL
-1400 QFITY
+1400 KFITY
-1405 SLYEENN
+1405 SLYDENG
-1412 NKPIKTETVSVSGN
+1412 KEIRKETVSVSGN
-1426 SASISFDISPNF
+1426 NASISFDISPNF
-1438 KGYIKATAT
+1438 KGHIKAFAT
-1447 DNVGN
+1447 DNVKN
-1452 EGAETKSR
+1452 EGAKTKSR
-1460 LVVVENSSKHN
+1460 FVVVENSSKHN
-1471 ETSNISIKL
+1471 ETSSINIKL
-1480 PQTSKKDSG
+1480 PQTSKKDSS

-1535 KNDDNINTQLSKTI
+1535 KSDGNINTELSKTI
-1549 RVGNNENDIKLTV
+1549 KVGNNENDIKLTV

-1615 ITERNFNAADVK
+1615 ITERNFNEADVK
-1627 AAITGLSSGNPTIS
+1627 ATIAGLSSGNPTIS
-1641 SFTTVAGSAPDQT
+1641 SFTTVTGSTPDQT

-1659 VTFSKDADYTMS
+1659 ITFSKDADYTMS

-1692 DKTKPVIGEIKL
+1692 DKTKPVISEIKL

-1794 DKTKPSVEIAG
+1794 DKTKPSVEISG
-1805 VKDKKAYGYNDKDKV
+1805 IKDKKAYGYNDKDKV

-1856 DSTKSNVKNGAMTV
+1856 DNTKSNVKNGAMTV

-1885 TIEISSK
+1885 TIEVSSK

-1898 NSDTKVFSVN
+1898 SSDTKVFSVN

-1941 NKISAENTT
+1941 NKISDENTT
-1950 VTVTYNGTNITLKS
+1950 VTVTYNGTNITLKA
-1964 GADYT
+1964 GTDYT
-1969 FSTISESDEGWCEYE
+1969 FSTISESDDGWCEYE
-1984 VTINKAV
+1984 VTINKSV

-2097 AKFTVKGDKITV
+2097 AKFIVKGDKITI

-2114 DKAGNKSDIEE
+2114 DKAGNKSDVEE

-2154 AVAGFIIIIIR
+2154 AVAGVIIIIIR

>member
-27 PLDAIAA
+27 PLDAIASV
-34 ASSSTAVTED
+34 SSSTAATED
-44 TNTDNSGDGG
+44 TNTDNSGEGG
-54 DNGDSDN
+54 VSGDSDK

-67 EETPAEKFDIADFNN
+67 EETPDEGFDIKDFHN
-82 SSEGKW
+82 SSEGNW
-88 TNGNVSVSFTVKNN
+88 TNGKVSVSFSVTKN
-102 IDRIDYAYFDDDTEA
+102 IEKVDYAYFDEDIEA

-125 KFSFDFDSEQDKE
+125 KFSFDFDNEQDKE
-138 HTFYVVDKEGNAT
+138 HTFYVVDKEGNVT
-151 EVGKTQVK
+151 EVGKTNVK
-159 IDRSEPTTDNFYC
+159 IDKSEPEIADFKNDSNGNWT
-172 NHDGKWVNKD
+172 NK
-182 NSDNVI
+182 NVK
-188 VSFTAKDELSGVA
+188 VSFYVNDVLSGVA
-201 YAYVDEDTASNRKNV
+201 GVYVDGK
-216 QTGTDKFTFGFKEDQ
+216 
-231 DTKHKF
+231 
-237 YVVDNVGHTK
+237 
-247 EVGEATIKIDRAA
+247 
-260 PEIKLSNSSD
+260 EIKAV
-270 GKWLNGSDK
+270 NGEYNCTFTEEQDK
-279 VDKVT
+279 EHT
-284 VTLNITENGSGIKE
+284 VLVK
-298 LYYESIDG
+298 
-306 KIKSVGKIGDTSR
+306 
-319 VWSVPFE
+319 
-326 KDQNHEFKF
+326 
-335 HVIDNAGNEST
+335 DNAGNSIEKT
-346 VNTKV
+346 VNVKIDTSAPEITLNNDHDKKWTNKDVTVNITATDKLSDVSKVYADGKEIKANNGEYSVAYSDQQNKEHTFYAVDKAGNKSEVKSTNV
-351 QIDTTKPSISK
+351 QIDKTKPSISK

-368 SYNDGVSIA
+368 SYKDGISIA
-377 NQLKLPMP
+377 KQLKLPMP

-421 NDKETVKTLAVEK
+421 NDKETMKTLAVEK
-434 SGDKFAVIA
+434 SGDRFAVIA
-443 NAEDLNAKEGV
+443 NAENLNAKEGI

-488 DGFTLNVEDDKYEIT
+488 DGFTLNDKCDEYKIS

-515 IVTSDKS
+515 IVTSN
-522 LIVTSDKSLKNSSD
+522 TSLKDSGD
-536 ELAAAVKDA
+536 ELAASVKEA
-545 VEKKEKSIIV
+545 VEKNEKLITVNEVDVDIV
-555 NKVNADMVTLA
+555 TPV
-566 EDNKY
+566 EGNKY
-571 DFTFPAGNASF
+571 DFSFPTGNESF

-602 TPIGDS
+602 TPIDDS
-608 DIKLK
+608 DIKLS
-613 ATHKVDNKETDYT
+613 ATKKVDNKDIEYI
-626 QSSWTNSDVTVDVS
+626 QKSWTNSDVTVEVS

-652 ATAVTKLSDVYYSK
+652 ATAVTKLSAVYWSK
-666 DEKLAPA
+666 DNKLDPA
-673 SVTTD
+673 NVTAD
-678 ATKIE
+678 AEKIE
-683 RDENEFKQTFKVSG
+683 RDENGKFKHTFEVSG
-697 TYYFYAVDEA
+697 KYYFYAVDES

-712 GQEFEIKIDKDA
+712 GQEFVINIDKA
-724 PTASI
+724 
-729 IINDHNEKWLNREEF
+729 
-744 LSGGKVTV
+744 
-752 SFTAADE
+752 
-759 ASGLAYAYVDK
+759 
-770 DIDRN
+770 
-775 RKTDTNGKYSFEFID
+775 
-790 DQNTEHT
+790 
-797 FYVVDNAGNV
+797 
-807 KEVGKTTVM
+807 
-816 IDTAEAT
+816 
-823 AKLVNDHEGKWLN
+823 
-836 KEEYLNGGK
+836 
-845 VTVSFKV
+845 
-852 DSKVS
+852 
-857 TAFYAYVDK
+857 
-866 NTSANSQMSSNG
+866 
-878 KFSFEFTDDQKT
+878 
-890 KHTFYVGDSAG
+890 
-901 NITEIGSTWVMI
+901 
-913 DTTDP
+913 DP
-918 EINEFTND
+918 EIKEFTND

-943 GEVSGIAKVYVDV
+943 DDVSGIAKVYVDI
-956 DDEKHQIQ
+956 DDERHQIQ

-973 FSDEQDKEHTFYV
+973 FTDEQDKEHTFYV

-995 KTTKIQIDRAD
+995 KTTKIQIDRAK
-1006 PVITDFTVSPDKEWA
+1006 PVITEFKVSPDKEWA
-1021 NEDDEAVTVS
+1021 NKKDEAVTVS
-1031 FEANDNKGD
+1031 FKTNDGGK

-1054 EEKKINPNEE
+1054 KEEEIKPNEE
-1064 GVYSYTFTKEQK
+1064 GVYSYKFTAEQNTK
-1076 KNYEFYVIDNAGNK
+1076 PEFYVIDNAGNK
-1090 SDVQTAEI
+1090 SDVQTANI
-1098 KIDKTA
+1098 QIDKT
-1104 PIIKE
+1104 
-1109 KPVKIVDKSGNEVS
+1109 KPVINGQPISIVDKSGNEVS

-1133 RNEPIFIEIPSASV
+1133 RNEPIFIKIPSASV
-1147 VDPANKNDDTFSG
+1147 VDPANENDHTFSG
-1160 VKTITLKTDVDTK
+1160 VKTITLKTDKDSA
-1173 FDEKKAI
+1173 FDEKKAT
-1180 ENGDYVFEIPST
+1180 ENGDYIFEIPST
-1192 MLVANIKHNN
+1192 MLAANIKHNN

-1208 DNADNVSKSY
+1208 DNADNVSSY
-1218 KLSEL
+1218 KLSKL
-1223 TSKKIS
+1223 TAKNIS
-1229 DNVLIDEIAP
+1229 DNVLIDQIAP

-1246 SEPNYKNGDDFW
+1246 SDPNYKKGNDFW
-1258 YKTPNVTASAY
+1258 YKTPNVTATAY
-1269 FEDTAKIGETASG
+1269 FSDDADIEKGETASG
-1282 LESIQISALNRKT
+1282 LESIQIGASKSKT
-1295 AMSDKAWGIRND
+1295 SKSDESKGMGNNS
-1307 TYSVT
+1307 YSVT
-1312 SDKSD
+1312 SNGSD
-1317 LKANGTIEFRA
+1317 LKADGTIEFRA

-1335 NKADEKRAIAYVDT
+1335 NEADEKRATAYVDT

-1362 EVSNNGGTYAVEA
+1362 VVSNNGGKYAVEA
-1375 FGNSTRRVEISASDI
+1375 FGNSARRVEISASDI

-1400 QFITY
+1400 KSITY
-1405 SLYEENN
+1405 SLYDENG
-1412 NKPIKTETVSVSGN
+1412 KEIRKETVSVSGN
-1426 SASISFDISPNF
+1426 NASISFDISPNF
-1438 KGYIKATAT
+1438 KGHIKAFAT
-1447 DNVGN
+1447 DNVKN
-1452 EGAETKSR
+1452 EGAKTKSR
-1460 LVVVENSSKHN
+1460 FVVVENSSKHN
-1471 ETSNISIKL
+1471 ETSSINIKL
-1480 PQTSKKDSG
+1480 PQTSKKDSS

-1501 FSVSDS
+1501 FSVLDS

-1535 KNDDNINTQLSKTI
+1535 KSDGNINTELSKTI
-1549 RVGNNENDIKLTV
+1549 KVGNNENDIKLTV

-1615 ITERNFNAADVK
+1615 ITERNFNEADVK
-1627 AAITGLSSGNPTIS
+1627 ATIAGLSSGNPTIS
-1641 SFTTVAGSAPDQT
+1641 SFTTVTGSTPDQT

-1659 VTFSKDADYTMS
+1659 ITFSKDADYTMS

-1692 DKTKPVIGEIKL
+1692 DKTKPVISEIKL

-1794 DKTKPSVEIAG
+1794 DKTKPSVEISG
-1805 VKDKKAYGYNDKDKV
+1805 IKDKKAYGYNDKDKV

-1856 DSTKSNVKNGAMTV
+1856 DNTKSNVKNGAMTV

-1885 TIEISSK
+1885 TIEVSSK

-1898 NSDTKVFSVN
+1898 SSDTKVFSVN

-1941 NKISAENTT
+1941 NKISDENTT
-1950 VTVTYNGTNITLKS
+1950 VTVTYNGTNITLKA
-1964 GADYT
+1964 GTDYT
-1969 FSTISESDEGWCEYE
+1969 FSTISESDDGWCEYE
-1984 VTINKAV
+1984 VTINKSV

-2097 AKFTVKGDKITV
+2097 AKFIVKGDKITI

-2114 DKAGNKSDIEE
+2114 DKAGNKSDVEE

-2154 AVAGFIIIIIR
+2154 AVAGVIIIIIR

>member
-1006 PVITDFTVSPDKEWA
+1006 PVITGFTVSPNKEWA
-1021 NEDDEAVTVS
+1021 NEDDKAVTVS

-1040 YVSGIAS
+1040 YVSGIAKV
-1047 AYIVING
+1047 YVDVDDEKHQIQVVNG
-1054 EEKKINPNEE
+1054 KYN
-1064 GVYSYTFTKEQK
+1064 YTFTDEQDKEHT
-1076 KNYEFYVIDNAGNK
+1076 FDVVDTAGNVTSK
-1090 SDVQTAEI
+1090 TTRI
-1098 KIDKTA
+1098 KIDKT
-1104 PIIKE
+1104 
-1109 KPVKIVDKSGNEVS
+1109 KPVIEEKSVEIVDEDN
-1123 NVERLTWCII
+1123 NVVNMTRLKWCII
-1133 RNEPIFIEIPSASV
+1133 HNKDVKIRVEADSVTDGDNASAS
-1147 VDPANKNDDTFSG
+1147 G
-1160 VKTITLKTDVDTK
+1160 VYSVKLITSAENSYELK
-1173 FDEKKAI
+1173 KK
-1180 ENGDYVFEIPST
+1180 ELNGDYYEFTIPSE
-1192 MLVANIKHNN
+1192 LLALEVLHENVR
-1202 IYFVVT
+1202 FVVT
-1208 DNADNVSKSY
+1208 DNAANKSDEY
-1218 KLSEL
+1218 KLKDL
-1223 TSKKIS
+1223 TKNPSNS
-1229 DNVLIDEIAP
+1229 DDILIDKTKPNIKDFTLTEAHYTD
-1239 KISDITL
+1239 SDG
-1246 SEPNYKNGDDFW
+1246 NRW
-1258 YKTPNVTASAY
+1258 YNTPNIKASAY
-1269 FEDTAKIGETASG
+1269 FEDTAKKDETASG
-1282 LESIQISALNRKT
+1282 LESIQISALNSKT
-1295 AMSDKAWGIRND
+1295 AESDKAWGIKNR
-1307 TYSVT
+1307 TYSVI
-1312 SDKSD
+1312 SKDID
-1317 LKANGTIEFRA
+1317 LKVDGTIVFRA
-1328 NATDLAG
+1328 TAIDLAG
-1335 NKADEKRAIAYVDT
+1335 NEADPKEATAYVDT

-1362 EVSNNGGTYAVEA
+1362 EVSKNGGKYAVEA

-1405 SLYEENN
+1405 SLFDENG
-1412 NKPIKTETVSVSGN
+1412 KMIKTETVSVSGN
-1426 SASISFDISPNF
+1426 SSSISFDISPNF

-1521 NGENTVTVGDMSVD
+1521 NGESTVTVGGMSVD
-1535 KNDDNINTQLSKTI
+1535 KNDGNINTELSKPI

-1582 TAPTIEVTFDNNNR
+1582 TAPTIEVIFDNNNR

-1641 SFTTVAGSAPDQT
+1641 SFTTVAGSTPDQT

-1671 IDFTDMAGNRASQY
+1671 IGFTDMAGNRASQY

-1704 SPSPSNSKYF
+1704 SPTPSNSKYF

-2097 AKFTVKGDKITV
+2097 AKFTVKGDKITI

-2114 DKAGNKSDIEE
+2114 DKAGNKSQIEE

-2154 AVAGFIIIIIR
+2154 AVAGVIIVIIR

>member
-67 EETPAEKFDIADFNN
+67 EETPDEGFDIKDFQN

-88 TNGNVSVSFTVKNN
+88 TSGNVSVSFSVTKN
-102 IDRIDYAYFDDDTEA
+102 IDRIDYAYFDEDIEA
-117 NRKTSEDG
+117 NRKTSENG
-125 KFSFDFDSEQDKE
+125 KFSFDFDNEQDKE
-138 HTFYVVDKEGNAT
+138 HTFYVVDKEGNVT

-159 IDRSEPTTDNFYC
+159 IDRSESTTDNFYC

-216 QTGTDKFTFGFKEDQ
+216 QTGTDKFTFGFKEDK

-247 EVGEATIKIDRAA
+247 EVGEVDVKIDKTA
-260 PEIKLSNSSD
+260 PKITLTNSSD
-270 GKWLNGSDK
+270 GKWLSGSDK

-298 LYYESIDG
+298 LYYESTDG
-306 KIKSVGKIGDTSR
+306 KIKGVGKIADTSR
-319 VWSVPFE
+319 VWNVSFD
-326 KDQNHEFKF
+326 KDQNQEYKF
-335 HVIDNAGNEST
+335 YVVDNAGNKSEVKTT
-346 VNTKV
+346 VQKDKKAPE
-351 QIDTTKPSISK
+351 IKE

-368 SYNDGVSIA
+368 SYKDGVSIA
-377 NQLKLPMP
+377 KQLKLPMP

-515 IVTSDKS
+515 IVTSDA
-522 LIVTSDKSLKNSSD
+522 SLKNSSD

-545 VEKKEKSIIV
+545 VEKNEKSITV
-555 NKVNADMVTLA
+555 NKINADMVTLA

-571 DFTFPAGNASF
+571 DFTFPAVNASF

-602 TPIGDS
+602 TSISDS

-626 QSSWTNSDVTVDVS
+626 QSSWTNSDVTVEVS

-646 AWNGNT
+646 AWKGNA
-652 ATAVTKLSDVYYSK
+652 ATAVTKLSYVYWSK
-666 DEKLAPA
+666 TNKFD
-673 SVTTD
+673 TT
-678 ATKIE
+678 AEEIKS
-683 RDENEFKQTFKVSG
+683 DENGKFKHTFEKSG

-712 GQEFEIKIDKDA
+712 GQEFVINIDKDA
-724 PTASI
+724 PTASDFS
-729 IINDHNEKWLNREEF
+729 NDHEGKWANKDD
-744 LSGGKVTV
+744 GGKVIV
-752 SFTAADE
+752 SFKAEDKALIAGDE
-759 ASGLAYAYVDK
+759 PSGLAYAYVDE
-770 DIDRN
+770 DIEGN
-775 RKTDTNGKYSFEFID
+775 RITNKENTYSFDYSFEFSD
-790 DQNTEHT
+790 EQNKKHT

-807 KEVGKTTVM
+807 TKVGETWVK
-816 IDTAEAT
+816 IDTTKPAIGEVKCDPSNWT
-823 AKLVNDHEGKWLN
+823 NE
-836 KEEYLNGGK
+836 
-845 VTVSFKV
+845 TV
-852 DSKVS
+852 KVS
-857 TAFYAYVDK
+857 ISGFSDETSGIAYAYVD
-866 NTSANSQMSSNG
+866 
-878 KFSFEFTDDQKT
+878 E
-890 KHTFYVGDSAG
+890 
-901 NITEIGSTWVMI
+901 
-913 DTTDP
+913 DT
-918 EINEFTND
+918 
-926 YDEKWT
+926 
-932 NGNVD
+932 
-937 VSFEAN
+937 EAN
-943 GEVSGIAKVYVDV
+943 RKKISGGNFVF
-956 DDEKHQIQ
+956 E
-964 AVNGKYNYT
+964 
-973 FSDEQDKEHTFYV
+973 FSDEQNKKHKFYV
-986 VDNAGNVSK
+986 VDEAGNVSEPEERE
-995 KTTKIQIDRAD
+995 IQID
-1006 PVITDFTVSPDKEWA
+1006 
-1021 NEDDEAVTVS
+1021 
-1031 FEANDNKGD
+1031 
-1040 YVSGIAS
+1040 
-1047 AYIVING
+1047 
-1054 EEKKINPNEE
+1054 KK
-1064 GVYSYTFTKEQK
+1064 
-1076 KNYEFYVIDNAGNK
+1076 
-1090 SDVQTAEI
+1090 
-1098 KIDKTA
+1098 A
-1104 PIIKE
+1104 PIIKG
-1109 KPVKIVDKSGNEVS
+1109 KPLKIVDEKDNEIDNIVS
-1123 NVERLTWCII
+1123 FAWCII
-1133 RNEPIFIEIPSASV
+1133 RNDDIFVKLPASEV
-1147 VDPANKNDDTFSG
+1147 EDPENDIDGSFSG
-1160 VKTITLKTDVDTK
+1160 VASVTLKTENKENKNVYQVVT
-1173 FDEKKAI
+1173 ET
-1180 ENGDYVFEIPST
+1180 ENGDYVFKIPST
-1192 MLVANIKHNN
+1192 IFAENVKHDNLR
-1202 IYFVVT
+1202 FVVT
-1208 DNADNVSKSY
+1208 DNASNVSEEYTLNS
-1218 KLSEL
+1218 L
-1223 TSKKIS
+1223 TEKQIS
-1229 DNVLIDEIAP
+1229 DNVLIDKVNPIIENIILLGGTEIDG
-1239 KISDITL
+1239 KR
-1246 SEPNYKNGDDFW
+1246 W
-1258 YKTPNVTASAY
+1258 YNTSTITASAE
-1269 FEDTAKIGETASG
+1269 FHDDDKDGKTASG
-1282 LESIQISALNRKT
+1282 LAEISIKAENTSTIMKHSAYRPL
-1295 AMSDKAWGIRND
+1295 DDD

-1312 SDKSD
+1312 SKDIDLKSD
-1317 LKANGTIEFRA
+1317 GTIEFRA

-1335 NKADEKRAIAYVDT
+1335 NKADEKTAIAYVDT

-1362 EVSNNGGTYAVEA
+1362 EVSNNGGKYAVEA
-1375 FGNSTRRVEISASDI
+1375 FGNSARRVEISASDI
-1390 SGDKSGISGL
+1390 SGNNSGISGL
-1400 QFITY
+1400 KSITY
-1405 SLYEENN
+1405 SLYDENG
-1412 NKPIKTETVSVSGN
+1412 KEIRTETVSVSGN

-1521 NGENTVTVGDMSVD
+1521 NGESTVTVGDMSVD
-1535 KNDDNINTQLSKTI
+1535 KNDENINTELSKTI

-1641 SFTTVAGSAPDQT
+1641 SFTTVAGSTPDQT

-1692 DKTKPVIGEIKL
+1692 DKTKPVISEIKL

-1841 KIGQDGS
+1841 KISQDGS

-2097 AKFTVKGDKITV
+2097 AKFTVKGDKITI

-2114 DKAGNKSDIEE
+2114 DKAGNNSDIEE

-2154 AVAGFIIIIIR
+2154 AVAGVIIIIIR

>member
-34 ASSSTAVTED
+34 VSSSTAATED
-44 TNTDNSGDGG
+44 TNTDNSGEGG
-54 DNGDSDN
+54 VSGDSDK

-67 EETPAEKFDIADFNN
+67 EETPDEGFDIKDFHN
-82 SSEGKW
+82 SSEGNW
-88 TNGNVSVSFTVKNN
+88 TNGKVSVSFSVTKN
-102 IDRIDYAYFDDDTEA
+102 IEKVDYAYFDEDIEA

-125 KFSFDFDSEQDKE
+125 KFSFDFDNEQDKE
-138 HTFYVVDKEGNAT
+138 HTFYVVDKEGNVT
-151 EVGKTQVK
+151 EVGKTNVK

-172 NHDGKWVNKD
+172 NYDGKWVNKD

-216 QTGTDKFTFGFKEDQ
+216 QTGTDKFTFEFKEDQ
-231 DTKHKF
+231 NTKHKF

-247 EVGEATIKIDRAA
+247 EVGEVDVKIDKTA
-260 PEIKLSNSSD
+260 PKITLTNSSD
-270 GKWLNGSDK
+270 GKWLNVSDK
-279 VDKVT
+279 ADKVT

-298 LYYESIDG
+298 LYYESTDG
-306 KIKSVGKIGDTSR
+306 KIKGVGKIADTSR
-319 VWSVPFE
+319 VWNVSFD
-326 KDQNHEFKF
+326 KDQNQEYKF
-335 HVIDNAGNEST
+335 YVVDNAGNKSDVKTT
-346 VNTKV
+346 VQKDKKAPEIKEAT
-351 QIDTTKPSISK
+351 
-362 VNYTNI
+362 YTNI

-377 NQLKLPMP
+377 KQLKLPMP

-421 NDKETVKTLAVEK
+421 NDKETMKTLAVEK
-434 SGDKFAVIA
+434 SGDRFAVIA
-443 NAEDLNAKEGV
+443 NAENLNAKEGI

-488 DGFTLNVEDDKYEIT
+488 DGFTLNDKCDEYKIS

-515 IVTSDKS
+515 IVTSNTS
-522 LIVTSDKSLKNSSD
+522 LNDSGD
-536 ELAAAVKDA
+536 ELATAVKEA
-545 VEKKEKSIIV
+545 VEKNEKLITVNEVDVDIV
-555 NKVNADMVTLA
+555 TPV
-566 EDNKY
+566 EGNKY
-571 DFTFPAGNASF
+571 DFAFPKGNESF

-602 TPIGDS
+602 TPISDS
-608 DIKLK
+608 YIELS
-613 ATHKVDNKETDYT
+613 ATKKVDNEDIEYIQK
-626 QSSWTNSDVTVDVS
+626 SWTNSDVTVEVS

-652 ATAVTKLSDVYYSK
+652 ATAVTKLSAVYWSK
-666 DEKLAPA
+666 DNKLDPANVTADAEKIN
-673 SVTTD
+673 S
-678 ATKIE
+678 
-683 RDENEFKQTFKVSG
+683 DENGKFKHTFEVSG
-697 TYYFYAVDEA
+697 KYYFYAVDEA

-712 GQEFEIKIDKDA
+712 GQEFEIWVDKEAPEIDSFDNYSGEEWTNKD
-724 PTASI
+724 
-729 IINDHNEKWLNREEF
+729 
-744 LSGGKVTV
+744 VTV
-752 SFTAADE
+752 KIE
-759 ASGLAYAYVDK
+759 AS
-770 DIDRN
+770 
-775 RKTDTNGKYSFEFID
+775 D
-790 DQNTEHT
+790 D
-797 FYVVDNAGNV
+797 
-807 KEVGKTTVM
+807 
-816 IDTAEAT
+816 
-823 AKLVNDHEGKWLN
+823 
-836 KEEYLNGGK
+836 
-845 VTVSFKV
+845 
-852 DSKVS
+852 
-857 TAFYAYVDK
+857 
-866 NTSANSQMSSNG
+866 
-878 KFSFEFTDDQKT
+878 
-890 KHTFYVGDSAG
+890 
-901 NITEIGSTWVMI
+901 
-913 DTTDP
+913 
-918 EINEFTND
+918 
-926 YDEKWT
+926 
-932 NGNVD
+932 
-937 VSFEAN
+937 
-943 GEVSGIAKVYVDV
+943 VSGIAKVYVDI
-956 DDEKHQIQ
+956 DDERHQIQ

-973 FSDEQDKEHTFYV
+973 FTDEQDKEHTFYV

-1006 PVITDFTVSPDKEWA
+1006 PVITDFKVSPDKEWA
-1021 NEDDEAVTVS
+1021 NEDVTVS
-1031 FEANDNKGD
+1031 FNANDGGK

-1054 EEKKINPNEE
+1054 KEEEIKPNEQ
-1064 GVYSYTFTKEQK
+1064 GVYGYKFTAEQNTK
-1076 KNYEFYVIDNAGNK
+1076 PEFYVIDNAGNK
-1090 SDVQTAEI
+1090 SKVQTTEI
-1098 KIDKTA
+1098 KIDKT
-1104 PIIKE
+1104 
-1109 KPVKIVDKSGNEVS
+1109 KPVINGQPISIVDKSGNEVS

-1133 RNEPIFIEIPSASV
+1133 RNEPIFIKIPSASV
-1147 VDPANKNDDTFSG
+1147 VDPANENDHTFSG
-1160 VKTITLKTDVDTK
+1160 VKTITLKTDKDSA
-1173 FDEKKAI
+1173 FDEKKAT
-1180 ENGDYVFEIPST
+1180 ENGDYIFEIPST
-1192 MLVANIKHNN
+1192 MLAANIKHNN

-1223 TSKKIS
+1223 TAKNIS
-1229 DNVLIDEIAP
+1229 DNVLIDQIAP

-1246 SEPNYKNGDDFW
+1246 SDPNYKKGNDFW
-1258 YKTPNVTASAY
+1258 YKTPNVTATAY
-1269 FEDTAKIGETASG
+1269 FSDDADIEKGETASG
-1282 LESIQISALNRKT
+1282 LESIQIGASKSKT
-1295 AMSDKAWGIRND
+1295 SKSDESKGMGNNS
-1307 TYSVT
+1307 YSVT
-1312 SDKSD
+1312 SNRSD
-1317 LKANGTIEFRA
+1317 LNANGTIEFRA
-1328 NATDLAG
+1328 SAIDLAG
-1335 NKADEKRAIAYVDT
+1335 NEADTKEVTAYVDT

-1362 EVSNNGGTYAVEA
+1362 EVSNNGGKYAVEA
-1375 FGNSTRRVEISASDI
+1375 FGNSARRVEISASDI

-1400 QFITY
+1400 KSITY
-1405 SLYEENN
+1405 SLYDENG
-1412 NKPIKTETVSVSGN
+1412 KEIRKETVNVSGN

-1438 KGYIKATAT
+1438 KGHIKAFAT
-1447 DNVGN
+1447 DNVKN
-1452 EGAETKSR
+1452 EGAKTKSR
-1460 LVVVENSSKHN
+1460 FVVVENSSKHN
-1471 ETSNISIKL
+1471 ETSSINIKL
-1480 PQTSKKDSG
+1480 PQTSKKDSS

-1535 KNDDNINTQLSKTI
+1535 KSDGNINTELSKTI
-1549 RVGNNENDIKLTV
+1549 KVGNNENDIKLTV

-1615 ITERNFNAADVK
+1615 ITERNFNEADVK
-1627 AAITGLSSGNPTIS
+1627 ATIAGLSSGNPTIS
-1641 SFTTVAGSAPDQT
+1641 SFTTVAGSTPDQT

-1659 VTFSKDADYTMS
+1659 ITFSKDADYTMS

-1692 DKTKPVIGEIKL
+1692 DKTKPVISEIKL

-1794 DKTKPSVEIAG
+1794 DKTKPGVEISG

-1856 DSTKSNVKNGAMTV
+1856 DNTKSNVKNGAMTV

-1885 TIEISSK
+1885 TIEVSSK

-1898 NSDTKVFSVN
+1898 SSDTKVFSVN

-1941 NKISAENTT
+1941 NKISDENTT
-1950 VTVTYNGTNITLKS
+1950 VTVTYNGTNITLKA
-1964 GADYT
+1964 GTDYT
-1969 FSTISESDEGWCEYE
+1969 FSTISESDDGWCEYE
-1984 VTINKAV
+1984 VTINKSV

-2097 AKFTVKGDKITV
+2097 AKFIVKGDKITI

-2114 DKAGNKSDIEE
+2114 DKAGNKSDVEE

-2154 AVAGFIIIIIR
+2154 AVAGVIIIIIR

>member
-34 ASSSTAVTED
+34 VSSSTAATED
-44 TNTDNSGDGG
+44 TNTDNSGEGG
-54 DNGDSDN
+54 VSGDSDK

-67 EETPAEKFDIADFNN
+67 EETPDEGFDIKDFHN
-82 SSEGKW
+82 SSEGNW
-88 TNGNVSVSFTVKNN
+88 TNGKVSVSFSVTKN
-102 IDRIDYAYFDDDTEA
+102 IEKVDYAYFDEDIEA

-125 KFSFDFDSEQDKE
+125 KFSFDFDNEQEKE
-138 HTFYVVDKEGNAT
+138 HTFYVVDKEGNVT
-151 EVGKTQVK
+151 EVGKTNVK

-172 NHDGKWVNKD
+172 NYDGKWVNKD

-216 QTGTDKFTFGFKEDQ
+216 RTGTDKFTFEFKEDQ
-231 DTKHKF
+231 NTKHKF

-247 EVGEATIKIDRAA
+247 EVGEVDVKIDKTA
-260 PEIKLSNSSD
+260 PKITLTNSSD
-270 GKWLNGSDK
+270 GKWLNVSDK
-279 VDKVT
+279 ADKVT

-298 LYYESIDG
+298 LYYESTDG
-306 KIKSVGKIGDTSR
+306 KIKGVGKIADTSR
-319 VWSVPFE
+319 VWTVSFD
-326 KDQNHEFKF
+326 KDQNQEYKF
-335 HVIDNAGNEST
+335 YVVDNAGNKSDVKTT
-346 VNTKV
+346 VQKDKKAPEIKEAT
-351 QIDTTKPSISK
+351 
-362 VNYTNI
+362 YTNI

-377 NQLKLPMP
+377 KQLKLPMP
-385 SLSGMVIARNYIVLE
+385 SISGMVLARNYIVLE
-400 VDASDDMS
+400 VDVFDEMS
-408 GIDETDRGSFVLK
+408 GIDEKNLDSFVLK
-421 NDKETVKTLAVEK
+421 NGKETMKTLAVEK
-434 SGDKFAVIA
+434 SGDRFAVIA
-443 NAEDLNAKEGV
+443 NAENLNAKEGI

-467 NLSDAYKDKIT
+467 NLSDEYKDKIT

-488 DGFTLNVEDDKYEIT
+488 DGFTLNDKCDEYKIS

-515 IVTSDKS
+515 IVTSN
-522 LIVTSDKSLKNSSD
+522 TSLKDSGD
-536 ELAAAVKDA
+536 ELAAAVKKA
-545 VEKKEKSIIV
+545 VEKNEKLITVNEVDVDIV
-555 NKVNADMVTLA
+555 TPV
-566 EDNKY
+566 EGNKY
-571 DFTFPAGNASF
+571 DFSFPAGNESF

-602 TPIGDS
+602 TPIDDS
-608 DIKLK
+608 DIKLS
-613 ATHKVDNKETDYT
+613 ATKKVDNKDIEYI
-626 QSSWTNSDVTVDVS
+626 QKSWTNSDVTVEVS

-652 ATAVTKLSDVYYSK
+652 ATAVTKLSAVYWSK
-666 DEKLAPA
+666 DNKLDPA
-673 SVTTD
+673 NVTAD
-678 ATKIE
+678 AEKIE
-683 RDENEFKQTFKVSG
+683 RDENGKFKHTFEVSG
-697 TYYFYAVDEA
+697 KYYFYAVDES

-712 GQEFEIKIDKDA
+712 GQEFVINIDKAGPEIK
-724 PTASI
+724 
-729 IINDHNEKWLNREEF
+729 
-744 LSGGKVTV
+744 
-752 SFTAADE
+752 
-759 ASGLAYAYVDK
+759 
-770 DIDRN
+770 
-775 RKTDTNGKYSFEFID
+775 
-790 DQNTEHT
+790 
-797 FYVVDNAGNV
+797 
-807 KEVGKTTVM
+807 
-816 IDTAEAT
+816 
-823 AKLVNDHEGKWLN
+823 
-836 KEEYLNGGK
+836 
-845 VTVSFKV
+845 
-852 DSKVS
+852 
-857 TAFYAYVDK
+857 
-866 NTSANSQMSSNG
+866 
-878 KFSFEFTDDQKT
+878 
-890 KHTFYVGDSAG
+890 
-901 NITEIGSTWVMI
+901 
-913 DTTDP
+913 
-918 EINEFTND
+918 EFTND

-943 GEVSGIAKVYVDV
+943 DDVSGITKVYVDI
-956 DDEKHQIQ
+956 DDERHQIQ

-973 FSDEQDKEHTFYV
+973 FTDEQDKEHTFYV

-1006 PVITDFTVSPDKEWA
+1006 PVITDFKVSSNKDWA
-1021 NEDDEAVTVS
+1021 NEDVTVS
-1031 FEANDNKGD
+1031 FKANDGGK

-1054 EEKKINPNEE
+1054 KEDEIKPNEQ
-1064 GVYSYTFTKEQK
+1064 GVYSYKFTAEQNIK
-1076 KNYEFYVIDNAGNK
+1076 PEFYVIDNAGNK
-1090 SDVQTAEI
+1090 SKVQTTEI
-1098 KIDKTA
+1098 KIDKT
-1104 PIIKE
+1104 
-1109 KPVKIVDKSGNEVS
+1109 KPVINGQPISIVDKSGNEVS

-1133 RNEPIFIEIPSASV
+1133 RNEPILIKIPSASV
-1147 VDPANKNDDTFSG
+1147 VDPANENNHTFSG
-1160 VKTITLKTDVDTK
+1160 VKTITLKTDKDSA
-1173 FDEKKAI
+1173 FDEKKAT
-1180 ENGDYVFEIPST
+1180 ENGDYIFEIPST
-1192 MLVANIKHNN
+1192 MLAANIKHNN

-1223 TSKKIS
+1223 TAKNIS
-1229 DNVLIDEIAP
+1229 DNVLIDQIAP
-1239 KISDITL
+1239 QISDITL
-1246 SEPNYKNGDDFW
+1246 SDPNYKKGNDFW
-1258 YKTPNVTASAY
+1258 YKTPNVTATAY
-1269 FEDTAKIGETASG
+1269 FSDDADIEKGETASG
-1282 LESIQISALNRKT
+1282 LESIQIGASKSKT
-1295 AMSDKAWGIRND
+1295 SKSDESKGMGNNS
-1307 TYSVT
+1307 YSVT
-1312 SDKSD
+1312 SNGSD
-1317 LKANGTIEFRA
+1317 LKSNGTIEFRA
-1328 NATDLAG
+1328 SAIDLAG
-1335 NKADEKRAIAYVDT
+1335 NKAGEKTVTAYVDT

-1362 EVSNNGGTYAVEA
+1362 EVSNNGGKYAVEA
-1375 FGNSTRRVEISASDI
+1375 FGNSARRVEISASDI
-1390 SGDKSGISGL
+1390 SGNKSGISGL
-1400 QFITY
+1400 NSITY
-1405 SLYEENN
+1405 SLYDENG
-1412 NKPIKTETVSVSGN
+1412 KEIRKETVSVSGN
-1426 SASISFDISPNF
+1426 NASISFDISPNF
-1438 KGYIKATAT
+1438 KGHIKAFAT
-1447 DNVGN
+1447 DNVKN
-1452 EGAETKSR
+1452 EGAKTKSR
-1460 LVVVENSSKHN
+1460 FVVVENSSKHN
-1471 ETSNISIKL
+1471 ETSSINIKL
-1480 PQTSKKDSG
+1480 PQTSKKDSS

-1535 KNDDNINTQLSKTI
+1535 KSDGNINTELSKTI
-1549 RVGNNENDIKLTV
+1549 KVGNNENDIKLTV

-1615 ITERNFNAADVK
+1615 ITERNFNEADVK
-1627 AAITGLSSGNPTIS
+1627 ATIAGLPSGNPTIS
-1641 SFTTVAGSAPDQT
+1641 SFTTVAGSTPDQT

-1659 VTFSKDADYTMS
+1659 ITFGKDADYTMS

-1692 DKTKPVIGEIKL
+1692 DKTKPVISEIKL

-1794 DKTKPSVEIAG
+1794 DKTKPGVEISG

-1856 DSTKSNVKNGAMTV
+1856 DNTKSNVKNGAMTV

-1885 TIEISSK
+1885 TIEVSSK

-1898 NSDTKVFSVN
+1898 SSDTKVFSVN

-1941 NKISAENTT
+1941 NKISDENTT
-1950 VTVTYNGTNITLKS
+1950 VTVTYNGTNITLKA
-1964 GADYT
+1964 GTDYT
-1969 FSTISESDEGWCEYE
+1969 FSTISESDDGWCEYE
-1984 VTINKAV
+1984 VTINKSV

-2097 AKFTVKGDKITV
+2097 AKFIVKGDKITI

-2114 DKAGNKSDIEE
+2114 DKAGNKSDVEE

-2154 AVAGFIIIIIR
+2154 AVAGVIIIIIR

>member
-1 MKINNLMKRLSATIV
+1 MKINHLMKRLSATIV

-34 ASSSTAVTED
+34 VSSSTAATED
-44 TNTDNSGDGG
+44 TNTDNSGEGG
-54 DNGDSDN
+54 VSGDSDK

-67 EETPAEKFDIADFNN
+67 EETPDEGFDIKDFHN
-82 SSEGKW
+82 SSEGNW
-88 TNGNVSVSFTVKNN
+88 TNGKVSVSFSVTKN
-102 IDRIDYAYFDDDTEA
+102 IEKVDYAYFDEDIEA

-125 KFSFDFDSEQDKE
+125 KFSFDFDNEQDKE
-138 HTFYVVDKEGNAT
+138 HTFYVVDKEGNVT
-151 EVGKTQVK
+151 EVGKTNVK
-159 IDRSEPTTDNFYC
+159 IDKSEPEIADFKNDSNGNWT
-172 NHDGKWVNKD
+172 NK
-182 NSDNVI
+182 NVK
-188 VSFTAKDELSGVA
+188 VSFYVNDVLSGVA
-201 YAYVDEDTASNRKNV
+201 GVYVDGK
-216 QTGTDKFTFGFKEDQ
+216 
-231 DTKHKF
+231 
-237 YVVDNVGHTK
+237 
-247 EVGEATIKIDRAA
+247 
-260 PEIKLSNSSD
+260 EIKAV
-270 GKWLNGSDK
+270 NGEYNCTFTEEQDK
-279 VDKVT
+279 EHT
-284 VTLNITENGSGIKE
+284 VLVK
-298 LYYESIDG
+298 
-306 KIKSVGKIGDTSR
+306 
-319 VWSVPFE
+319 
-326 KDQNHEFKF
+326 
-335 HVIDNAGNEST
+335 DNAGNSIEKT
-346 VNTKV
+346 VNVKIDTSAPEITLNNDHDKKWTNKDVTVNITATDKLSDVSKVYADGKEIKANNGEYSVAYSDQQNKEHTFYAVDKTGNKSEVKSTKV
-351 QIDTTKPSISK
+351 QIDKTKPSISK

-368 SYNDGVSIA
+368 SYKDGVSIA
-377 NQLKLPMP
+377 KQLKLPMP

-421 NDKETVKTLAVEK
+421 NDKETMKTLAVEK
-434 SGDKFAVIA
+434 SGDRFAVIA
-443 NAEDLNAKEGV
+443 NAENLNAKEGI

-488 DGFTLNVEDDKYEIT
+488 DGFTLNDKCDEYKIS

-515 IVTSDKS
+515 IVTSN
-522 LIVTSDKSLKNSSD
+522 TSLKDSGD
-536 ELAAAVKDA
+536 ELAAAVKEA
-545 VEKKEKSIIV
+545 VEKNEKLITVNEVDVDIV
-555 NKVNADMVTLA
+555 TPV
-566 EDNKY
+566 EGNKY
-571 DFTFPAGNASF
+571 DFSFPAGNESF

-602 TPIGDS
+602 TPIDDS
-608 DIKLK
+608 DIKLS
-613 ATHKVDNKETDYT
+613 ATKKVDNKDIEYI
-626 QSSWTNSDVTVDVS
+626 QKSWTNSDVTVEVS

-652 ATAVTKLSDVYYSK
+652 ATSVTKLSAVYWSK
-666 DEKLAPA
+666 DNKLDPANVTADAEKIN
-673 SVTTD
+673 S
-678 ATKIE
+678 
-683 RDENEFKQTFKVSG
+683 DENGEFRHTFGATGK
-697 TYYFYAVDEA
+697 YYFYAVDEA

-712 GQEFEIKIDKDA
+712 GQEFVINIDKAA

-729 IINDHNEKWLNREEF
+729 IINDHNDKWLNREEF
-744 LSGGKVTV
+744 LNGGKVTV
-752 SFTAADE
+752 SFSAADE

-770 DIDRN
+770 DIDGN
-775 RKTDTNGKYSFEFID
+775 RKTDTDGKYSFEFTD

-857 TAFYAYVDK
+857 TAFYAYVDE
-866 NTSANSQMSSNG
+866 NTPANAQMSSNG
-878 KFSFEFTDDQKT
+878 NFSFEFTEDQK
-890 KHTFYVGDSAG
+890 KEHTFYVEDEAG
-901 NITEIGSTWVMI
+901 NVTKIGSTWVMI
-913 DTTDP
+913 DTADP
-918 EINEFTND
+918 EIKDFTNA

-943 GEVSGIAKVYVDV
+943 GDVSGIAKVYVDV

-973 FSDEQDKEHTFYV
+973 FTDEQDKEHTFYV
-986 VDNAGNVSK
+986 VDNAGNVSE

-1006 PVITDFTVSPDKEWA
+1006 PVITDFKVSSNKDWA
-1021 NEDDEAVTVS
+1021 NEDVTVS
-1031 FEANDNKGD
+1031 FKANDGGK

-1054 EEKKINPNEE
+1054 KEEEIKPNEQ
-1064 GVYSYTFTKEQK
+1064 GVYSYKFTAEQNIK
-1076 KNYEFYVIDNAGNK
+1076 PEFYVIDNAGNK
-1090 SDVQTAEI
+1090 SKVQTTEI
-1098 KIDKTA
+1098 KIDKT
-1104 PIIKE
+1104 
-1109 KPVKIVDKSGNEVS
+1109 KPVINGQPISIVDKSGNEVS

-1133 RNEPIFIEIPSASV
+1133 RNEPIFIKIPSASV
-1147 VDPANKNDDTFSG
+1147 VDPANENDHTFSG
-1160 VKTITLKTDVDTK
+1160 VKTITLKTDKDSA
-1173 FDEKKAI
+1173 FDEKKAT
-1180 ENGDYVFEIPST
+1180 ENGDYIFEIPST
-1192 MLVANIKHNN
+1192 MLAANIKHNN

-1223 TSKKIS
+1223 TAKNIS
-1229 DNVLIDEIAP
+1229 DNVLIDQIAP
-1239 KISDITL
+1239 QISDITL
-1246 SEPNYKNGDDFW
+1246 SDPNYKKGNDFW
-1258 YKTPNVTASAY
+1258 YKTPNVTATAY
-1269 FEDTAKIGETASG
+1269 FSDDADIEKGETASG
-1282 LESIQISALNRKT
+1282 LESIQIGASKSKT
-1295 AMSDKAWGIRND
+1295 SKSDESKGMGNNS
-1307 TYSVT
+1307 YSVT
-1312 SDKSD
+1312 SNRSD
-1317 LKANGTIEFRA
+1317 LKADGTIKFSA
-1328 NATDLAG
+1328 SAIDLAG
-1335 NKADEKRAIAYVDT
+1335 NKADTKEVTAYVDT

-1362 EVSNNGGTYAVEA
+1362 EVSNNGGKYAVEA
-1375 FGNSTRRVEISASDI
+1375 FGNSARRVEISASDI

-1400 QFITY
+1400 KSITY
-1405 SLYEENN
+1405 SLYDENG
-1412 NKPIKTETVSVSGN
+1412 KEIRKETVSVSGN
-1426 SASISFDISPNF
+1426 NASISFDISPNF
-1438 KGYIKATAT
+1438 KGHIKAFAT

-1452 EGAETKSR
+1452 NGAKTKSR
-1460 LVVVENSSKHN
+1460 FVVVENSSKHN
-1471 ETSNISIKL
+1471 ETSSINIKL
-1480 PQTSKKDSG
+1480 PQTSKKDSS

-1535 KNDDNINTQLSKTI
+1535 KSDGNINTELSKTI
-1549 RVGNNENDIKLTV
+1549 KVGNNENDIKLTV

-1615 ITERNFNAADVK
+1615 ITERNFNEADVK
-1627 AAITGLSSGNPTIS
+1627 ATIAGLSSGNPTIS
-1641 SFTTVAGSAPDQT
+1641 SFTTVAGSTPDQT

-1659 VTFSKDADYTMS
+1659 ITFSKDADYTMS

-1692 DKTKPVIGEIKL
+1692 DKTKPVISEVKL

-1727 NFDSSLV
+1727 NFDSSFV

-1794 DKTKPSVEIAG
+1794 DKTKPSVEISG
-1805 VKDKKAYGYNDKDKV
+1805 IKDKKAYGYNDKDKV

-1856 DSTKSNVKNGAMTV
+1856 DNTKSNVKNGAMTV

-1885 TIEISSK
+1885 TIEVSSK

-1898 NSDTKVFSVN
+1898 SSDTKVFSVN

-1941 NKISAENTT
+1941 NKISDENTT
-1950 VTVTYNGTNITLKS
+1950 VTVTYNGTNITLKA
-1964 GADYT
+1964 GTDYT
-1969 FSTISESDEGWCEYE
+1969 FSTISESDDGWCEYE
-1984 VTINKAV
+1984 VTINKSV

-2097 AKFTVKGDKITV
+2097 AKFIVKGDKITI

-2114 DKAGNKSDIEE
+2114 DKAGNKSDVEE
-2125 LSFRLNANW
+2125 LAFRLNANW

-2154 AVAGFIIIIIR
+2154 AVVGVIIIIIR

>member
-34 ASSSTAVTED
+34 VSSSTAATED
-44 TNTDNSGDGG
+44 TNTDNSGEGG
-54 DNGDSDN
+54 VIGDSDK

-67 EETPAEKFDIADFNN
+67 EETPDEGFDIKDFHN
-82 SSEGKW
+82 SSEGNW
-88 TNGNVSVSFTVKNN
+88 TNGKVSVSFSVTKN
-102 IDRIDYAYFDDDTEA
+102 IEKVDYAYFDEDIEA

-125 KFSFDFDSEQDKE
+125 KFSFDFDNEQDKE
-138 HTFYVVDKEGNAT
+138 HTFYVVDKEGNVT
-151 EVGKTQVK
+151 EVGKTNVK

-172 NHDGKWVNKD
+172 NYDGKWVNKD

-216 QTGTDKFTFGFKEDQ
+216 QTGTDKFTFEFKEDQ
-231 DTKHKF
+231 NTKHKF

-247 EVGEATIKIDRAA
+247 EVGEVDVKIDKTA
-260 PEIKLSNSSD
+260 PKITLTNSSD
-270 GKWLNGSDK
+270 GKWLNVSDK
-279 VDKVT
+279 ADKVT

-298 LYYESIDG
+298 LYYESTDG
-306 KIKSVGKIGDTSR
+306 KIKGVGKIADTSR
-319 VWSVPFE
+319 VWNVSFD
-326 KDQNHEFKF
+326 KDQNQEYKF
-335 HVIDNAGNEST
+335 YVVDNAGNKSDVKTT
-346 VNTKV
+346 VQKDKKAPEIKEAT
-351 QIDTTKPSISK
+351 
-362 VNYTNI
+362 YTNI

-377 NQLKLPMP
+377 KQLKLPMP
-385 SLSGMVIARNYIVLE
+385 SLSGMVIVRNYIVLE

-421 NDKETVKTLAVEK
+421 NDKETMKTLAVEK
-434 SGDKFAVIA
+434 SGDRFAVIA
-443 NAEDLNAKEGV
+443 NAENLNAKEGI

-488 DGFTLNVEDDKYEIT
+488 DGFTLNDKCDEYKIS

-515 IVTSDKS
+515 IVTSN
-522 LIVTSDKSLKNSSD
+522 TSLKDSGD
-536 ELAAAVKDA
+536 ELAAAVKEA
-545 VEKKEKSIIV
+545 VEKNEKLITVNEVDVDIV
-555 NKVNADMVTLA
+555 TPV
-566 EDNKY
+566 EGNKY
-571 DFTFPAGNASF
+571 DFSFPTGNESF

-626 QSSWTNSDVTVDVS
+626 QSSWTNSDVTVEVS

-652 ATAVTKLSDVYYSK
+652 ATAVTKLSAVYWSK
-666 DEKLAPA
+666 DNKLDPA
-673 SVTTD
+673 NVTAD
-678 ATKIE
+678 AEKIE
-683 RDENEFKQTFKVSG
+683 RDENGKFKHTFEVSG
-697 TYYFYAVDEA
+697 KYYFYAVDES

-712 GQEFEIKIDKDA
+712 GQEFVINIDKAA

-744 LSGGKVTV
+744 LNGGKVTV

-770 DIDRN
+770 DIEDKRE
-775 RKTDTNGKYSFEFID
+775 TDTNGKYSFEFTD

-797 FYVVDNAGNV
+797 FYIVDNAGNV
-807 KEVGKTTVM
+807 TKVGETWVK
-816 IDTAEAT
+816 IDTTKPAIGEVKRDPSDWT
-823 AKLVNDHEGKWLN
+823 KG
-836 KEEYLNGGK
+836 
-845 VTVSFKV
+845 TV
-852 DSKVS
+852 KVS
-857 TAFYAYVDK
+857 ISGFSDETSGIAYAYVD
-866 NTSANSQMSSNG
+866 
-878 KFSFEFTDDQKT
+878 E
-890 KHTFYVGDSAG
+890 
-901 NITEIGSTWVMI
+901 
-913 DTTDP
+913 DT
-918 EINEFTND
+918 
-926 YDEKWT
+926 
-932 NGNVD
+932 
-937 VSFEAN
+937 EAN
-943 GEVSGIAKVYVDV
+943 RKKIS
-956 DDEKHQIQ
+956 DDNFVFE
-964 AVNGKYNYT
+964 
-973 FSDEQDKEHTFYV
+973 FSDEQKKTHEFYV
-986 VDNAGNVSK
+986 VDEAGNVSEAQK
-995 KTTKIQIDRAD
+995 AEVKIDRTA
-1006 PVITDFTVSPDKEWA
+1006 PVIIGQPIIIADE
-1021 NEDDEAVTVS
+1021 NGNNIDD
-1031 FEANDNKGD
+1031 
-1040 YVSGIAS
+1040 
-1047 AYIVING
+1047 
-1054 EEKKINPNEE
+1054 
-1064 GVYSYTFTKEQK
+1064 
-1076 KNYEFYVIDNAGNK
+1076 
-1090 SDVQTAEI
+1090 
-1098 KIDKTA
+1098 IDKL
-1104 PIIKE
+1104 
-1109 KPVKIVDKSGNEVS
+1109 
-1123 NVERLTWCII
+1123 RWCII
-1133 RNEPIFIEIPSASV
+1133 RNKDIFIKLPASEV
-1147 VDPANKNDDTFSG
+1147 KDPGNKIDGSFSG
-1160 VKTITLKTDVDTK
+1160 VASVTLKTKREKVYQVVTETE
-1173 FDEKKAI
+1173 DEY
-1180 ENGDYVFEIPST
+1180 YVFKISST
-1192 MLVANIKHNN
+1192 IFAANVKHDDIK
-1202 IYFVVT
+1202 FVVT
-1208 DNADNVSKSY
+1208 DKASNDSTEYTLNS
-1218 KLSEL
+1218 L
-1223 TSKKIS
+1223 TEKQIS
-1229 DNVLIDEIAP
+1229 DNVLIDKLNPIIENINLLGGTEI
-1239 KISDITL
+1239 DG
-1246 SEPNYKNGDDFW
+1246 NRW
-1258 YKTPNVTASAY
+1258 YNTPNITASAEFY
-1269 FEDTAKIGETASG
+1269 DFHDFVEDNKTASG
-1282 LESIQISALNRKT
+1282 LAEISIKAENTSTIKKHSAYGPL
-1295 AMSDKAWGIRND
+1295 DDG

-1312 SDKSD
+1312 SNVDDLESD
-1317 LKANGTIEFRA
+1317 GTIVFIA
-1328 NATDLAG
+1328 NAVDLAG
-1335 NKADEKRAIAYVDT
+1335 NKADTEEAKAYVDT

-1362 EVSNNGGTYAVEA
+1362 EVSNNGGKYAVEA
-1375 FGNSTRRVEISASDI
+1375 FGNSARRVEINASDI
-1390 SGDKSGISGL
+1390 SGNKSGISGL
-1400 QFITY
+1400 KSITY
-1405 SLYEENN
+1405 SLYDENG
-1412 NKPIKTETVSVSGN
+1412 KEIRKETVSVSGN
-1426 SASISFDISPNF
+1426 NASISFDISPNF
-1438 KGYIKATAT
+1438 KGHIKAFAT
-1447 DNVGN
+1447 DNVKN
-1452 EGAETKSR
+1452 EGAKTKSR

-1471 ETSNISIKL
+1471 ETSSINIKL
-1480 PQTSKKDSG
+1480 PQTSKKDSS

-1535 KNDDNINTQLSKTI
+1535 KSDGNINTELSKTI
-1549 RVGNNENDIKLTV
+1549 KVGNNENDIKLTV

-1615 ITERNFNAADVK
+1615 ITERNFNEADVK
-1627 AAITGLSSGNPTIS
+1627 ATIAGLSSGNPTIS
-1641 SFTTVAGSAPDQT
+1641 SFTTVAGSTPDQT

-1659 VTFSKDADYTMS
+1659 ITFSKDADYTMS

-1692 DKTKPVIGEIKL
+1692 DKTKPVISEVKL

-1794 DKTKPSVEIAG
+1794 DKTKPSVEISG
-1805 VKDKKAYGYNDKDKV
+1805 IKDKKAYGYNDKDKV

-1856 DSTKSNVKNGAMTV
+1856 DNTKSNVKNGAMTV

-1885 TIEISSK
+1885 TIEVSSK

-1898 NSDTKVFSVN
+1898 SSDTKVFSVN

-1941 NKISAENTT
+1941 NKISDENTT
-1950 VTVTYNGTNITLKS
+1950 VTVTYNGTNITLKA
-1964 GADYT
+1964 GTDYT
-1969 FSTISESDEGWCEYE
+1969 FSTISESDDGWCEYE
-1984 VTINKAV
+1984 VTINKSV

-2032 DTTKPEVTIT
+2032 DTTKPEITIT

-2054 KQITVTVEDANID
+2054 KQITVTVEDANIA
-2067 ADNLADVLDIQVNGE
+2067 ADNLADVLDIQVNGK

-2097 AKFTVKGDKITV
+2097 AKFIVKGDKITI

-2114 DKAGNKSDIEE
+2114 DKAGNKSDVEE

-2154 AVAGFIIIIIR
+2154 AVAGVIIIIIR

>member
-34 ASSSTAVTED
+34 VSSSTAATED
-44 TNTDNSGDGG
+44 TNTDNSGEGG
-54 DNGDSDN
+54 VSGDSDK

-67 EETPAEKFDIADFNN
+67 EETPDEGFDIKDFHN
-82 SSEGKW
+82 SSEGNW
-88 TNGNVSVSFTVKNN
+88 TNGNVSVSFSVTKN
-102 IDRIDYAYFDDDTEA
+102 IEKVDYAYFDEDIEA

-125 KFSFDFDSEQDKE
+125 KFSFDFDNEQEKE
-138 HTFYVVDKEGNAT
+138 HTFYVVDKEGNVT
-151 EVGKTQVK
+151 EVGKTNVK

-172 NHDGKWVNKD
+172 NYDGKWVNKD

-216 QTGTDKFTFGFKEDQ
+216 RTGTDKFTFEFKEDQ
-231 DTKHKF
+231 NTKHKF

-247 EVGEATIKIDRAA
+247 EVGEVDVKIDKTA
-260 PEIKLSNSSD
+260 PKITLTNSSD
-270 GKWLNGSDK
+270 GKWLNVSDK
-279 VDKVT
+279 ADKVT

-298 LYYESIDG
+298 LYYESTDG
-306 KIKSVGKIGDTSR
+306 KIKGVGKIADTSR
-319 VWSVPFE
+319 VWNVSFD
-326 KDQNHEFKF
+326 KDQNQEYKF
-335 HVIDNAGNEST
+335 YVVDNAGNKSDVKTT
-346 VNTKV
+346 VQKDKKAPEIKEAT
-351 QIDTTKPSISK
+351 
-362 VNYTNI
+362 YTNI

-377 NQLKLPMP
+377 KQLKLPMP
-385 SLSGMVIARNYIVLE
+385 SISGMVLARNYIVLE
-400 VDASDDMS
+400 VDVFDEMS
-408 GIDETDRGSFVLK
+408 GIDEKNLDSFVLK
-421 NDKETVKTLAVEK
+421 NGKETIKTLAVEK

-443 NAEDLNAKEGV
+443 NAENLNAKEGI
-454 ISDVKVYAKDRAG
+454 ISDVQVYAKDRAG

-488 DGFTLNVEDDKYEIT
+488 DGFTLNDKCDEYKIS

-515 IVTSDKS
+515 IVTSN
-522 LIVTSDKSLKNSSD
+522 TSLKDSGD
-536 ELAAAVKDA
+536 ELAAAVKEA
-545 VEKKEKSIIV
+545 VEKNEKPIIV
-555 NKVNADMVTLA
+555 NGASADMVTLA

-613 ATHKVDNKETDYT
+613 ATHKVDNEETDYT
-626 QSSWTNSDVTVDVS
+626 QSSWTNSDVTVEVS

-646 AWNGNT
+646 AWKCNT
-652 ATAVTKLSDVYYSK
+652 ATAVTKLSAVYWSK
-666 DEKLAPA
+666 DNKLDPA
-673 SVTTD
+673 NVTAD
-678 ATKIE
+678 AEKIE
-683 RDENEFKQTFKVSG
+683 RDENGKFKHTFEVSG
-697 TYYFYAVDEA
+697 KYYFYAVDES

-712 GQEFEIKIDKDA
+712 GQEFVINIDKAA

-729 IINDHNEKWLNREEF
+729 IINDHNDKWLNREEF
-744 LSGGKVTV
+744 LNGGKVTV
-752 SFTAADE
+752 SFSAADE

-770 DIDRN
+770 DIDGN
-775 RKTDTNGKYSFEFID
+775 RKTDTDGKYSFEFTD

-857 TAFYAYVDK
+857 TAFYAYVDE
-866 NTSANSQMSSNG
+866 NTPANAQMSSNG
-878 KFSFEFTDDQKT
+878 NFSFEFTEDQK
-890 KHTFYVGDSAG
+890 KEHTFYVEDEAG
-901 NITEIGSTWVMI
+901 NVTKIGSTWVMI
-913 DTTDP
+913 DTADP
-918 EINEFTND
+918 EIKDFTNA

-943 GEVSGIAKVYVDV
+943 GDVSGIAKVYVDI
-956 DDEKHQIQ
+956 DDERHQIQ

-973 FSDEQDKEHTFYV
+973 FTDEQDKEHTFYV

-995 KTTKIQIDRAD
+995 KTTKIQIDRAK
-1006 PVITDFTVSPDKEWA
+1006 PVITEFKVSPDKEWA
-1021 NEDDEAVTVS
+1021 NKKDEAVTVS
-1031 FEANDNKGD
+1031 FKANDGGK

-1054 EEKKINPNEE
+1054 KEDEIKPNEQ
-1064 GVYSYTFTKEQK
+1064 GVYSYKFTAEQNIK
-1076 KNYEFYVIDNAGNK
+1076 PEFYVIDNAGNK
-1090 SDVQTAEI
+1090 SKVQTTEI
-1098 KIDKTA
+1098 KIDKT
-1104 PIIKE
+1104 
-1109 KPVKIVDKSGNEVS
+1109 KPVINGQPISIVDKSGNEVS

-1133 RNEPIFIEIPSASV
+1133 RNEPIFIKIPSASV
-1147 VDPANKNDDTFSG
+1147 VDPANENDHTFSG
-1160 VKTITLKTDVDTK
+1160 VKTITLKTDKDSA
-1173 FDEKKAI
+1173 FDEKKAT
-1180 ENGDYVFEIPST
+1180 ENGDYIFEIPST
-1192 MLVANIKHNN
+1192 MLAANIKHNN

-1223 TSKKIS
+1223 TAKNIS
-1229 DNVLIDEIAP
+1229 DNVLIDQIAP
-1239 KISDITL
+1239 QISDITL
-1246 SEPNYKNGDDFW
+1246 SDPNYKKGNDFW
-1258 YKTPNVTASAY
+1258 YKTPNVTATAY
-1269 FEDTAKIGETASG
+1269 FSDDADIEKGETASG
-1282 LESIQISALNRKT
+1282 LESIQIGASKSKT
-1295 AMSDKAWGIRND
+1295 SKSDESKGMGNNS
-1307 TYSVT
+1307 YSVT
-1312 SDKSD
+1312 SNGSD
-1317 LKANGTIEFRA
+1317 LKSNGTIEFRA
-1328 NATDLAG
+1328 SAIDLAG
-1335 NKADEKRAIAYVDT
+1335 NKAGEKTVTAYVDT

-1362 EVSNNGGTYAVEA
+1362 EVSNNGGKYAVEA
-1375 FGNSTRRVEISASDI
+1375 FGNSARRVEISASDI
-1390 SGDKSGISGL
+1390 SGNKSGISGL
-1400 QFITY
+1400 NSITY
-1405 SLYEENN
+1405 SLYDENG
-1412 NKPIKTETVSVSGN
+1412 KEIRKETVSVSGN
-1426 SASISFDISPNF
+1426 NASISFDISPNF
-1438 KGYIKATAT
+1438 KGHIKAFAT
-1447 DNVGN
+1447 DNVKN
-1452 EGAETKSR
+1452 EGAKTKSR
-1460 LVVVENSSKHN
+1460 FVVVENPSKHN
-1471 ETSNISIKL
+1471 ETSSINIKL
-1480 PQTSKKDSG
+1480 PQTSKKDSS

-1535 KNDDNINTQLSKTI
+1535 KSDGNINTELSKTI
-1549 RVGNNENDIKLTV
+1549 KVGNNENDIKLTV

-1615 ITERNFNAADVK
+1615 ITERNFNEADVK
-1627 AAITGLSSGNPTIS
+1627 ATIAGLSSGNPTIS
-1641 SFTTVAGSAPDQT
+1641 SFTTVAGSTPDQT

-1659 VTFSKDADYTMS
+1659 ITFGKDADYTMS

-1692 DKTKPVIGEIKL
+1692 DKTKPVISEIKL

-1794 DKTKPSVEIAG
+1794 DKTKPGVEISG

-1856 DSTKSNVKNGAMTV
+1856 DNTKSNVKNGAMTV

-1885 TIEISSK
+1885 TIEVSSK

-1898 NSDTKVFSVN
+1898 SSDTKVFSVN

-1941 NKISAENTT
+1941 NKISDENTT
-1950 VTVTYNGTNITLKS
+1950 VTVTYNGTNITLKA
-1964 GADYT
+1964 GTDYT
-1969 FSTISESDEGWCEYE
+1969 FSTISESDDGWCEYE
-1984 VTINKAV
+1984 VTINKSV

-2097 AKFTVKGDKITV
+2097 AKFIVKGDKITI

-2114 DKAGNKSDIEE
+2114 DKAGNKSDVEE

-2154 AVAGFIIIIIR
+2154 AVAGVIIIIIR

>member
-34 ASSSTAVTED
+34 VSSSTAATED
-44 TNTDNSGDGG
+44 TNIDNSGEGG
-54 DNGDSDN
+54 VSGDSDK

-67 EETPAEKFDIADFNN
+67 EETPDEGFDIKDFHN
-82 SSEGKW
+82 SSEGNW
-88 TNGNVSVSFTVKNN
+88 TNGKVSVSFSVTKN
-102 IDRIDYAYFDDDTEA
+102 IEKVDYAYFDEDIEA

-125 KFSFDFDSEQDKE
+125 KFSFDFDNEQDKE
-138 HTFYVVDKEGNAT
+138 HTFYVVDKEGNVT
-151 EVGKTQVK
+151 EVGKTNVK

-172 NHDGKWVNKD
+172 NYDGKWVNKD

-216 QTGTDKFTFGFKEDQ
+216 RTGTDKFTFEFKEDQ
-231 DTKHKF
+231 NTKHKF

-247 EVGEATIKIDRAA
+247 EVGEVDVKIDKTA
-260 PEIKLSNSSD
+260 PKITLTNSSD
-270 GKWLNGSDK
+270 GKWLNVSDK
-279 VDKVT
+279 ADKVT

-298 LYYESIDG
+298 LYYESTDG
-306 KIKSVGKIGDTSR
+306 KIKGVGKIADTSR
-319 VWSVPFE
+319 VWNVSFD
-326 KDQNHEFKF
+326 KDQNQEYKF
-335 HVIDNAGNEST
+335 YVVDNAGNKSDVKTT
-346 VNTKV
+346 VQKDKKAPEIKEAT
-351 QIDTTKPSISK
+351 
-362 VNYTNI
+362 YTNI
-368 SYNDGVSIA
+368 SYKDGVSIA
-377 NQLKLPMP
+377 KQLKLPMP
-385 SLSGMVIARNYIVLE
+385 SISGMVLARNYIVLE
-400 VDASDDMS
+400 VDVFDEMS
-408 GIDETDRGSFVLK
+408 GIDEKNLDSFVLK
-421 NDKETVKTLAVEK
+421 NGKETIKTLAVEK

-443 NAEDLNAKEGV
+443 NAENLNAKEGI
-454 ISDVKVYAKDRAG
+454 ISDVQVYAKDRAG

-478 FDTRKPKCGI
+478 FDTRKPKCEI
-488 DGFTLNVEDDKYEIT
+488 DGFTLNDKCDEYKIS

-515 IVTSDKS
+515 IVTSDA
-522 LIVTSDKSLKNSSD
+522 SLKNSSD
-536 ELAAAVKDA
+536 ELAAAVKEA
-545 VEKKEKSIIV
+545 VEKNEKPIIV
-555 NKVNADMVTLA
+555 NGASADMVTLA

-613 ATHKVDNKETDYT
+613 ATHKVDNMETDYT
-626 QSSWTNSDVTVDVS
+626 QSSWTNSDVTVEVS

-652 ATAVTKLSDVYYSK
+652 ATAVTKLSAVYWSK
-666 DEKLAPA
+666 DNKLDPA
-673 SVTTD
+673 NVTAD
-678 ATKIE
+678 AEKIE
-683 RDENEFKQTFKVSG
+683 RDENGKFKHTFEVSG
-697 TYYFYAVDEA
+697 KYYFYAVDES

-712 GQEFEIKIDKDA
+712 GQEFVINIDKAGPEIK
-724 PTASI
+724 
-729 IINDHNEKWLNREEF
+729 
-744 LSGGKVTV
+744 
-752 SFTAADE
+752 
-759 ASGLAYAYVDK
+759 
-770 DIDRN
+770 
-775 RKTDTNGKYSFEFID
+775 
-790 DQNTEHT
+790 
-797 FYVVDNAGNV
+797 
-807 KEVGKTTVM
+807 
-816 IDTAEAT
+816 
-823 AKLVNDHEGKWLN
+823 
-836 KEEYLNGGK
+836 
-845 VTVSFKV
+845 
-852 DSKVS
+852 
-857 TAFYAYVDK
+857 
-866 NTSANSQMSSNG
+866 
-878 KFSFEFTDDQKT
+878 
-890 KHTFYVGDSAG
+890 
-901 NITEIGSTWVMI
+901 
-913 DTTDP
+913 
-918 EINEFTND
+918 EFTND

-943 GEVSGIAKVYVDV
+943 DDVSGIAKVYVDI
-956 DDEKHQIQ
+956 DDERHQIQ

-973 FSDEQDKEHTFYV
+973 FTDEQDKEHTFYV

-995 KTTKIQIDRAD
+995 KTTKIQIDRAK
-1006 PVITDFTVSPDKEWA
+1006 PVITEFKVSPDKEWA
-1021 NEDDEAVTVS
+1021 NKKDEAVTVS
-1031 FEANDNKGD
+1031 FKANDNKGK

-1054 EEKKINPNEE
+1054 KEDEIKPNEQ
-1064 GVYSYTFTKEQK
+1064 GVYSYKFTAEQNIK
-1076 KNYEFYVIDNAGNK
+1076 PEFYVIDNAGNK
-1090 SDVQTAEI
+1090 SKVQTTEI
-1098 KIDKTA
+1098 KIDKT
-1104 PIIKE
+1104 
-1109 KPVKIVDKSGNEVS
+1109 KPVINGQPISIVDKSGNEVS

-1133 RNEPIFIEIPSASV
+1133 RNEPILIKIPSASV
-1147 VDPANKNDDTFSG
+1147 VDPANENNHTFSG
-1160 VKTITLKTDVDTK
+1160 VKTITLKTDKDSA
-1173 FDEKKAI
+1173 FDEKKAT
-1180 ENGDYVFEIPST
+1180 ENGDYIFEIPST
-1192 MLVANIKHNN
+1192 MLAANIKHNN

-1223 TSKKIS
+1223 TAKNIS
-1229 DNVLIDEIAP
+1229 DNVLIDQIAP
-1239 KISDITL
+1239 QISDITL
-1246 SEPNYKNGDDFW
+1246 SDPNYKKGNDFW
-1258 YKTPNVTASAY
+1258 YKTPNVTATAY
-1269 FEDTAKIGETASG
+1269 FSDDADIEKGETASG
-1282 LESIQISALNRKT
+1282 LESIQIGASKSKT
-1295 AMSDKAWGIRND
+1295 SKSDESKGMGNNS
-1307 TYSVT
+1307 YSVT
-1312 SDKSD
+1312 SNGNDLKSD
-1317 LKANGTIEFRA
+1317 GTIVFTA
-1328 NATDLAG
+1328 NAVDLAG
-1335 NKADEKRAIAYVDT
+1335 NKADEETVTAYVDT

-1362 EVSNNGGTYAVEA
+1362 EVSNNGGKYAVEA
-1375 FGNSTRRVEISASDI
+1375 FGNSARRVEISASDI

-1400 QFITY
+1400 KSITY
-1405 SLYEENN
+1405 SLYDENG
-1412 NKPIKTETVSVSGN
+1412 KEIRKETVNVSGN

-1438 KGYIKATAT
+1438 KGHIKAFAT

-1452 EGAETKSR
+1452 NGAKTKSR
-1460 LVVVENSSKHN
+1460 FVVVENSSKHN
-1471 ETSNISIKL
+1471 ETSSINIKL
-1480 PQTSKKDSG
+1480 PQTSKKDSS

-1535 KNDDNINTQLSKTI
+1535 KSDGNINTELSKTI
-1549 RVGNNENDIKLTV
+1549 KVGNNENDIKLTV

-1615 ITERNFNAADVK
+1615 ITERNFNEADVK
-1627 AAITGLSSGNPTIS
+1627 ATIAGLSSGNPTIS
-1641 SFTTVAGSAPDQT
+1641 SFTTVAGGTPDQT

-1659 VTFSKDADYTMS
+1659 ITFGKDADYTMS

-1692 DKTKPVIGEIKL
+1692 DKTKPVISEIKL

-1774 GMTDKAVNAAADKT
+1774 GMTDKAVNSAADKT

-1794 DKTKPSVEIAG
+1794 DKTKPGVEISG

-1856 DSTKSNVKNGAMTV
+1856 DNTKSNVKNGAMTV

-1885 TIEISSK
+1885 TIEVSSK

-1898 NSDTKVFSVN
+1898 SSDTKVFSVN

-1941 NKISAENTT
+1941 NKISDENTT
-1950 VTVTYNGTNITLKS
+1950 VTVTYNGTNITLKA
-1964 GADYT
+1964 GTDYT
-1969 FSTISESDEGWCEYE
+1969 FSTISESDDGWCEYE
-1984 VTINKAV
+1984 VTINKSV

-2097 AKFTVKGDKITV
+2097 AKFIVKGDKITI

-2114 DKAGNKSDIEE
+2114 DKAGNKSDVEE

-2154 AVAGFIIIIIR
+2154 AVAGVIIIIIR

>member
-34 ASSSTAVTED
+34 VSSSTAATED
-44 TNTDNSGDGG
+44 TNTDNSGEGG
-54 DNGDSDN
+54 VSGDSDK

-67 EETPAEKFDIADFNN
+67 EETPDEGFDIKDFHN
-82 SSEGKW
+82 SSEGNW
-88 TNGNVSVSFTVKNN
+88 TNGKVSVSFSVTKN
-102 IDRIDYAYFDDDTEA
+102 IEKVDYAYFDEDIEA

-125 KFSFDFDSEQDKE
+125 KFSFDFDNEQEKE
-138 HTFYVVDKEGNAT
+138 HTFYVVDKEGNVT
-151 EVGKTQVK
+151 EVGKTNVK

-172 NHDGKWVNKD
+172 NYDGKWVNKD

-216 QTGTDKFTFGFKEDQ
+216 RTGTDKFTFEFKEDQ
-231 DTKHKF
+231 NTKHKF

-247 EVGEATIKIDRAA
+247 EVGEVDVKIDKTA
-260 PEIKLSNSSD
+260 PKITLTNSSD
-270 GKWLNGSDK
+270 GKWLNVSDK
-279 VDKVT
+279 ADKVT

-298 LYYESIDG
+298 LYYESTDG
-306 KIKSVGKIGDTSR
+306 KIKGVGKIADTSR
-319 VWSVPFE
+319 VWNVSFD
-326 KDQNHEFKF
+326 KDQNQEYKF
-335 HVIDNAGNEST
+335 YVVDNAGNKSDVKTT
-346 VNTKV
+346 VQKDKKAPEIKEAT
-351 QIDTTKPSISK
+351 
-362 VNYTNI
+362 YTNI

-377 NQLKLPMP
+377 KQLKLPMP
-385 SLSGMVIARNYIVLE
+385 SISGMVLARNYIVLE
-400 VDASDDMS
+400 VDVFDEMS
-408 GIDETDRGSFVLK
+408 GIDEKNLDSFVLK
-421 NDKETVKTLAVEK
+421 NGKETIKTLAVEK
-434 SGDKFAVIA
+434 SGDRFAVIA
-443 NAEDLNAKEGV
+443 NAENLNAKEGI
-454 ISDVKVYAKDRAG
+454 ISDVQVYAKDRAG

-478 FDTRKPKCGI
+478 FDTRKPKCEI
-488 DGFTLNVEDDKYEIT
+488 DGFTLNDKCDEYKIS

-515 IVTSDKS
+515 IVTSDA
-522 LIVTSDKSLKNSSD
+522 SLKNSSD
-536 ELAAAVKDA
+536 ELAAAVKEA
-545 VEKKEKSIIV
+545 VEKNEKPIIV
-555 NKVNADMVTLA
+555 NGASADMVTLA

-626 QSSWTNSDVTVDVS
+626 QSSWTNSDVTVEVS

-646 AWNGNT
+646 AWNDGNT
-652 ATAVTKLSDVYYSK
+652 ATAVTKLSAVYWSK
-666 DEKLAPA
+666 DNKLDPA
-673 SVTTD
+673 NVTAD
-678 ATKIE
+678 AEKIE
-683 RDENEFKQTFKVSG
+683 RDENGKFKHTFEVSG
-697 TYYFYAVDEA
+697 KYYFYAVDES

-712 GQEFEIKIDKDA
+712 GQEFVINIDKA
-724 PTASI
+724 
-729 IINDHNEKWLNREEF
+729 
-744 LSGGKVTV
+744 
-752 SFTAADE
+752 
-759 ASGLAYAYVDK
+759 
-770 DIDRN
+770 
-775 RKTDTNGKYSFEFID
+775 
-790 DQNTEHT
+790 
-797 FYVVDNAGNV
+797 
-807 KEVGKTTVM
+807 
-816 IDTAEAT
+816 
-823 AKLVNDHEGKWLN
+823 
-836 KEEYLNGGK
+836 
-845 VTVSFKV
+845 
-852 DSKVS
+852 
-857 TAFYAYVDK
+857 
-866 NTSANSQMSSNG
+866 
-878 KFSFEFTDDQKT
+878 
-890 KHTFYVGDSAG
+890 
-901 NITEIGSTWVMI
+901 
-913 DTTDP
+913 DP
-918 EINEFTND
+918 EIKEFTND

-943 GEVSGIAKVYVDV
+943 DDVSGIAKVYVDI
-956 DDEKHQIQ
+956 DDERHQIQ

-973 FSDEQDKEHTFYV
+973 FTDEQDKEHTFYV

-995 KTTKIQIDRAD
+995 KTTKIQIDRAK
-1006 PVITDFTVSPDKEWA
+1006 PVITEFKVSPDKEWA
-1021 NEDDEAVTVS
+1021 NKKDEAVTVS
-1031 FEANDNKGD
+1031 FKANDDKGK

-1054 EEKKINPNEE
+1054 KEEKIKPNEQ
-1064 GVYSYTFTKEQK
+1064 GVYSYKFTAEQNTK
-1076 KNYEFYVIDNAGNK
+1076 PEFYVIDNAGNK
-1090 SDVQTAEI
+1090 SIVQTAEI
-1098 KIDKTA
+1098 KIDKT
-1104 PIIKE
+1104 
-1109 KPVKIVDKSGNEVS
+1109 KPVINGQPISIVDKSGNEVS

-1133 RNEPIFIEIPSASV
+1133 RNEPILIKIPSASV
-1147 VDPANKNDDTFSG
+1147 VDPANENNHTFSG
-1160 VKTITLKTDVDTK
+1160 VKTITLKTDKDSA
-1173 FDEKKAI
+1173 FDEKKAT
-1180 ENGDYVFEIPST
+1180 ENGDYIFEIPST
-1192 MLVANIKHNN
+1192 MLAANIKHNN

-1223 TSKKIS
+1223 TAKNIS
-1229 DNVLIDEIAP
+1229 DNVLIDQIAP
-1239 KISDITL
+1239 QISDITL
-1246 SEPNYKNGDDFW
+1246 SDPNYKKGNDFW
-1258 YKTPNVTASAY
+1258 YKTPNVTATAY
-1269 FEDTAKIGETASG
+1269 FSDDADIEKGETASG
-1282 LESIQISALNRKT
+1282 LESIQIGASKSKT
-1295 AMSDKAWGIRND
+1295 SKSDESKGMGNNS
-1307 TYSVT
+1307 YSVT
-1312 SDKSD
+1312 SNGSD
-1317 LKANGTIEFRA
+1317 LKSNGTIEFRA
-1328 NATDLAG
+1328 SAIDLAG
-1335 NKADEKRAIAYVDT
+1335 NKAGEKTVTAYVDT

-1362 EVSNNGGTYAVEA
+1362 EVSNNGGKYAVEA
-1375 FGNSTRRVEISASDI
+1375 FGNSARRVEISASDI
-1390 SGDKSGISGL
+1390 SGNKSGISGL
-1400 QFITY
+1400 KSITY
-1405 SLYEENN
+1405 SLYDENG
-1412 NKPIKTETVSVSGN
+1412 KEIRKETVSVSGN
-1426 SASISFDISPNF
+1426 NASISFDISPNF
-1438 KGYIKATAT
+1438 KGHIKAFAT
-1447 DNVGN
+1447 DNVKN
-1452 EGAETKSR
+1452 EGAKTKSR
-1460 LVVVENSSKHN
+1460 FVVVENSSKHN
-1471 ETSNISIKL
+1471 ETSSINIKL
-1480 PQTSKKDSG
+1480 PQTSKKDSS

-1535 KNDDNINTQLSKTI
+1535 KSDGNINTELSKTI
-1549 RVGNNENDIKLTV
+1549 KVGNNENDIKLTV

-1615 ITERNFNAADVK
+1615 ITERNFNEADVK
-1627 AAITGLSSGNPTIS
+1627 ATIAGLSSGNPTIS
-1641 SFTTVAGSAPDQT
+1641 SFTTVAGSTPDQT

-1659 VTFSKDADYTMS
+1659 ITFGKDADYTMS

-1692 DKTKPVIGEIKL
+1692 DKTKPVISEIKL

-1794 DKTKPSVEIAG
+1794 DKTKPGVEISG

-1856 DSTKSNVKNGAMTV
+1856 DNTKSNVKNGAMTV

-1885 TIEISSK
+1885 TIEVSSK

-1898 NSDTKVFSVN
+1898 SSDTKVFSVN

-1941 NKISAENTT
+1941 NKISDENTT
-1950 VTVTYNGTNITLKS
+1950 VTVTYNGTNITLKA
-1964 GADYT
+1964 GTDYT
-1969 FSTISESDEGWCEYE
+1969 FSTISESDDGWCEYE
-1984 VTINKAV
+1984 VTINKSV

-2097 AKFTVKGDKITV
+2097 AKFIVKGDKITI

-2114 DKAGNKSDIEE
+2114 DKAGNKSDVEE

-2154 AVAGFIIIIIR
+2154 AVAGVIIIIIR

>member
-67 EETPAEKFDIADFNN
+67 EETPDEGFDIKDFQN

-88 TNGNVSVSFTVKNN
+88 TSGNVSVSFTVKNN
-102 IDRIDYAYFDDDTEA
+102 IDRIDYAYFDEDTEA
-117 NRKTSEDG
+117 NRKTSDDG
-125 KFSFDFDSEQDKE
+125 KFSFDFDNEQDKE

-172 NHDGKWVNKD
+172 NHDGRWVNKD

-260 PEIKLSNSSD
+260 PKITDFKNDHKDKWTNGTVKVTFSAKDELSGVEKVYAD
-270 GKWLNGSDK
+270 GKEITPKNGEYSVSYSDQQNK
-279 VDKVT
+279 EHTFYAVDK
-284 VTLNITENGSGIKE
+284 
-298 LYYESIDG
+298 
-306 KIKSVGKIGDTSR
+306 
-319 VWSVPFE
+319 
-326 KDQNHEFKF
+326 
-335 HVIDNAGNEST
+335 AGNKSEVKS
-346 VNTKV
+346 TKV
-351 QIDTTKPSISK
+351 QIDKKAPEIK
-362 VNYTNI
+362 EVNYTNI
-368 SYNDGVSIA
+368 SYKDGVSIA
-377 NQLKLPMP
+377 KQLKLPMP
-385 SLSGMVIARNYIVLE
+385 SISGMVLARNYIVLE

-408 GIDETDRGSFVLK
+408 GIDENDRGSFVLK
-421 NDKETVKTLAVEK
+421 NGKETIKTLAVEK

-515 IVTSDKS
+515 IVTSDAS
-522 LIVTSDKSLKNSSD
+522 LKNSSDASLKNSSD

-555 NKVNADMVTLA
+555 NGVNADMVTLA

-626 QSSWTNSDVTVDVS
+626 QSNWTNSDVTVDVS

-652 ATAVTKLSDVYYSK
+652 ATAVTKLSDVYWSK
-666 DEKLAPA
+666 DNKLDPTKVTADAEKIDP
-673 SVTTD
+673 
-678 ATKIE
+678 
-683 RDENEFKQTFKVSG
+683 DENGKFKQTFEKSG

-712 GQEFEIKIDKDA
+712 GQEFEIKVDKDA
-724 PTASI
+724 PEIDSFD
-729 IINDHNEKWLNREEF
+729 NNSGEE
-744 LSGGKVTV
+744 
-752 SFTAADE
+752 
-759 ASGLAYAYVDK
+759 
-770 DIDRN
+770 
-775 RKTDTNGKYSFEFID
+775 
-790 DQNTEHT
+790 
-797 FYVVDNAGNV
+797 
-807 KEVGKTTVM
+807 
-816 IDTAEAT
+816 
-823 AKLVNDHEGKWLN
+823 
-836 KEEYLNGGK
+836 
-845 VTVSFKV
+845 
-852 DSKVS
+852 
-857 TAFYAYVDK
+857 
-866 NTSANSQMSSNG
+866 
-878 KFSFEFTDDQKT
+878 
-890 KHTFYVGDSAG
+890 
-901 NITEIGSTWVMI
+901 
-913 DTTDP
+913 
-918 EINEFTND
+918 
-926 YDEKWT
+926 WT
-932 NGNVD
+932 NKD
-937 VSFEAN
+937 VIVEIKASDD
-943 GEVSGIAKVYVDV
+943 VSGIAKVYVDV

-973 FSDEQDKEHTFYV
+973 FTDEQNVKHTFYV
-986 VDNAGNVSK
+986 VDNAGNVTK
-995 KTTKIQIDRAD
+995 KETWVKIDTSAPEIDE
-1006 PVITDFTVSPDKEWA
+1006 FTNSSGGNWT
-1021 NEDDEAVTVS
+1021 NGNVTVTFKVKDKGENFS
-1031 FEANDNKGD
+1031 KTDKVYVDN
-1040 YVSGIAS
+1040 VEN
-1047 AYIVING
+1047 VINS
-1054 EEKKINPNEE
+1054 EN
-1064 GVYSYTFTKEQK
+1064 GVYSYTFKEEQK
-1076 KNYEFYVIDNAGNK
+1076 DDHTFFVKDTAGNVSQVK
-1090 SDVQTAEI
+1090 TRVQ
-1098 KIDKTA
+1098 IDKKA
-1104 PIIKE
+1104 PIING
-1109 KPVKIVDKSGNEVS
+1109 KPLKIVDEKDNEIDNIVS
-1123 NVERLTWCII
+1123 FAWCII
-1133 RNEPIFIEIPSASV
+1133 RNDDIFVKLPASEAEDPEND
-1147 VDPANKNDDTFSG
+1147 VDGSFSG
-1160 VKTITLKTDVDTK
+1160 VASVTLKTENKENKNVYQVVT
-1173 FDEKKAI
+1173 ET
-1180 ENGDYVFEIPST
+1180 ENGDYVFKIPST
-1192 MLVANIKHNN
+1192 IFAENVKHDNLR
-1202 IYFVVT
+1202 FVVT
-1208 DNADNVSKSY
+1208 DNASNESTESY
-1218 KLSEL
+1218 TLNSL
-1223 TSKKIS
+1223 TEKQIS
-1229 DNVLIDEIAP
+1229 DNVLIDKLNPIIENINLLGGREIDG
-1239 KISDITL
+1239 KR
-1246 SEPNYKNGDDFW
+1246 W
-1258 YKTPNVTASAY
+1258 YNTSTITASAE
-1269 FEDTAKIGETASG
+1269 FHDDKKDGKAASG
-1282 LESIQISALNRKT
+1282 LAKISI
-1295 AMSDKAWGIRND
+1295 KAGDSPTNTSTNMEYSNYGPLDDD

-1312 SDKSD
+1312 SYKSD
-1317 LKANGTIEFRA
+1317 LNADGTIIFTA
-1328 NATDLAG
+1328 SATDLAG
-1335 NKADEKRAIAYVDT
+1335 NEADEKRAIAYVDK

-1362 EVSNNGGTYAVEA
+1362 EVSNNGGKYAVEA
-1375 FGNSTRRVEISASDI
+1375 FGNSARRVEISASDI
-1390 SGDKSGISGL
+1390 SGNNSGISGL
-1400 QFITY
+1400 KSITY

-1438 KGYIKATAT
+1438 KGYIKAFAK
-1447 DNVGN
+1447 DNVDN

-1535 KNDDNINTQLSKTI
+1535 KNDGNINTELSKTI

-1582 TAPTIEVTFDNNNR
+1582 TAPAIEVTFDNNNR

-1641 SFTTVAGSAPDQT
+1641 SFTTVAGSTPDQT

-1659 VTFSKDADYTMS
+1659 ITFSKDADYTMS

-1734 KFTSIKGTLPK
+1734 KFTSIKGNLPK

-1841 KIGQDGS
+1841 KISQDGS

-2097 AKFTVKGDKITV
+2097 AKFTVKGDKITI

-2154 AVAGFIIIIIR
+2154 AVAGVIIIIIR

>member
-67 EETPAEKFDIADFNN
+67 EETPDEGFDIKDFQN

-88 TNGNVSVSFTVKNN
+88 TSGNVSVSFTVKNN
-102 IDRIDYAYFDDDTEA
+102 IDRIDYAYFDEDTEA
-117 NRKTSEDG
+117 NRKTSDDG
-125 KFSFDFDSEQDKE
+125 KFSFDFDNEQDKE
-138 HTFYVVDKEGNAT
+138 HTFYVVDKEGNVT

-247 EVGEATIKIDRAA
+247 EVGEATIKIDKTA
-260 PEIKLSNSSD
+260 PKITLTNSSD

-351 QIDTTKPSISK
+351 QIDTTKPSITG
-362 VNYTNI
+362 VTYANI
-368 SYNDGVSIA
+368 SYKDGVSIA
-377 NQLKLPMP
+377 KQLKLPMP

-488 DGFTLNVEDDKYEIT
+488 DGFTLNDKGDEYNIS

-515 IVTSDKS
+515 IVTSDA
-522 LIVTSDKSLKNSSD
+522 SLKNSSD

-626 QSSWTNSDVTVDVS
+626 QSSWTNSDVTVEVS

-646 AWNGNT
+646 VWNGNT
-652 ATAVTKLSDVYYSK
+652 VTAVTKLSDVYYSK

-697 TYYFYAVDEA
+697 TYYFYAVDEV

-712 GQEFEIKIDKDA
+712 GQEFVINIDKVA
-724 PTASI
+724 PEIERFDNYSG
-729 IINDHNEKWLNREEF
+729 EEWTNKDV
-744 LSGGKVTV
+744 KVEI
-752 SFTAADE
+752 E
-759 ASGLAYAYVDK
+759 AS
-770 DIDRN
+770 
-775 RKTDTNGKYSFEFID
+775 
-790 DQNTEHT
+790 
-797 FYVVDNAGNV
+797 DN
-807 KEVGKTTVM
+807 
-816 IDTAEAT
+816 
-823 AKLVNDHEGKWLN
+823 
-836 KEEYLNGGK
+836 
-845 VTVSFKV
+845 
-852 DSKVS
+852 
-857 TAFYAYVDK
+857 
-866 NTSANSQMSSNG
+866 
-878 KFSFEFTDDQKT
+878 
-890 KHTFYVGDSAG
+890 
-901 NITEIGSTWVMI
+901 
-913 DTTDP
+913 
-918 EINEFTND
+918 
-926 YDEKWT
+926 
-932 NGNVD
+932 
-937 VSFEAN
+937 
-943 GEVSGIAKVYVDV
+943 VSGIAKVYVDV

-973 FSDEQDKEHTFYV
+973 FTDEQDKEHTFYV

-1246 SEPNYKNGDDFW
+1246 SEPNYKNGNDFW

-1317 LKANGTIEFRA
+1317 LKADGTIKFSA
-1328 NATDLAG
+1328 SATDLAG
-1335 NKADEKRAIAYVDT
+1335 NKAAPKTAIAYVDT
-1349 VAPVVNKISVNGV
+1349 FAPVVNKIYVNGV
-1362 EVSNNGGTYAVEA
+1362 EVSNNGGKYAIEA
-1375 FGNSTRRVEISASDI
+1375 FGNSARRVEISASDI

-1405 SLYEENN
+1405 SLFDENG
-1412 NKPIKTETVSVSGN
+1412 KKIKTETVSVSGN

-1641 SFTTVAGSAPDQT
+1641 SFTTVAGSTPDQT

-1841 KIGQDGS
+1841 KISQDGS

-2097 AKFTVKGDKITV
+2097 AKFTVKGDKITI

-2154 AVAGFIIIIIR
+2154 AAAGVIIVIIR

>member
-27 PLDAIAA
+27 PIDAIAA

-102 IDRIDYAYFDDDTEA
+102 IDRIDYAYFDEDTEA
-117 NRKTSEDG
+117 NRKTSDDG
-125 KFSFDFDSEQDKE
+125 TFSFDFDSEQDKE

-260 PEIKLSNSSD
+260 PEITDFKNDHKDKWTNGTVKVTFFAKDELSGVEKVYAD
-270 GKWLNGSDK
+270 GKEITPKNGEYSVSYSDQQNK
-279 VDKVT
+279 EHTFYAVDK
-284 VTLNITENGSGIKE
+284 
-298 LYYESIDG
+298 
-306 KIKSVGKIGDTSR
+306 
-319 VWSVPFE
+319 
-326 KDQNHEFKF
+326 
-335 HVIDNAGNEST
+335 AGNKSEVKS
-346 VNTKV
+346 TKV
-351 QIDTTKPSISK
+351 QIEKKAPEIK
-362 VNYTNI
+362 EVNYTNI
-368 SYNDGVSIA
+368 SYKDGVSIA
-377 NQLKLPMP
+377 KQLKLPMP

-421 NDKETVKTLAVEK
+421 NDTETIKTLAVEK

-443 NAEDLNAKEGV
+443 NAENLNTKEGV

-467 NLSDAYKDKIT
+467 NLSNAYKDKIT

-488 DGFTLNVEDDKYEIT
+488 DGFTLNVESDKYEIT

-515 IVTSDKS
+515 IVTSDA
-522 LIVTSDKSLKNSSD
+522 SLKNSSD
-536 ELAAAVKDA
+536 ELAVAVKDA

-602 TPIGDS
+602 TPISDS

-613 ATHKVDNKETDYT
+613 ATHKVDNNETDYT
-626 QSSWTNSDVTVDVS
+626 QSSWTNSDVTVEVS

-646 AWNGNT
+646 VWNGNT
-652 ATAVTKLSDVYYSK
+652 ATAVTKLLDVYWS
-666 DEKLAPA
+666 EKNKFDSTAE
-673 SVTTD
+673 
-678 ATKIE
+678 KIE
-683 RDENEFKQTFKVSG
+683 SVENGKFKHTFEVSG
-697 TYYFYAVDEA
+697 KYYFYAVDEA

-712 GQEFEIKIDKDA
+712 SQEFVINIDKVA
-724 PTASI
+724 PTASDFS
-729 IINDHNEKWLNREEF
+729 NDHEGKWANI
-744 LSGGKVTV
+744 SDGGKVTV

-770 DIDRN
+770 DIEDN
-775 RKTDTNGKYSFEFID
+775 RRKDINSEYRFEFTD

-807 KEVGKTTVM
+807 TEVGTTTVM
-816 IDTAEAT
+816 IDTT
-823 AKLVNDHEGKWLN
+823 APVIGEVKCNPSSWAKG
-836 KEEYLNGGK
+836 
-845 VTVSFKV
+845 TV
-852 DSKVS
+852 KVS
-857 TAFYAYVDK
+857 ISGFSDETSGIAYAYVD
-866 NTSANSQMSSNG
+866 
-878 KFSFEFTDDQKT
+878 E
-890 KHTFYVGDSAG
+890 
-901 NITEIGSTWVMI
+901 
-913 DTTDP
+913 DT
-918 EINEFTND
+918 
-926 YDEKWT
+926 
-932 NGNVD
+932 
-937 VSFEAN
+937 EAN
-943 GEVSGIAKVYVDV
+943 RKEVSGGNFVF
-956 DDEKHQIQ
+956 E
-964 AVNGKYNYT
+964 
-973 FSDEQDKEHTFYV
+973 FSDEQKKTHEFYV
-986 VDNAGNVSK
+986 VDEAGNVSEVK
-995 KTTKIQIDRAD
+995 K
-1006 PVITDFTVSPDKEWA
+1006 V
-1021 NEDDEAVTVS
+1021 
-1031 FEANDNKGD
+1031 
-1040 YVSGIAS
+1040 
-1047 AYIVING
+1047 
-1054 EEKKINPNEE
+1054 
-1064 GVYSYTFTKEQK
+1064 
-1076 KNYEFYVIDNAGNK
+1076 
-1090 SDVQTAEI
+1090 EI
-1098 KIDKTA
+1098 KIDKKA
-1104 PIIKE
+1104 PIIKG
-1109 KPVKIVDKSGNEVS
+1109 KPLKIVDEKDNEIDNIVS
-1123 NVERLTWCII
+1123 FAWCII
-1133 RNEPIFIEIPSASV
+1133 RNDDIFVKLPASEV
-1147 VDPANKNDDTFSG
+1147 EDPENDIDGSFSG
-1160 VKTITLKTDVDTK
+1160 VASVTLKTENKENKNVYQVVT
-1173 FDEKKAI
+1173 ET
-1180 ENGDYVFEIPST
+1180 ENGDYVFKIPST
-1192 MLVANIKHNN
+1192 IFAENVKHDNLR
-1202 IYFVVT
+1202 FVVT
-1208 DNADNVSKSY
+1208 DNASNESTESY
-1218 KLSEL
+1218 TLNSL
-1223 TSKKIS
+1223 TEKQIS
-1229 DNVLIDEIAP
+1229 DNVLIDKLNPIIENINLLGGREIDG
-1239 KISDITL
+1239 KR
-1246 SEPNYKNGDDFW
+1246 W
-1258 YKTPNVTASAY
+1258 YNTSTITASAE
-1269 FEDTAKIGETASG
+1269 FHDDKKDGKAASG
-1282 LESIQISALNRKT
+1282 LAKISI
-1295 AMSDKAWGIRND
+1295 KAGDSPTNTSTNMEYSNYGPLADD
-1307 TYSVT
+1307 TYSLT
-1312 SDKSD
+1312 SKDIDLKSD
-1317 LKANGTIEFRA
+1317 GTIEFRA
-1328 NATDLAG
+1328 NAKDLAG
-1335 NKADEKRAIAYVDT
+1335 NKADPKTAIAYVDT

-1362 EVSNNGGTYAVEA
+1362 EVSNNGGKYAVEA

-1641 SFTTVAGSAPDQT
+1641 SFTTVAGSTPDQT

-1671 IDFTDMAGNRASQY
+1671 IGFTDMAGNRASQY

-1727 NFDSSLV
+1727 NFDSGLV

-1794 DKTKPSVEIAG
+1794 DKTKPNVEIAG

-1831 DPENVSYKIY
+1831 DTENVSYKIY

-2097 AKFTVKGDKITV
+2097 AKFTVKGDKITI

-2154 AVAGFIIIIIR
+2154 AVAGVIIIIIR

>member
-34 ASSSTAVTED
+34 VSSSTAATED
-44 TNTDNSGDGG
+44 TNTDNSGEGG
-54 DNGDSDN
+54 VSGDSDK

-67 EETPAEKFDIADFNN
+67 EETPDEGFDIKDFHN
-82 SSEGKW
+82 SSEGNW
-88 TNGNVSVSFTVKNN
+88 TNGKVSVSFSVTKN
-102 IDRIDYAYFDDDTEA
+102 IEKVDYAYFDEDIEA

-125 KFSFDFDSEQDKE
+125 KFSFDFDNEQEKE
-138 HTFYVVDKEGNAT
+138 HTFYVVDKEGNVT
-151 EVGKTQVK
+151 EVGKTNVK

-172 NHDGKWVNKD
+172 NYDGKWVNKD

-216 QTGTDKFTFGFKEDQ
+216 RTGTDKFTFEFKEDQ
-231 DTKHKF
+231 NTKHKF

-247 EVGEATIKIDRAA
+247 EVGEVDVKIDKTA
-260 PEIKLSNSSD
+260 PKITLTNSSD
-270 GKWLNGSDK
+270 GKWLNVSDK
-279 VDKVT
+279 ADKVT

-298 LYYESIDG
+298 LYYESTDG
-306 KIKSVGKIGDTSR
+306 KIKGVGKIADTSR
-319 VWSVPFE
+319 VWNVSFD
-326 KDQNHEFKF
+326 KDQNQEYKF
-335 HVIDNAGNEST
+335 YVVDNAGNKSDVKTT
-346 VNTKV
+346 VQKDKKAPEIKEAT
-351 QIDTTKPSISK
+351 
-362 VNYTNI
+362 YTNI

-377 NQLKLPMP
+377 KQLKLPMP
-385 SLSGMVIARNYIVLE
+385 SISGMVLARNYIVLE
-400 VDASDDMS
+400 VDVFDEMS
-408 GIDETDRGSFVLK
+408 GIDEKNLDSFVLK
-421 NDKETVKTLAVEK
+421 NGKETIKTLAVEK

-443 NAEDLNAKEGV
+443 NAENLNAKEGI

-488 DGFTLNVEDDKYEIT
+488 DGFTLNDKCDEYKIS

-515 IVTSDKS
+515 IVTSN
-522 LIVTSDKSLKNSSD
+522 TSLKDSGD
-536 ELAAAVKDA
+536 ELAAAVKEA
-545 VEKKEKSIIV
+545 VEKNEKLITVNEVDVDIV
-555 NKVNADMVTLA
+555 TPV
-566 EDNKY
+566 EGNKY
-571 DFTFPAGNASF
+571 DFSFPAGNESF

-613 ATHKVDNKETDYT
+613 ATHKVDNKYT
-626 QSSWTNSDVTVDVS
+626 QSSWTNSDVTVEVS

-652 ATAVTKLSDVYYSK
+652 ATAVTKLSAVYWSK
-666 DEKLAPA
+666 DNKLDPA
-673 SVTTD
+673 NVTAD
-678 ATKIE
+678 AEKIE
-683 RDENEFKQTFKVSG
+683 RDENGKFKHTFEVSG
-697 TYYFYAVDEA
+697 KYYFYAVDES

-712 GQEFEIKIDKDA
+712 GQEFVINIDKAGPEIK
-724 PTASI
+724 
-729 IINDHNEKWLNREEF
+729 
-744 LSGGKVTV
+744 
-752 SFTAADE
+752 
-759 ASGLAYAYVDK
+759 
-770 DIDRN
+770 
-775 RKTDTNGKYSFEFID
+775 
-790 DQNTEHT
+790 
-797 FYVVDNAGNV
+797 
-807 KEVGKTTVM
+807 
-816 IDTAEAT
+816 
-823 AKLVNDHEGKWLN
+823 
-836 KEEYLNGGK
+836 
-845 VTVSFKV
+845 
-852 DSKVS
+852 
-857 TAFYAYVDK
+857 
-866 NTSANSQMSSNG
+866 
-878 KFSFEFTDDQKT
+878 
-890 KHTFYVGDSAG
+890 
-901 NITEIGSTWVMI
+901 
-913 DTTDP
+913 
-918 EINEFTND
+918 EFTND

-943 GEVSGIAKVYVDV
+943 GDVSGIAKVYVDI
-956 DDEKHQIQ
+956 DDERHQIQ

-973 FSDEQDKEHTFYV
+973 FTDEQDKEHTFYV

-995 KTTKIQIDRAD
+995 KTTKIQIDRAK
-1006 PVITDFTVSPDKEWA
+1006 PVITEFKVSPDKEWA
-1021 NEDDEAVTVS
+1021 NKKDEAVTVS
-1031 FEANDNKGD
+1031 FKANDDKGK

-1054 EEKKINPNEE
+1054 KEEEIKPNEQ
-1064 GVYSYTFTKEQK
+1064 GVYSYKFTAEQNTK
-1076 KNYEFYVIDNAGNK
+1076 PEFYVIDNAGNK
-1090 SDVQTAEI
+1090 SIVQTAEI
-1098 KIDKTA
+1098 KIDKT
-1104 PIIKE
+1104 
-1109 KPVKIVDKSGNEVS
+1109 KPVINGQPISIVDKSGNEVS

-1133 RNEPIFIEIPSASV
+1133 RNEPILIKIPSASV
-1147 VDPANKNDDTFSG
+1147 VDPANENNHTFSG
-1160 VKTITLKTDVDTK
+1160 VKTITLKTDKDSA
-1173 FDEKKAI
+1173 FDEKKAT
-1180 ENGDYVFEIPST
+1180 ENGDYIFEIPST
-1192 MLVANIKHNN
+1192 MLAANIKHNN

-1223 TSKKIS
+1223 TAKNIS
-1229 DNVLIDEIAP
+1229 DNVLIDQIAP
-1239 KISDITL
+1239 QISDITL
-1246 SEPNYKNGDDFW
+1246 SDPNYKKGNDFW
-1258 YKTPNVTASAY
+1258 YKTPNVTATAY
-1269 FEDTAKIGETASG
+1269 FSDDADIEKGETASG
-1282 LESIQISALNRKT
+1282 LESIQIGASKSKT
-1295 AMSDKAWGIRND
+1295 SKSDESKGMGNNS
-1307 TYSVT
+1307 YSVT
-1312 SDKSD
+1312 SNGSD
-1317 LKANGTIEFRA
+1317 LKSNGTIEFRA
-1328 NATDLAG
+1328 SAIDLAG
-1335 NKADEKRAIAYVDT
+1335 NKAGEKTVTAYVDT

-1362 EVSNNGGTYAVEA
+1362 EVSNNGGKYAVEA
-1375 FGNSTRRVEISASDI
+1375 FGNSARRVEISASDI

-1400 QFITY
+1400 KSITY
-1405 SLYEENN
+1405 SLYDENG
-1412 NKPIKTETVSVSGN
+1412 KEIRKETVNVSGN

-1438 KGYIKATAT
+1438 KGHIKAFAT

-1452 EGAETKSR
+1452 NGAKTKSR
-1460 LVVVENSSKHN
+1460 FVVVENSSKHN
-1471 ETSNISIKL
+1471 ETSSINIKL
-1480 PQTSKKDSG
+1480 PQTSKKDSS

-1521 NGENTVTVGDMSVD
+1521 NGDNTVTVGDMSVD
-1535 KNDDNINTQLSKTI
+1535 KSDGNINTELSKTI
-1549 RVGNNENDIKLTV
+1549 KVGNNENDIKLTV

-1615 ITERNFNAADVK
+1615 ITERNFNEADVK
-1627 AAITGLSSGNPTIS
+1627 ATIAGLSSGNPTIS
-1641 SFTTVAGSAPDQT
+1641 SFTTVAGSTPDQT

-1659 VTFSKDADYTMS
+1659 ITFSKDADYTMS

-1692 DKTKPVIGEIKL
+1692 DKTKPVISEIKL

-1774 GMTDKAVNAAADKT
+1774 GMTDKAVNSAADKT

-1794 DKTKPSVEIAG
+1794 DKTKPGVEISG

-1856 DSTKSNVKNGAMTV
+1856 DNTKSNVKNGAMTV

-1885 TIEISSK
+1885 TIEVSSK

-1898 NSDTKVFSVN
+1898 SSDTKVFSVN

-1941 NKISAENTT
+1941 NKISDENTT
-1950 VTVTYNGTNITLKS
+1950 VTVTYNGTNITLKA
-1964 GADYT
+1964 GTDYT
-1969 FSTISESDEGWCEYE
+1969 FSTISESDDGWCEYE
-1984 VTINKAV
+1984 VTINKSV

-2097 AKFTVKGDKITV
+2097 AKFIVKGDKITI

-2114 DKAGNKSDIEE
+2114 DKAGNKSDVEE

-2154 AVAGFIIIIIR
+2154 AVAGVIIIIIR